1 MKSKHSRLERKY
13 KHYHVPA
20 EGWQLS
26 QDENKELERRQQVL
40 QGLSELNRSDPG
52 GARAIPGIVFHNIS
66 SSRRRQ
72 LAEEYPARNSRGAS
86 VGHLDYAGA
95 IKEGLNDEEFATLE
109 NSFHAYINLPAELQQ
124 KWQGDLWSSKP
135 DSDEYKS
142 RKEYE
147 RAYATWT
154 AEGLCSLN
162 KLAKETQVAG
172 YQRSEPKRQPAVGP
186 KTNPEPK
193 QPDVVP
199 KSEPQPQSEPEPKG
213 EPQPEPIVEPET
225 NPEPKQQGVEPQPQ
239 PQPQSQQW
247 RLLPAQR
254 LTDVVPK
261 SEPQPQ
267 PIVKPEI
274 DPEPKQQG
282 VEPQPQP
289 IVGPET
295 NPVEDA
301 PNPADEKDWD
311 SIENR
316 RAVVERLTM
325 LGDAESAVV
334 REAMAKS
341 VYREYSLASLAFFES
356 DGKASPSL
364 AKRQHELYD
373 DLKLARDKFSDSD
386 TSTISK
392 VISNFSHE
400 QMDELDKLVDEVAIL
415 AEKDPQGMERLRSD
429 VRERSHELADE
440 VHETALSDSLS
451 SKEYYKREADLVG
464 NFYSSI
470 MAQTREAAEA
480 VTGKSKP
487 KQSSATS
494 QPEPAPQPRPEVNPS
509 SGQKPEKEQPE
520 PPTGGEGEGE
530 ERHSAEGEKQ
540 PEDET
545 VAKSIQEEAEDAPNP
560 ADEKDWDNIENRR
573 AVVRRLTMLGDD
585 ESAVVKEAMADSVQ
599 RERYLAYL
607 AALEPDGKDLASLE
621 KRLDEL
627 DDDLQRTLDI
637 RGKFSDSDTSAI
649 SKVISNFSYEQMDDL
664 DKLVDGVV
672 ILAEKDPQGM
682 KRLRSDVRKRGYELD
697 KELRKIRLSDSLSIK
712 EKRKRLADVIGNS
725 HSSIIAQTREAAE
738 AVTGKSNPEQP
749 SATSQPELTPQPRP
763 EVNPSSGQK
772 PEKEQ
777 PESPTKGKSRGEGQ
791 GSAKNEEKAEDAP
804 NPADEKDWDSI
815 ENRRAVVR
823 RMTMLGDAESAV
835 VREAMMES
843 VHREYLLAHLAV
855 LESDGKA
862 RASLKKHWKELD
874 DDLERTEDLER
885 TRNISGKFS
894 DSDTSTI
901 FKVVSN
907 FSNEQMDDL
916 DKLVDEVA
924 ILAEKNPQG
933 MGRLRS
939 DVTYRRNELFEK
951 VREIAAPN
959 DFLSGKEQCKRAA
972 DLVGNFNSS
981 VIAQAREAA
990 EAVKGKSRGEGQGS
1004 EQSSATSQPEPAPQP
1019 RPEVNPSSGQKPE
1032 KEQPEPP
1039 TGGEGEGEERH
1050 SAEGE
1055 KQPEDDRQRLAD
1067 RLVDLGKEGRYS
1079 SADLVRI
1086 AIMTRLSA
1094 GEEDQLYEGKSGF
1107 GYQKVS
1113 IVKDDTDSESG
1124 VRYKVIPGD
1133 EKISDRVFSSE
1144 KGYSDELIN
1153 LGLKITDD
1161 LDKIPQREGESIA
1174 KVMLQY
1180 CPYRKKGQ
1188 SVEDYDKERERW
1200 STWAINDISKR
1211 AKEIESGKR
1220 EEEIS
1225 PEGIASFRE
1234 YVSGYIQEKI
1244 LPKTPNSELLIHGF
1258 FYSLGAKRLEELM
1271 RKHSSVS
1278 GNSFDTMVRA
1288 IKDYD
1293 GLDSRECYKLKD
1305 FVDDL
1310 DTLRGGVDSQE
1321 GNELKQDDEVEQR
1334 RNAEAMKVIQS
1345 DVFAE
1350 GMRKIGELQ
1359 SANASPDEIDRA
1371 MVDFGGEIQGLV
1383 HQRASR
1389 VELLNK
1395 YQRSSEDARRIA
1407 NNLTF
1412 NELVG
1417 HYDEETHRWQP
1428 DIDNALTGKLN
1439 EERIDLLTD
1448 DEVKSYRKNLT
1459 LVNSL
1464 SKFSMGKLVEFDK
1477 KLADLKGGVVPPE
1490 VKETLQRY
1498 RPLLTAPN
1506 KDAAFYREPDTPEE
1520 VQAINQAR
1528 TTIYQMELDKVNEL
1542 AENDK
1547 KMGDRLKLCDT
1558 YRKSTA
1564 AVREAVNC
1572 LVNRDKFDRYD
1583 EDTGMERGEELENKV
1598 DKKPGE
1604 TLYDA
1609 LMRME
1614 NVSLLT
1620 DDEIESYRRHLE
1632 ATKELSK
1639 DSLDR
1644 LIEISNNPES
1654 FDDSLVPPDIKEA
1667 LKDYEDIEPETDEEI
1682 QAYNQAQAKLHQIMM
1697 NQVGELMKVDARVEK
1712 TRGLRGEYY
1721 RYDNHVHGAVDILA
1735 EEGIFDRYDE
1745 LSGRERGG
1753 ELEKDT
1759 GGKERKEYLS
1769 DILMEKDNI
1778 RFLTDDEIDVY
1789 RNNLDLVKNLS
1800 TEHLEELADFY
1811 NSFDDPD
1818 GPVSP
1823 DVKEILKK
1831 DDGVDRPETP
1841 EEIRAYNQAR
1851 EKLYQMLLE
1860 KANSLRATEEEDRAK
1875 GMELARKL
1883 FGRDINPLARQLVV
1897 GELVMKSMSKERYQ
1911 TLVDA
1916 FGQGESE
1923 YGVPQISFV
1932 KFMLRQDKS
1941 NEDKTDGRGMNQ
1953 EEYAYTS
1960 EMLELASKL
1969 SEKQL
1974 KQLVESEDVSKT
1986 AINGN
1991 NSEDESFWELRQQYS
2006 KDLEQKIR
2014 QMVETEE
2021 NDPMLSMVGVDR
2033 SRIVEMKAYIDA
2045 KRKLDEEMTFKP
2057 ENFAAKD
2064 LNAEGKPKLLA
2075 KLRHAVVARF
2085 WKGKV
2090 MRNYYE
2096 YKYRK
2101 ELKEQY
2107 SKDFTHTLGA
2117 ETDGSSMSSA
2127 ETEQALIW
2135 RMTQDSDF
2143 FTKTLGEK
2151 REQLSPD
2158 SEAYKRMYQ
2167 AVKTF
2172 VENGDEAA
2180 FTEESRRINH
2190 DLMGNEGAPVLD
2202 NYLTSAIYIKGL
2214 VDHDRSFEDVM
2225 KGFKMYRGVSAEGV
2239 NSGHHERAIDKLV
2252 AKFERRNADNKL
2264 SKLSWI
2270 PPEWVAGAAGIAS
2283 WLGGAIARN
2292 RAVQAFSFGGSAA
2305 LAGAMASAKESER
2318 FKIDRADLARRLA
2331 EGGKVDE
2338 DNDYETKLAE
2348 TLPEMRTAESYMNAI
2363 DLAIASGDIDQ
2374 IRQALAD
2381 VVVAREVGRNE
2392 GIDLIDYYSGG
2403 SDAEA
2408 TKNELMS
2415 RQFDLEVAYIN
2426 ANSDPDLTLQ
2436 KFKSRLIDGL
2446 NVASHAYSTRSRTVE
2461 GDLFKQSNLSED
2473 VQKQINEVYA
2483 AQEARDKIADRF
2495 RRKRM
2500 GAEFAKTAARTLAVS
2515 IGAQEIAAFFSSD
2528 LQGAL
2533 EHAFGHDD
2541 APGTTRTLLGG
2552 LLPTP
2557 NGNAV
2562 NEVVT
2567 GGSRPEKQFYREDE
2581 INHEQI
2587 KQWQA
2592 EGYKVDKHFDYE
2604 PHGGQGTVSA
2614 EEAVRNNVT
2623 VHRSGW
2629 ADNLTER
2636 IDGNELAGHHT
2647 DIATQYAF
2655 QPSHGATGMGFTIS
2669 RSEIFDAGQDGQVE
2683 LWLSPTRGT
2692 QANPFKIIGHVVDNQ
2707 IVFDAEPGSEA
2718 AEMLANKSYAF
2729 AEVVHAK
2736 SGFVMSTEV
2745 GSGTATSFAHQ
2756 AVEYVRE
2763 QTGWDVIP
2771 PVDQIVSPAPVSTP
2785 DVEIPVPVPPI
2796 FRQAH
2801 DARQGLSTNEELRQV
2816 DATETESGTGHKL
2829 RDLLSREQMKAQA
2842 DRQWLKRRLDYL
2854 QQNDK
2859 YGAGL
2864 LESVMVNSLPG
2875 KLIEQLPGASQKI
2888 SFRPSKTEGNP
2899 AKAIPGEIVV
2909 PTENAILSNEGY
2921 PPETIA
2927 MGLSIARSLHKL
2939 NKSREGKLKQILRDQ
2954 PKKGEWLP
2962 DVEDN
2967 SHESNEDFEK
2977 RRMKWAADTTDEIAN
2992 LASPKSQRKHNFWKK
3007 YYELRHEMQIA
3018 MTGPWYDERVLG
3030 NRLSA
3035 SVLSDV
3041 VNQALLA
3048 YYRDLGEDKEP
3059 DFNNFVDKFNR
3070 GDYTDGEPPRYF
3082 SEVAPFHNA
3091 LIHKR
3096 WENGEEPSWLD
3107 LIFSTPPSPGQL
3119 L

>member
-1 MKSKHSRLERKY
+1 MKSKHSRLEQKA
-13 KHYHVPA
+13 KNYHSPT
-20 EGWQLS
+20 EDWQLD
-26 QDENKELERRQQVL
+26 QDEAKELERRQQVL
-40 QGLSELNRSDPG
+40 LGLSELNQSDPG
-52 GARAIPGIVFHNIS
+52 GARAIPDIVFHNIS
-66 SSRRRQ
+66 SSRQRQ
-72 LAEEYPARNSRGAS
+72 LAEEYPARDGQSAS
-86 VGHLDYAGA
+86 KGHLDYVGA
-95 IKEGLNDEEFATLE
+95 IKEGLNDEEFANLE
-109 NSFHAYINLPAELQQ
+109 NSFHAYISLPAELQQ
-124 KWQGDLWSSKP
+124 KWQSDLRASKP

-147 RAYATWT
+147 RAHTVWT
-154 AEGLCSLN
+154 AEGLCSLK
-162 KLAKETQVAG
+162 KLAEEAQAAG
-172 YQRSEPKRQPAVGP
+172 HQHSKPKRQPTVEP
-186 KTNPEPK
+186 KTNPEFK
-193 QPDVVP
+193 QPDVAP
-199 KSEPQPQSEPEPKG
+199 KSEPQPQ
-213 EPQPEPIVEPET
+213 
-225 NPEPKQQGVEPQPQ
+225 QQE
-239 PQPQSQQW
+239 
-247 RLLPAQR
+247 
-254 LTDVVPK
+254 
-261 SEPQPQ
+261 
-267 PIVKPEI
+267 
-274 DPEPKQQG
+274 
-282 VEPQPQP
+282 
-289 IVGPET
+289 
-295 NPVEDA
+295 
-301 PNPADEKDWD
+301 
-311 SIENR
+311 
-316 RAVVERLTM
+316 
-325 LGDAESAVV
+325 
-334 REAMAKS
+334 
-341 VYREYSLASLAFFES
+341 
-356 DGKASPSL
+356 
-364 AKRQHELYD
+364 
-373 DLKLARDKFSDSD
+373 
-386 TSTISK
+386 
-392 VISNFSHE
+392 
-400 QMDELDKLVDEVAIL
+400 
-415 AEKDPQGMERLRSD
+415 
-429 VRERSHELADE
+429 
-440 VHETALSDSLS
+440 
-451 SKEYYKREADLVG
+451 
-464 NFYSSI
+464 
-470 MAQTREAAEA
+470 
-480 VTGKSKP
+480 
-487 KQSSATS
+487 
-494 QPEPAPQPRPEVNPS
+494 
-509 SGQKPEKEQPE
+509 PEKEQPE
-520 PPTGGEGEGE
+520 SPTGGEGKGE

-540 PEDET
+540 PPTEL
-545 VAKSIQEEAEDAPNP
+545 AGAPNP
-560 ADEKDWDNIENRR
+560 AGEKNWDNIENRR
-573 AVVRRLTMLGDD
+573 AVVRRMTMLGDD
-585 ESAVVKEAMADSVQ
+585 ESDVVQEAMLESVD
-599 RERYLAYL
+599 RERFLAHL
-607 AALEPDGKDLASLE
+607 ALLEPKGKARASLE

-627 DDDLQRTLDI
+627 DDDLERTLNI
-637 RGKFSDSDTSAI
+637 EGKFSDSDTNSI
-649 SKVISNFSYEQMDDL
+649 FKVISNFSYEQMDDL
-664 DKLVDGVV
+664 DKLVDGVA

-682 KRLRSDVRKRGYELD
+682 ERLRSDVTQRRHELS
-697 KELRKIRLSDSLSIK
+697 KKVEEIRLSDFVSNK
-712 EKRKRLADVIGNS
+712 EYCKLTADLVGNS
-725 HSSIIAQTREAAE
+725 HSRIIAQTREAAE
-738 AVTGKSNPEQP
+738 AVTGKSKPKPAVKPEVIPEPKQQG
-749 SATSQPELTPQPRP
+749 AEAQSQPIVGSEANSEFKQPDVVPKSEPQSQPQSEPTSKGEPQPQPQPQPRQQ
-763 EVNPSSGQK
+763 EL
-772 PEKEQ
+772 EQ
-777 PESPTKGKSRGEGQ
+777 
-791 GSAKNEEKAEDAP
+791 
-804 NPADEKDWDSI
+804 
-815 ENRRAVVR
+815 
-823 RMTMLGDAESAV
+823 
-835 VREAMMES
+835 
-843 VHREYLLAHLAV
+843 
-855 LESDGKA
+855 
-862 RASLKKHWKELD
+862 
-874 DDLERTEDLER
+874 
-885 TRNISGKFS
+885 
-894 DSDTSTI
+894 
-901 FKVVSN
+901 
-907 FSNEQMDDL
+907 
-916 DKLVDEVA
+916 
-924 ILAEKNPQG
+924 
-933 MGRLRS
+933 
-939 DVTYRRNELFEK
+939 
-951 VREIAAPN
+951 
-959 DFLSGKEQCKRAA
+959 
-972 DLVGNFNSS
+972 
-981 VIAQAREAA
+981 
-990 EAVKGKSRGEGQGS
+990 
-1004 EQSSATSQPEPAPQP
+1004 
-1019 RPEVNPSSGQKPE
+1019 
-1032 KEQPEPP
+1032 EQPEPP

-1055 KQPEDDRQRLAD
+1055 KQPEDDRQRLAG

-1086 AIMTRLSA
+1086 AIMTRLSVS
-1094 GEEDQLYEGKSGF
+1094 EEDQLYGGKSGF

-1161 LDKIPQREGESIA
+1161 LDKIPQKEGESIA
-1174 KVMLQY
+1174 KAMLQY

-1188 SVEDYDKERERW
+1188 SVEDYDRERERW

-1234 YVSGYIQEKI
+1234 YVSDYIQEKI

-1359 SANASPDEIDRA
+1359 GANASPDEIDRA
-1371 MVDFGGEIQGLV
+1371 MIDFGGEIQGLV

-1506 KDAAFYREPDTPEE
+1506 KDMLFYREPDTPEE

-1558 YRKSTA
+1558 YRKSTV

-1697 NQVGELMKVDARVEK
+1697 NQIGELMKVDARVEK

-1721 RYDNHVHGAVDILA
+1721 RSDGDVQDVVDLLA
-1735 EEGIFDRYDE
+1735 ERKIFDRYNESNGKYRGEE
-1745 LSGRERGG
+1745 LG
-1753 ELEKDT
+1753 ENEQGET
-1759 GGKERKEYLS
+1759 LS
-1769 DILMEKDNI
+1769 DALMRKDNI
-1778 RFLTDDEIDVY
+1778 CFLTDDEVDIY
-1789 RNNLDLVKNLS
+1789 CKHFDLVRNLS
-1800 TEHLEELADFY
+1800 ANHLKELMDLDD
-1811 NSFDDPD
+1811 SLLDDPD
-1818 GPVSP
+1818 NDVVPP
-1823 DVKEILKK
+1823 DVKDVLAKYK
-1831 DDGVDRPETP
+1831 DAAPDTP
-1841 EEIRAYNQAR
+1841 EEIQAYNQAQ
-1851 EKLYQMLLE
+1851 EKLYQILLE
-1860 KANSLRATEEEDRAK
+1860 RADSMRASEEADQAR
-1875 GMELARKL
+1875 GVELKQKL
-1883 FGRDINPLARQLVV
+1883 FNKDVNPQIRRLVI
-1897 GELVMKSMSKERYQ
+1897 GELMMKSMSKERYEEFAE
-1911 TLVDA
+1911 A
-1916 FGQGESE
+1916 FGVGESE
-1923 YGVPQISFV
+1923 YGEPQFNII
-1932 KFMLRQDKS
+1932 KFMLRQSVSKA
-1941 NEDKTDGRGMNQ
+1941 NPDKTDDRGMSL
-1953 EEYAYTS
+1953 EEYNYAS
-1960 EMLELASKL
+1960 EMLELASQL
-1969 SEKQL
+1969 SDSQL
-1974 KQLVESEDVSKT
+1974 KQLVESDEADKT
-1986 AINGN
+1986 RISNGRRD
-1991 NSEDESFWELRQQYS
+1991 SEEFWKSRQQYS

-2075 KLRHAVVARF
+2075 RLRHAVVARF

-2090 MRNYYE
+2090 MRSYYE

-2107 SKDFTHTLGA
+2107 SKDFTHTLGV

-2190 DLMGNEGAPVLD
+2190 DLMGNEGTPVLD

-2239 NSGHHERAIDKLV
+2239 NSGHHEQAIDKLV

-2318 FKIDRADLARRLA
+2318 VKIDRADLARRLA

-2403 SDAEA
+2403 GDAEA

-2446 NVASHAYSTRSRTVE
+2446 NVASHAYGARSRTVE

-2567 GGSRPEKQFYREDE
+2567 GGARPEKQFYREDE

-2614 EEAVRNNVT
+2614 EEAVRDNVT

-2771 PVDQIVSPAPVSTP
+2771 PVDQIVSPAPVGTP
-2785 DVEIPVPVPPI
+2785 DVEIPVPIPPI

-2899 AKAIPGEIVV
+2899 AKVIPGEIVV
-2909 PTENAILSNEGY
+2909 PTEDAILSNEGY

-2939 NKSREGKLKQILRDQ
+2939 NKNREGKLKQILRDQ
-2954 PKKGEWLP
+2954 PRKGEWLP

-2967 SHESNEDFEK
+2967 SHESDEDFEK
-2977 RRMKWAADTTDEIAN
+2977 RRMKWAADTTDEIAS
-2992 LASPKSQRKHNFWKK
+2992 LASPKSQREHNFWKK

-3030 NRLSA
+3030 NRLSV

-3041 VNQALLA
+3041 VSQALLA

-3059 DFNNFVDKFNR
+3059 DFNDFVNKFNK

-3082 SEVAPFHNA
+3082 SEIVPFHNA
-3091 LIHKR
+3091 LIHKL
-3096 WENGEEPSWLD
+3096 WQNGEEPSWLD
-3107 LIFSTPPSPGQL
+3107 LIIPTPPITM
-3119 L
+3119 

>member
-1 MKSKHSRLERKY
+1 MKNKYSGQGQSSDERGS
-13 KHYHVPA
+13 VA
-20 EGWQLS
+20 GSWQLS
-26 QDENKELERRQQVL
+26 QDEAKELERRQQVL
-40 QGLSELNRSDPG
+40 LGLSELNQSDPG
-52 GARAIPGIVFHNIS
+52 GARAIPDIVFHNIS
-66 SSRRRQ
+66 PSRQRQ
-72 LAEEYPARNSRGAS
+72 LAEEYPARDGQSAS
-86 VGHLDYAGA
+86 KGHLDYVGA
-95 IKEGLNDEEFATLE
+95 IKEGLNDEEFANLE
-109 NSFHAYINLPAELQQ
+109 NSFHAYISLPAELQQ
-124 KWQGDLWSSKP
+124 KWQSDLRASKP

-162 KLAKETQVAG
+162 KLAEEAQAQPQSDLDHK
-172 YQRSEPKRQPAVGP
+172 PKKSPEESA
-186 KTNPEPK
+186 PEPVSA
-193 QPDVVP
+193 PVP
-199 KSEPQPQSEPEPKG
+199 KSEPEPEP
-213 EPQPEPIVEPET
+213 
-225 NPEPKQQGVEPQPQ
+225 
-239 PQPQSQQW
+239 SS
-247 RLLPAQR
+247 L
-254 LTDVVPK
+254 
-261 SEPQPQ
+261 
-267 PIVKPEI
+267 
-274 DPEPKQQG
+274 DPEP
-282 VEPQPQP
+282 EPEPSSLQSFS
-289 IVGPET
+289 T
-295 NPVEDA
+295 
-301 PNPADEKDWD
+301 W
-311 SIENR
+311 
-316 RAVVERLTM
+316 LW
-325 LGDAESAVV
+325 
-334 REAMAKS
+334 RE
-341 VYREYSLASLAFFES
+341 V
-356 DGKASPSL
+356 
-364 AKRQHELYD
+364 
-373 DLKLARDKFSDSD
+373 
-386 TSTISK
+386 
-392 VISNFSHE
+392 
-400 QMDELDKLVDEVAIL
+400 
-415 AEKDPQGMERLRSD
+415 
-429 VRERSHELADE
+429 
-440 VHETALSDSLS
+440 
-451 SKEYYKREADLVG
+451 
-464 NFYSSI
+464 
-470 MAQTREAAEA
+470 
-480 VTGKSKP
+480 
-487 KQSSATS
+487 
-494 QPEPAPQPRPEVNPS
+494 PEPAEPDPS
-509 SGQKPEKEQPE
+509 SLDPEPEPEPAEPEPSSLQSFSTWLWREVPEPAEPDPSSLEPEPVSEPKPEPE
-520 PPTGGEGEGE
+520 PGFEPEPSAGGEGEEQSGATGE
-530 ERHSAEGEKQ
+530 E
-540 PEDET
+540 
-545 VAKSIQEEAEDAPNP
+545 
-560 ADEKDWDNIENRR
+560 
-573 AVVRRLTMLGDD
+573 
-585 ESAVVKEAMADSVQ
+585 
-599 RERYLAYL
+599 
-607 AALEPDGKDLASLE
+607 
-621 KRLDEL
+621 
-627 DDDLQRTLDI
+627 
-637 RGKFSDSDTSAI
+637 
-649 SKVISNFSYEQMDDL
+649 
-664 DKLVDGVV
+664 
-672 ILAEKDPQGM
+672 
-682 KRLRSDVRKRGYELD
+682 
-697 KELRKIRLSDSLSIK
+697 
-712 EKRKRLADVIGNS
+712 
-725 HSSIIAQTREAAE
+725 
-738 AVTGKSNPEQP
+738 
-749 SATSQPELTPQPRP
+749 
-763 EVNPSSGQK
+763 
-772 PEKEQ
+772 
-777 PESPTKGKSRGEGQ
+777 
-791 GSAKNEEKAEDAP
+791 
-804 NPADEKDWDSI
+804 
-815 ENRRAVVR
+815 
-823 RMTMLGDAESAV
+823 
-835 VREAMMES
+835 
-843 VHREYLLAHLAV
+843 
-855 LESDGKA
+855 
-862 RASLKKHWKELD
+862 
-874 DDLERTEDLER
+874 
-885 TRNISGKFS
+885 
-894 DSDTSTI
+894 
-901 FKVVSN
+901 
-907 FSNEQMDDL
+907 
-916 DKLVDEVA
+916 
-924 ILAEKNPQG
+924 
-933 MGRLRS
+933 
-939 DVTYRRNELFEK
+939 
-951 VREIAAPN
+951 
-959 DFLSGKEQCKRAA
+959 
-972 DLVGNFNSS
+972 
-981 VIAQAREAA
+981 
-990 EAVKGKSRGEGQGS
+990 
-1004 EQSSATSQPEPAPQP
+1004 
-1019 RPEVNPSSGQKPE
+1019 
-1032 KEQPEPP
+1032 
-1039 TGGEGEGEERH
+1039 
-1050 SAEGE
+1050 
-1055 KQPEDDRQRLAD
+1055 QPEDDRQRLAD

-1086 AIMTRLSA
+1086 AIMTRLSV

-1107 GYQKVS
+1107 GYQKVN
-1113 IVKDDTDSESG
+1113 IVKDDTGSESG

-1133 EKISDRVFSSE
+1133 EKISDRAFSSE
-1144 KGYSDELIN
+1144 KGYSDELID

-1161 LDKIPQREGESIA
+1161 LDKIPQKEGESIA

-1200 STWAINDISKR
+1200 SAWAINDISKR

-1225 PEGIASFRE
+1225 PEGMASFRE

-1310 DTLRGGVDSQE
+1310 DTLRGGVDSQG

-1359 SANASPDEIDRA
+1359 GANASPDEIDRA
-1371 MVDFGGEIQGLV
+1371 MIDFGGEIQGLV

-1439 EERIDLLTD
+1439 EERIDLLAD

-1697 NQVGELMKVDARVEK
+1697 NQIGELMKVDARVEK

-1721 RYDNHVHGAVDILA
+1721 RYDNHVHDAVDILA

-2075 KLRHAVVARF
+2075 RLRHAVVARF

-2180 FTEESRRINH
+2180 FTEESQRINH

-2214 VDHDRSFEDVM
+2214 VDHDRSFDDVM

-2264 SKLSWI
+2264 SWI
-2270 PPEWVAGAAGIAS
+2270 PPEWVAGAAGIAG

-2392 GIDLIDYYSGG
+2392 GIDLIDYYGG
-2403 SDAEA
+2403 GGDAEA

-2446 NVASHAYSTRSRTVE
+2446 NVASHAYSARFRTVE
-2461 GDLFKQSNLSED
+2461 GDLFQQSNLSED
-2473 VQKQINEVYA
+2473 IQEQINEVYA
-2483 AQEARDKIADRF
+2483 AQEARDKIADKF

-2500 GAEFAKTAARTLAVS
+2500 GAEFTKTAARTLAVS
-2515 IGAQEIAAFFSSD
+2515 IGAQEIAAFFRSD

-2562 NEVVT
+2562 NEAVT
-2567 GGSRPEKQFYREDE
+2567 GGARPEKQFYREDE

-2614 EEAVRNNVT
+2614 EEAVRDNVT

-2655 QPSHGATGMGFTIS
+2655 QPSGGATGMGFTIS

-2771 PVDQIVSPAPVSTP
+2771 PVDQIVSPAPVGTP

-2899 AKAIPGEIVV
+2899 AKVIPGEIVV

-2927 MGLSIARSLHKL
+2927 MGLSIARSLRKL
-2939 NKSREGKLKQILRDQ
+2939 NKISDDDRESKLKQILRDQ

-2992 LASPKSQRKHNFWKK
+2992 LASPKSQHKHNFWKK

-3030 NRLSA
+3030 NRLSV

-3082 SEVAPFHNA
+3082 SEIAPFHNA

>member
-1 MKSKHSRLERKY
+1 MKNKYSGQGQSSDER
-13 KHYHVPA
+13 
-20 EGWQLS
+20 GSGTGSWQFD
-26 QDENKELERRQQVL
+26 QDEAKELERRQQVL
-40 QGLSELNRSDPG
+40 LGLSELNQSDPG
-52 GARAIPGIVFHNIS
+52 GARAIPDIVFHNIS
-66 SSRRRQ
+66 SSRQRQ
-72 LAEEYPARNSRGAS
+72 LAEEYPARDSQSAS
-86 VGHLDYAGA
+86 VGHLDYVGA

-109 NSFHAYINLPAELQQ
+109 SSLHAYISLPAELQQ
-124 KWQGDLWSSKP
+124 KWQGDLRASKP
-135 DSDEYKS
+135 DSDKYKS

-147 RAYATWT
+147 RAHTVWT
-154 AEGLCSLN
+154 AEGLCSLK
-162 KLAKETQVAG
+162 KLAEEAQAAG
-172 YQRSEPKRQPAVGP
+172 HQHSESKPKPA
-186 KTNPEPK
+186 
-193 QPDVVP
+193 
-199 KSEPQPQSEPEPKG
+199 
-213 EPQPEPIVEPET
+213 VEPEVIPDELAPWVAAVLPKPT
-225 NPEPKQQGVEPQPQ
+225 VKPEVIPEPKQQSVEAQPQ
-239 PQPQSQQW
+239 P
-247 RLLPAQR
+247 
-254 LTDVVPK
+254 T
-261 SEPQPQ
+261 
-267 PIVKPEI
+267 
-274 DPEPKQQG
+274 
-282 VEPQPQP
+282 
-289 IVGPET
+289 VGPET
-295 NPVEDA
+295 NP
-301 PNPADEKDWD
+301 
-311 SIENR
+311 
-316 RAVVERLTM
+316 
-325 LGDAESAVV
+325 
-334 REAMAKS
+334 
-341 VYREYSLASLAFFES
+341 
-356 DGKASPSL
+356 
-364 AKRQHELYD
+364 
-373 DLKLARDKFSDSD
+373 
-386 TSTISK
+386 
-392 VISNFSHE
+392 
-400 QMDELDKLVDEVAIL
+400 
-415 AEKDPQGMERLRSD
+415 
-429 VRERSHELADE
+429 
-440 VHETALSDSLS
+440 
-451 SKEYYKREADLVG
+451 
-464 NFYSSI
+464 
-470 MAQTREAAEA
+470 
-480 VTGKSKP
+480 
-487 KQSSATS
+487 
-494 QPEPAPQPRPEVNPS
+494 
-509 SGQKPEKEQPE
+509 
-520 PPTGGEGEGE
+520 
-530 ERHSAEGEKQ
+530 
-540 PEDET
+540 
-545 VAKSIQEEAEDAPNP
+545 AEDAPNP

-573 AVVRRLTMLGDD
+573 AVVRRITMLGDK
-585 ESAVVKEAMADSVQ
+585 ESIVVQEAMAESVR
-599 RERYLAYL
+599 REYCLAYL
-607 AALEPDGKDLASLE
+607 ALLESDGKASPSLR
-621 KRLDEL
+621 KRRDEL
-627 DDDLQRTLDI
+627 CDELKWTN
-637 RGKFSDSDTSAI
+637 KFLPNSDTSAI
-649 SKVISNFSYEQMDDL
+649 SKVISNFSYEQMDEL
-664 DKLVDGVV
+664 DKLVDGVA

-682 KRLRSDVRKRGYELD
+682 RRLRSDVTKRREELI
-697 KELRKIRLSDSLSIK
+697 KEVDEIRFSDSLSSK
-712 EKRKRLADVIGNS
+712 EQFKREADLAGNFN
-725 HSSIIAQTREAAE
+725 SSIITQAREAAE
-738 AVTGKSNPEQP
+738 AAEVVARKSNPKQS
-749 SATSQPELTPQPRP
+749 SATSQPELAPQPRP

-777 PESPTKGKSRGEGQ
+777 PESPTGGEKGRDTIEDRREMAERLRTLDGESKKLIGLSMHDFEREAESDKNGAQ
-791 GSAKNEEKAEDAP
+791 RMVMPSAESIVDKLSETVDDLKPEQVSELNHLIDEVATLKAEDP
-804 NPADEKDWDSI
+804 QKLTE
-815 ENRRAVVR
+815 
-823 RMTMLGDAESAV
+823 
-835 VREAMMES
+835 
-843 VHREYLLAHLAV
+843 LAK
-855 LESDGKA
+855 KA
-862 RASLKKHWKELD
+862 QQE
-874 DDLERTEDLER
+874 
-885 TRNISGKFS
+885 F
-894 DSDTSTI
+894 
-901 FKVVSN
+901 
-907 FSNEQMDDL
+907 
-916 DKLVDEVA
+916 DEVA
-924 ILAEKNPQG
+924 HDVDNWSMYHERTHDIYTEDMEEHIKKHF
-933 MGRLRS
+933 RS
-939 DVTYRRNELFEK
+939 DLKAEL
-951 VREIAAPN
+951 
-959 DFLSGKEQCKRAA
+959 
-972 DLVGNFNSS
+972 
-981 VIAQAREAA
+981 
-990 EAVKGKSRGEGQGS
+990 RGEFISASWRLPVHPPNGSSESPSEGGLAGKKEISSETNPDPKQQGVEPKSQPQSQPQSEPKSKGEFQSQQQKS
-1004 EQSSATSQPEPAPQP
+1004 EQ
-1019 RPEVNPSSGQKPE
+1019 
-1032 KEQPEPP
+1032 EQPKPLA
-1039 TGGEGEGEERH
+1039 GSGDEGEEQ
-1050 SAEGE
+1050 SGATGE
-1055 KQPEDDRQRLAD
+1055 EQPEDDRQRLAD

-1086 AIMTRLSA
+1086 AIMTRLSV

-1107 GYQKVS
+1107 GYQKVN
-1113 IVKDDTDSESG
+1113 IVKDDTGSESG

-1133 EKISDRVFSSE
+1133 EKISDRAFSSE
-1144 KGYSDELIN
+1144 KGYSDELID

-1161 LDKIPQREGESIA
+1161 LDKIPQKEGESIA

-1188 SVEDYDKERERW
+1188 SVEDYDRERERW
-1200 STWAINDISKR
+1200 SAWAINDISKR

-1225 PEGIASFRE
+1225 PEGMASFRE

-1310 DTLRGGVDSQE
+1310 DTLRGGVDSQG

-1359 SANASPDEIDRA
+1359 GANASPDEIDRA
-1371 MVDFGGEIQGLV
+1371 MIDFGGEIQGLV

-1439 EERIDLLTD
+1439 EERIDLLAD

-1506 KDAAFYREPDTPEE
+1506 KDMLFYRELDNPEE

-1697 NQVGELMKVDARVEK
+1697 NQIGELMKVDARVEK

-1721 RYDNHVHGAVDILA
+1721 RSDGDVQDVVDLLA
-1735 EEGIFDRYDE
+1735 ERKIFDRYNESNGKYRGEE
-1745 LSGRERGG
+1745 LG
-1753 ELEKDT
+1753 ENEQGET
-1759 GGKERKEYLS
+1759 LS
-1769 DILMEKDNI
+1769 DALMRKDNI
-1778 RFLTDDEIDVY
+1778 CFLTDDEVDIY
-1789 RNNLDLVKNLS
+1789 CKHFDLVRNLS
-1800 TEHLEELADFY
+1800 ANHLRELMDLDD
-1811 NSFDDPD
+1811 SLLDDPD
-1818 GPVSP
+1818 NDVVPP
-1823 DVKEILKK
+1823 DVKDVLAKYK
-1831 DDGVDRPETP
+1831 DAAPDTP
-1841 EEIRAYNQAR
+1841 EEIQAYNQAQ
-1851 EKLYQMLLE
+1851 EKLYQILLE
-1860 KANSLRATEEEDRAK
+1860 RADSMRASEEADQARGVELRQ
-1875 GMELARKL
+1875 KL
-1883 FGRDINPLARQLVV
+1883 FNKDVNPQIRRLVI
-1897 GELVMKSMSKERYQ
+1897 GELMMKSMSKERYEEFAE
-1911 TLVDA
+1911 A
-1916 FGQGESE
+1916 FGVGESE
-1923 YGVPQISFV
+1923 YGEPQFNII
-1932 KFMLRQDKS
+1932 KFMLRQSVSKA
-1941 NEDKTDGRGMNQ
+1941 NPDKTDDRGMSL
-1953 EEYAYTS
+1953 EEYNYAS
-1960 EMLELASKL
+1960 EMLELASQL
-1969 SEKQL
+1969 SDSQL
-1974 KQLVESEDVSKT
+1974 KQLVESDEADKT
-1986 AINGN
+1986 RISNGRRD
-1991 NSEDESFWELRQQYS
+1991 SEEFWKSRQQYS

-2075 KLRHAVVARF
+2075 RLRHAVVARF

-2090 MRNYYE
+2090 MRSYYE

-2117 ETDGSSMSSA
+2117 ETDGSSMSSV

-2239 NSGHHERAIDKLV
+2239 NSGHHEQAIDKLV

-2305 LAGAMASAKESER
+2305 LAGAMAGAKESER
-2318 FKIDRADLARRLA
+2318 VKIDRADLARRLA

-2338 DNDYETKLAE
+2338 DNDYEAKLAE

-2403 SDAEA
+2403 GDAEA

-2446 NVASHAYSTRSRTVE
+2446 NVASHAYSTRFRTVE
-2461 GDLFKQSNLSED
+2461 GDLFQQSNLSED

-2483 AQEARDKIADRF
+2483 AQEARDKIADKF

-2515 IGAQEIAAFFSSD
+2515 IGAQEIAAFFRSD

-2552 LLPTP
+2552 FLPTP
-2557 NGNAV
+2557 NGNAA
-2562 NEVVT
+2562 NEVMAS
-2567 GGSRPEKQFYREDE
+2567 GARPEKQFYREDE

-2592 EGYKVDKHFDYE
+2592 EGYKVEKHFDYE

-2614 EEAVRNNVT
+2614 EEAVRDNVT

-2771 PVDQIVSPAPVSTP
+2771 PVDQIVSPAPVGTP

-2816 DATETESGTGHKL
+2816 DATEAESGTGHKL
-2829 RDLLSREQMKAQA
+2829 RDLLSREQMKARA

-2899 AKAIPGEIVV
+2899 AKVIPGEIVV

-3082 SEVAPFHNA
+3082 SEIAPFHNA

-3107 LIFSTPPSPGQL
+3107 LIFSTPPPPGQL

>member
-1 MKSKHSRLERKY
+1 MKNKYSGQGQSSDER
-13 KHYHVPA
+13 
-20 EGWQLS
+20 GSGTGSWQFD
-26 QDENKELERRQQVL
+26 QDEAKELERRQQVL
-40 QGLSELNRSDPG
+40 LGLSELNQSDPG
-52 GARAIPGIVFHNIS
+52 GARAIPDIVFHNIS
-66 SSRRRQ
+66 SSRQRQ
-72 LAEEYPARNSRGAS
+72 LAEEYPARDSQSAS
-86 VGHLDYAGA
+86 KGHLDYVGA
-95 IKEGLNDEEFATLE
+95 IKEGLNDEEFANLE
-109 NSFHAYINLPAELQQ
+109 SSFHAYINLPAELQQ
-124 KWQGDLWSSKP
+124 KWQSDLRASKP

-147 RAYATWT
+147 RAHTVWT
-154 AEGLCSLN
+154 AEGLCSLK
-162 KLAKETQVAG
+162 KLAEEVQAAG
-172 YQRSEPKRQPAVGP
+172 YQHSKPKRQPTVGP
-186 KTNPEPK
+186 KTT
-193 QPDVVP
+193 PD
-199 KSEPQPQSEPEPKG
+199 
-213 EPQPEPIVEPET
+213 
-225 NPEPKQQGVEPQPQ
+225 PKQQGVEA
-239 PQPQSQQW
+239 QS
-247 RLLPAQR
+247 R
-254 LTDVVPK
+254 
-261 SEPQPQ
+261 S
-267 PIVKPEI
+267 
-274 DPEPKQQG
+274 
-282 VEPQPQP
+282 
-289 IVGPET
+289 IVGSET
-295 NPVEDA
+295 NPAEDTS
-301 PNPADEKDWD
+301 NPTDEKNWD
-311 SIENR
+311 NIENR
-316 RAVVERLTM
+316 RAMVERLTM
-325 LGDAESAVV
+325 LGDAESVV
-334 REAMAKS
+334 KEAMVASVQREA
-341 VYREYSLASLAFFES
+341 SLASLAMLES
-356 DGKASPSL
+356 DGKTRASL
-364 AKRQHELYD
+364 EKHREEIGD
-373 DLKLARDKFSDSD
+373 DLEHLERIVDISGKFSDSD
-386 TSTISK
+386 TSTIFK
-392 VISNFSHE
+392 VVSNFSNE
-400 QMDELDKLVDEVAIL
+400 QMDDLDKLVDEVVIL
-415 AEKDPQGMERLRSD
+415 AEKDPQGMERLRSN

-464 NFYSSI
+464 NFYSSVI
-470 MAQTREAAEA
+470 TQTREAAEAVTGESKPKQSSATSQPELAPQPRPEVNPSSGQESEKAQPESPTGGEGKGEFQPQPQQQKPVIQEKAEDKPNPADEKDWDNIENRRAVVRRITMLGDKESIVVQEAMAESVRREYCLAYLALLESDGKASPSLRKRRDELCDELKWTNKFLPNSDTSAISKVISNFSYEQMDELDKLVDGVAILAEKDPQGMRRLRSDVTKRREELIKEVDEIRFSDSLSSKEQFKREADLAGNFNSSIIAQTREAAEA
-480 VTGKSKP
+480 VTKSRGEG
-487 KQSSATS
+487 QGQGSEQASATS

-509 SGQKPEKEQPE
+509 SGQKPGKEQPE
-520 PPTGGEGEGE
+520 SPTGGEGKGE

-540 PEDET
+540 PPTEL
-545 VAKSIQEEAEDAPNP
+545 AGAPNP
-560 ADEKDWDNIENRR
+560 AGEKNWDNIENRR
-573 AVVRRLTMLGDD
+573 AVVRRMTMLGDD
-585 ESAVVKEAMADSVQ
+585 ESDVVQEAMLESVD
-599 RERYLAYL
+599 RERFLAHL
-607 AALEPDGKDLASLE
+607 ALLEPKGKARASLE

-627 DDDLQRTLDI
+627 DDDLERTLNI
-637 RGKFSDSDTSAI
+637 EGKFSDSDTNSI
-649 SKVISNFSYEQMDDL
+649 FKVISNFSYEQMDDL
-664 DKLVDGVV
+664 DKLVDGVA

-682 KRLRSDVRKRGYELD
+682 ERLRDDVTQRRHELS
-697 KELRKIRLSDSLSIK
+697 KKVEEIRLSDFVSNK
-712 EKRKRLADVIGNS
+712 EYCKLTADLVGNS
-725 HSSIIAQTREAAE
+725 HSRIIAQTREAAE
-738 AVTGKSNPEQP
+738 AVTGKS
-749 SATSQPELTPQPRP
+749 
-763 EVNPSSGQK
+763 K
-772 PEKEQ
+772 PKQ
-777 PESPTKGKSRGEGQ
+777 
-791 GSAKNEEKAEDAP
+791 
-804 NPADEKDWDSI
+804 
-815 ENRRAVVR
+815 
-823 RMTMLGDAESAV
+823 
-835 VREAMMES
+835 
-843 VHREYLLAHLAV
+843 
-855 LESDGKA
+855 
-862 RASLKKHWKELD
+862 
-874 DDLERTEDLER
+874 
-885 TRNISGKFS
+885 
-894 DSDTSTI
+894 
-901 FKVVSN
+901 
-907 FSNEQMDDL
+907 
-916 DKLVDEVA
+916 
-924 ILAEKNPQG
+924 
-933 MGRLRS
+933 
-939 DVTYRRNELFEK
+939 
-951 VREIAAPN
+951 
-959 DFLSGKEQCKRAA
+959 
-972 DLVGNFNSS
+972 SS
-981 VIAQAREAA
+981 V
-990 EAVKGKSRGEGQGS
+990 
-1004 EQSSATSQPEPAPQP
+1004 TSQPEPAPQP
-1019 RPEVNPSSGQKPE
+1019 RPEVNPSSGQESE
-1032 KEQPEPP
+1032 KEQPESP

-1067 RLVDLGKEGRYS
+1067 RLVDLGKEGCYS

-1086 AIMTRLSA
+1086 AIMTRLSVS
-1094 GEEDQLYEGKSGF
+1094 EEDQLYEGKSGF

-1124 VRYKVIPGD
+1124 ARYKVIPGD

-1144 KGYSDELIN
+1144 KGYSDELID

-1161 LDKIPQREGESIA
+1161 LDKIPQKEGESIA

-1225 PEGIASFRE
+1225 PEGIVSFRE

-1321 GNELKQDDEVEQR
+1321 GNELKQDDEIERR

-1506 KDAAFYREPDTPEE
+1506 KDMLFYREPDTPEE

-1564 AVREAVNC
+1564 AVRGAVNC
-1572 LVNRDKFDRYD
+1572 LVNIDKFDRYD

-1682 QAYNQAQAKLHQIMM
+1682 QAYNQAQAKLHQVMM
-1697 NQVGELMKVDARVEK
+1697 NQIGELMKVDARVEK

-1721 RYDNHVHGAVDILA
+1721 RSDGDVQDVVDLLA
-1735 EEGIFDRYDE
+1735 ERKIFGRYNESNGKYRGEE
-1745 LSGRERGG
+1745 LG
-1753 ELEKDT
+1753 ENEQGET
-1759 GGKERKEYLS
+1759 LS
-1769 DILMEKDNI
+1769 DALMRKDNI
-1778 RFLTDDEIDVY
+1778 CFLTDDEVDIY
-1789 RNNLDLVKNLS
+1789 CKHFDLVRNLS
-1800 TEHLEELADFY
+1800 ANHLKELMDLDD
-1811 NSFDDPD
+1811 SLLDDPD
-1818 GPVSP
+1818 NDVVPP
-1823 DVKEILKK
+1823 DVKDVLAKYK
-1831 DDGVDRPETP
+1831 DAAPDTP
-1841 EEIRAYNQAR
+1841 EEIQAYNQAQ
-1851 EKLYQMLLE
+1851 EKLYQILLE
-1860 KANSLRATEEEDRAK
+1860 RADSMRASEEADQARGVELRQ
-1875 GMELARKL
+1875 KL
-1883 FGRDINPLARQLVV
+1883 FNKDVNPQIRRLVI
-1897 GELVMKSMSKERYQ
+1897 GELMMKSMSKERYEEFAE
-1911 TLVDA
+1911 A
-1916 FGQGESE
+1916 FGVGESE
-1923 YGVPQISFV
+1923 YGEPQFNII
-1932 KFMLRQDKS
+1932 KFMLRQSVSKA
-1941 NEDKTDGRGMNQ
+1941 NPDKTDDRGMSL
-1953 EEYAYTS
+1953 EEYNYAS
-1960 EMLELASKL
+1960 EMLELASQL
-1969 SEKQL
+1969 SDSQL
-1974 KQLVESEDVSKT
+1974 KQLVESDEADKT
-1986 AINGN
+1986 RISNGRRD
-1991 NSEDESFWELRQQYS
+1991 SEGFWELRQQYS
-2006 KDLEQKIR
+2006 KDLEKKIR

-2214 VDHDRSFEDVM
+2214 VDHDRSFDDVM

-2270 PPEWVAGAAGIAS
+2270 PPEWVAGAAGIAG

-2292 RAVQAFSFGGSAA
+2292 RVVQAFSFGGSAA
-2305 LAGAMASAKESER
+2305 LAGAMAGAKESER
-2318 FKIDRADLARRLA
+2318 VKIDRADLARRLA

-2403 SDAEA
+2403 GDAEA

-2446 NVASHAYSTRSRTVE
+2446 NVASHAYSARSRTVE
-2461 GDLFKQSNLSED
+2461 DDLFKQSNLSED

-2515 IGAQEIAAFFSSD
+2515 IGAQEIAAFFRSD

-2567 GGSRPEKQFYREDE
+2567 GGARPEKQFYREDE

-2614 EEAVRNNVT
+2614 EEAVRDNVT

-2655 QPSHGATGMGFTIS
+2655 QPSGGATGMGFTIS

-3082 SEVAPFHNA
+3082 SEIAPFHNA

-3096 WENGEEPSWLD
+3096 WQNGEEPSWLD

>member
-1 MKSKHSRLERKY
+1 MKGKHSRLEQKA
-13 KHYHVPA
+13 KNYHSPT
-20 EGWQLS
+20 EDWQLD

-40 QGLSELNRSDPG
+40 QGLNELNQSDPG
-52 GARAIPGIVFHNIS
+52 GARAIPDIVFHNIS
-66 SSRRRQ
+66 SSRQRQ
-72 LAEEYPARNSRGAS
+72 LAEEHPARDSRGAS
-86 VGHLDYAGA
+86 VGHLDYVGA
-95 IKEGLNDEEFATLE
+95 IKEGLNEDEFASLE
-109 NSFHAYINLPAELQQ
+109 DSLHAYISLPAELQQ
-124 KWQGDLWSSKP
+124 KWQGDLWASKP
-135 DSDEYKS
+135 DSDKYKS

-147 RAYATWT
+147 RAHTVWT
-154 AEGLCSLN
+154 TEGLCSLN
-162 KLAKETQVAG
+162 KLAKEARAAG
-172 YQRSEPKRQPAVGP
+172 HQHSESNPKPAAV
-186 KTNPEPK
+186 KPEA
-193 QPDVVP
+193 
-199 KSEPQPQSEPEPKG
+199 
-213 EPQPEPIVEPET
+213 
-225 NPEPKQQGVEPQPQ
+225 NPEPKQQGVEPQP
-239 PQPQSQQW
+239 
-247 RLLPAQR
+247 
-254 LTDVVPK
+254 
-261 SEPQPQ
+261 
-267 PIVKPEI
+267 
-274 DPEPKQQG
+274 
-282 VEPQPQP
+282 

-295 NPVEDA
+295 NPE
-301 PNPADEKDWD
+301 P
-311 SIENR
+311 
-316 RAVVERLTM
+316 
-325 LGDAESAVV
+325 
-334 REAMAKS
+334 
-341 VYREYSLASLAFFES
+341 
-356 DGKASPSL
+356 
-364 AKRQHELYD
+364 
-373 DLKLARDKFSDSD
+373 
-386 TSTISK
+386 
-392 VISNFSHE
+392 
-400 QMDELDKLVDEVAIL
+400 
-415 AEKDPQGMERLRSD
+415 
-429 VRERSHELADE
+429 
-440 VHETALSDSLS
+440 
-451 SKEYYKREADLVG
+451 
-464 NFYSSI
+464 
-470 MAQTREAAEA
+470 
-480 VTGKSKP
+480 KSKGEF
-487 KQSSATS
+487 QS
-494 QPEPAPQPRPEVNPS
+494 QPQQ
-509 SGQKPEKEQPE
+509 QKP
-520 PPTGGEGEGE
+520 
-530 ERHSAEGEKQ
+530 
-540 PEDET
+540 
-545 VAKSIQEEAEDAPNP
+545 VIQEKAEDKPNP
-560 ADEKDWDNIENRR
+560 ADEKDWDNVENRQ

-585 ESAVVKEAMADSVQ
+585 ESVVVKEAMVGSVE
-599 RERYLAYL
+599 REVSLAYL
-607 AALEPDGKDLASLE
+607 AVLESDGKARASRE
-621 KRLDEL
+621 KRRDEL
-627 DDDLQRTLDI
+627 CDDLVRTRNI
-637 RGKFSDSDTSAI
+637 SGKFSDSDTSAM

-664 DKLVDGVV
+664 DKLVDEVA

-682 KRLRSDVRKRGYELD
+682 KRLRSDVRKRSHELTD
-697 KELRKIRLSDSLSIK
+697 EVAKAISSDSLSDK
-712 EKRKRLADVIGNS
+712 EQYKRTADLIGNF

-738 AVTGKSNPEQP
+738 AVTGKSKPKPAVKSEVIPEPKQQGVEP
-749 SATSQPELTPQPRP
+749 KSQPQSQPQPQSEP
-763 EVNPSSGQK
+763 KFKGEFQSQHQSQQQK
-772 PEKEQ
+772 PGQEQ
-777 PESPTKGKSRGEGQ
+777 PES
-791 GSAKNEEKAEDAP
+791 
-804 NPADEKDWDSI
+804 
-815 ENRRAVVR
+815 
-823 RMTMLGDAESAV
+823 
-835 VREAMMES
+835 
-843 VHREYLLAHLAV
+843 
-855 LESDGKA
+855 
-862 RASLKKHWKELD
+862 
-874 DDLERTEDLER
+874 
-885 TRNISGKFS
+885 
-894 DSDTSTI
+894 
-901 FKVVSN
+901 
-907 FSNEQMDDL
+907 
-916 DKLVDEVA
+916 
-924 ILAEKNPQG
+924 
-933 MGRLRS
+933 
-939 DVTYRRNELFEK
+939 
-951 VREIAAPN
+951 
-959 DFLSGKEQCKRAA
+959 
-972 DLVGNFNSS
+972 
-981 VIAQAREAA
+981 
-990 EAVKGKSRGEGQGS
+990 
-1004 EQSSATSQPEPAPQP
+1004 
-1019 RPEVNPSSGQKPE
+1019 
-1032 KEQPEPP
+1032 P

-1055 KQPEDDRQRLAD
+1055 KQPEDDRQRLLREMHELGGRGEMLVAD
-1067 RLVDLGKEGRYS
+1067 TMIDRLPLSSGEELHNLRGYQGVSFVREDADDGSTSHYRAIPGTKYIMNDYAIADEECFSDELVDLG
-1079 SADLVRI
+1079 LRI
-1086 AIMTRLSA
+1086 ADDLHGIPENRRDSA
-1094 GEEDQLYEGKSGF
+1094 IEMALRYRPAQGEDQS
-1107 GYQKVS
+1107 
-1113 IVKDDTDSESG
+1113 T
-1124 VRYKVIPGD
+1124 
-1133 EKISDRVFSSE
+1133 
-1144 KGYSDELIN
+1144 
-1153 LGLKITDD
+1153 
-1161 LDKIPQREGESIA
+1161 
-1174 KVMLQY
+1174 
-1180 CPYRKKGQ
+1180 
-1188 SVEDYDKERERW
+1188 EDYNKERTRW
-1200 STWAINDISKR
+1200 STWVADEMSQR
-1211 AKEIESGKR
+1211 AKEAASDQEVDELSIK
-1220 EEEIS
+1220 EID
-1225 PEGIASFRE
+1225 GFRE
-1234 YVSGYIQEKI
+1234 FASGYIQEHI
-1244 LPKTPNSELLIHGF
+1244 PPKTPNSELLVQGF
-1258 FYSLGAKRLEELM
+1258 FYPLGSERLEGLI
-1271 RKHSSVS
+1271 RRCSDDKSS
-1278 GNSFDTMVRA
+1278 SFDVMVKS
-1288 IKDYD
+1288 IKEYD
-1293 GLDSRECYKLKD
+1293 GLNSRECAKLHEFLTDLDCLRDGVVTEQSASLRQDDGSERNDEAKSIIRSEIFTEGIKQIKDLKD
-1305 FVDDL
+1305 
-1310 DTLRGGVDSQE
+1310 
-1321 GNELKQDDEVEQR
+1321 
-1334 RNAEAMKVIQS
+1334 AH
-1345 DVFAE
+1345 
-1350 GMRKIGELQ
+1350 
-1359 SANASPDEIDRA
+1359 ASPDEIDKA
-1371 MVDFGGEIQGLV
+1371 VASFGNELQGLM
-1383 HQRASR
+1383 HQRAERLRLCNEYLKSDSATQDLMR
-1389 VELLNK
+1389 
-1395 YQRSSEDARRIA
+1395 
-1407 NNLTF
+1407 NLM
-1412 NELVG
+1412 EVSKLDR
-1417 HYDEETHRWQP
+1417 YDEISGLGRGEELESEVERGP
-1428 DIDNALTGKLN
+1428 GGDLCGALMNRLN
-1439 EERIDLLTD
+1439 INLLTD
-1448 DEVKSYRKNLT
+1448 DEVKEWRK
-1459 LVNSL
+1459 
-1464 SKFSMGKLVEFDK
+1464 D
-1477 KLADLKGGVVPPE
+1477 LAMVKG
-1490 VKETLQRY
+1490 
-1498 RPLLTAPN
+1498 
-1506 KDAAFYREPDTPEE
+1506 
-1520 VQAINQAR
+1520 
-1528 TTIYQMELDKVNEL
+1528 
-1542 AENDK
+1542 
-1547 KMGDRLKLCDT
+1547 
-1558 YRKSTA
+1558 
-1564 AVREAVNC
+1564 
-1572 LVNRDKFDRYD
+1572 
-1583 EDTGMERGEELENKV
+1583 
-1598 DKKPGE
+1598 
-1604 TLYDA
+1604 
-1609 LMRME
+1609 
-1614 NVSLLT
+1614 
-1620 DDEIESYRRHLE
+1620 
-1632 ATKELSK
+1632 LSK
-1639 DSLDR
+1639 DSMEYLSGVLNDPENCDDR
-1644 LIEISNNPES
+1644 VI
-1654 FDDSLVPPDIKEA
+1654 PPDIKED
-1667 LKDYEDIEPETDEEI
+1667 LEETGEIDPETPEEI
-1682 QAYNQAQAKLHQIMM
+1682 RAYNQAREKLYQAVM
-1697 NQVGELMKVDARVEK
+1697 NEIGDLMQTDERVEQ
-1712 TRGLRGEYY
+1712 TRDLRREYY
-1721 RYDNHVHGAVDILA
+1721 RYDDHVHDAVERLA

-2075 KLRHAVVARF
+2075 RLRHAVVARF

-2180 FTEESRRINH
+2180 FTEESQRINH

-2214 VDHDRSFEDVM
+2214 VDHDRSFDDVM

-2264 SKLSWI
+2264 SWI
-2270 PPEWVAGAAGIAS
+2270 PPEWVAGAAGIAG

-2392 GIDLIDYYSGG
+2392 GIDLIDYYGG
-2403 SDAEA
+2403 GGDAEA

-2446 NVASHAYSTRSRTVE
+2446 NVASHAYSARFRTVE
-2461 GDLFKQSNLSED
+2461 GDLFQQSNLSED
-2473 VQKQINEVYA
+2473 IQEQINEVYA
-2483 AQEARDKIADRF
+2483 AQEARDKIADKF

-2500 GAEFAKTAARTLAVS
+2500 GAEFTKTAARTLAVS
-2515 IGAQEIAAFFSSD
+2515 IGAQEIAAFFRSD

-2562 NEVVT
+2562 NEAVT
-2567 GGSRPEKQFYREDE
+2567 GGARPEKQFYREDE

-2614 EEAVRNNVT
+2614 EEAVRDNVT

-2655 QPSHGATGMGFTIS
+2655 QPSGGATGMGFTIS

-2771 PVDQIVSPAPVSTP
+2771 PVDQIVSLAPVGTP

-2842 DRQWLKRRLDYL
+2842 DRQWLKRRLDDL
-2854 QQNDK
+2854 RQDDK
-2859 YGAGL
+2859 YGARL
-2864 LESVMVNSLPG
+2864 VESVMANSLPIS
-2875 KLIEQLPGASQKI
+2875 LIDKLPGTSQRI
-2888 SFRPSKTEGNP
+2888 SFSEKEAEDGSSRV
-2899 AKAIPGEIVV
+2899 IPGEPIIS
-2909 PTENAILSNEGY
+2909 TDEAILSDKGY

-2927 MGLSIARSLHKL
+2927 MGLSVARSLRKL
-2939 NKSREGKLKQILRDQ
+2939 NKISDDDRENELKQILREQ
-2954 PKKGEWLP
+2954 PKKGEWLLG
-2962 DVEDN
+2962 VEDN
-2967 SHESNEDFEK
+2967 SHESDEEFEK
-2977 RRMKWAADTTDEIAN
+2977 RHIEWAVDTVDKIDR
-2992 LASPKSQRKHNFWKK
+2992 LASPKRQRKHNFWKRYHK
-3007 YYELRHEMQIA
+3007 LKDEMRDAMIRDHGTGKGFDELNIFTPM
-3018 MTGPWYDERVLG
+3018 
-3030 NRLSA
+3030 
-3035 SVLSDV
+3035 SVLERS
-3041 VNQALLA
+3041 LLA
-3048 YYRDLGEDKEP
+3048 YFRGLDDDDEP
-3059 DFNNFVDKFNR
+3059 DFSDFLERFQE
-3070 GDYTDGEPPRYF
+3070 GEYTDGVEPQYF
-3082 SEVAPFHNA
+3082 SSEFFPHFGS
-3091 LIHKR
+3091 LIAY
-3096 WENGEEPSWLD
+3096 EAINGAE
-3107 LIFSTPPSPGQL
+3107 
-3119 L
+3119 

>member
-1 MKSKHSRLERKY
+1 MKNKYSGQGQSSDER
-13 KHYHVPA
+13 
-20 EGWQLS
+20 GSGTGSWQFD
-26 QDENKELERRQQVL
+26 QDEAKELERRQQVL
-40 QGLSELNRSDPG
+40 LGLSELNQSDPG
-52 GARAIPGIVFHNIS
+52 GARAIPDIVFHNIS
-66 SSRRRQ
+66 SSRQRQ
-72 LAEEYPARNSRGAS
+72 LAEEYPARDGQSAS
-86 VGHLDYAGA
+86 KGHLDYVGA
-95 IKEGLNDEEFATLE
+95 IKEGLNDEEFANLE
-109 NSFHAYINLPAELQQ
+109 NSFHAYISLPAELQQ
-124 KWQGDLWSSKP
+124 KWQGDLRASKP

-147 RAYATWT
+147 RAHTVWT
-154 AEGLCSLN
+154 AEGLCSLK
-162 KLAKETQVAG
+162 KLAEEAQAAG
-172 YQRSEPKRQPAVGP
+172 YQQSESKPKPAV
-186 KTNPEPK
+186 KPE
-193 QPDVVP
+193 V
-199 KSEPQPQSEPEPKG
+199 
-213 EPQPEPIVEPET
+213 I
-225 NPEPKQQGVEPQPQ
+225 PEPKQQDVEA
-239 PQPQSQQW
+239 QPQS
-247 RLLPAQR
+247 
-254 LTDVVPK
+254 
-261 SEPQPQ
+261 
-267 PIVKPEI
+267 
-274 DPEPKQQG
+274 
-282 VEPQPQP
+282 

-295 NPVEDA
+295 NPAEDA
-301 PNPADEKDWD
+301 PNPADEKNWD
-311 SIENR
+311 NIENR
-316 RAVVERLTM
+316 RAVVRRLTM

-386 TSTISK
+386 TSTI
-392 VISNFSHE
+392 
-400 QMDELDKLVDEVAIL
+400 
-415 AEKDPQGMERLRSD
+415 
-429 VRERSHELADE
+429 
-440 VHETALSDSLS
+440 
-451 SKEYYKREADLVG
+451 
-464 NFYSSI
+464 
-470 MAQTREAAEA
+470 
-480 VTGKSKP
+480 
-487 KQSSATS
+487 
-494 QPEPAPQPRPEVNPS
+494 
-509 SGQKPEKEQPE
+509 
-520 PPTGGEGEGE
+520 
-530 ERHSAEGEKQ
+530 
-540 PEDET
+540 
-545 VAKSIQEEAEDAPNP
+545 
-560 ADEKDWDNIENRR
+560 
-573 AVVRRLTMLGDD
+573 
-585 ESAVVKEAMADSVQ
+585 
-599 RERYLAYL
+599 
-607 AALEPDGKDLASLE
+607 
-621 KRLDEL
+621 
-627 DDDLQRTLDI
+627 
-637 RGKFSDSDTSAI
+637 
-649 SKVISNFSYEQMDDL
+649 
-664 DKLVDGVV
+664 
-672 ILAEKDPQGM
+672 
-682 KRLRSDVRKRGYELD
+682 
-697 KELRKIRLSDSLSIK
+697 
-712 EKRKRLADVIGNS
+712 
-725 HSSIIAQTREAAE
+725 
-738 AVTGKSNPEQP
+738 
-749 SATSQPELTPQPRP
+749 
-763 EVNPSSGQK
+763 
-772 PEKEQ
+772 
-777 PESPTKGKSRGEGQ
+777 
-791 GSAKNEEKAEDAP
+791 
-804 NPADEKDWDSI
+804 
-815 ENRRAVVR
+815 
-823 RMTMLGDAESAV
+823 
-835 VREAMMES
+835 
-843 VHREYLLAHLAV
+843 
-855 LESDGKA
+855 
-862 RASLKKHWKELD
+862 
-874 DDLERTEDLER
+874 
-885 TRNISGKFS
+885 
-894 DSDTSTI
+894 

-933 MGRLRS
+933 MERLRS
-939 DVTYRRNELFEK
+939 N
-951 VREIAAPN
+951 VRERSHELADEVHETA
-959 DFLSGKEQCKRAA
+959 LSDSLSSKEYHKREA
-972 DLVGNFNSS
+972 DLVGNFYSS
-981 VIAQAREAA
+981 VITQAREAA
-990 EAVKGKSRGEGQGS
+990 EAVTRKSNPKPAVKPEVIPEPKQQGVEAQPQQQKPEKEQPESPTKGKSRGEGQGS
-1004 EQSSATSQPEPAPQP
+1004 KQSSAISQPELAPQP
-1019 RPEVNPSSGQKPE
+1019 RPEVNPSSGQESE
-1032 KEQPEPP
+1032 KEQPESP
-1039 TGGEGEGEERH
+1039 TGGEGEGEGQ
-1050 SAEGE
+1050 SGATGE
-1055 KQPEDDRQRLAD
+1055 KEPENDRQRLAD

-1086 AIMTRLSA
+1086 AIMTRLSV

-1107 GYQKVS
+1107 GYQKVN
-1113 IVKDDTDSESG
+1113 IVKDDTGGESG

-1153 LGLKITDD
+1153 LGLKITDN

-1321 GNELKQDDEVEQR
+1321 GNELKQDDEIERR

-1359 SANASPDEIDRA
+1359 GANASPDEIDRA

-1654 FDDSLVPPDIKEA
+1654 FDDSLVPPDVKEA

-1697 NQVGELMKVDARVEK
+1697 NQIGELMKVDARVEK

-1721 RYDNHVHGAVDILA
+1721 RSDGDVQDVVDLLA
-1735 EEGIFDRYDE
+1735 ERKIFDRYNESNGKYRGEE
-1745 LSGRERGG
+1745 LG
-1753 ELEKDT
+1753 ENEQGET
-1759 GGKERKEYLS
+1759 LS
-1769 DILMEKDNI
+1769 DALMRKDNI
-1778 RFLTDDEIDVY
+1778 CFLTDDEVDIY
-1789 RNNLDLVKNLS
+1789 CKHLDLVRNLS
-1800 TEHLEELADFY
+1800 ANHLKELMDLDD
-1811 NSFDDPD
+1811 SLLDDPD
-1818 GPVSP
+1818 NDVVPP
-1823 DVKEILKK
+1823 DVKDVLAKYK
-1831 DDGVDRPETP
+1831 DAAPDTP
-1841 EEIRAYNQAR
+1841 EEIQAYNQAQ
-1851 EKLYQMLLE
+1851 EKLYQILLE
-1860 KANSLRATEEEDRAK
+1860 RADSMRASEEADQARGVELRQ
-1875 GMELARKL
+1875 KL
-1883 FGRDINPLARQLVV
+1883 FNKDVNPQIRRLVI
-1897 GELVMKSMSKERYQ
+1897 GELMMKSMSKERYEEFAE
-1911 TLVDA
+1911 A
-1916 FGQGESE
+1916 FGVGESE
-1923 YGVPQISFV
+1923 YGEPQFNII
-1932 KFMLRQDKS
+1932 KFMLRQSVSKA
-1941 NEDKTDGRGMNQ
+1941 NPDKTDDRGMSL
-1953 EEYAYTS
+1953 EEYNYAS
-1960 EMLELASKL
+1960 EMLELASQL
-1969 SEKQL
+1969 SDSQL
-1974 KQLVESEDVSKT
+1974 KQLVESDEADKT
-1986 AINGN
+1986 RISNGRRD
-1991 NSEDESFWELRQQYS
+1991 SEEFWKSRQQYS

-2075 KLRHAVVARF
+2075 RLRHAVVARF
-2085 WKGKV
+2085 LKGKV

-2214 VDHDRSFEDVM
+2214 VDHDRSFDDVM

-2264 SKLSWI
+2264 SWI
-2270 PPEWVAGAAGIAS
+2270 PPEWVAGAAGIAG

-2292 RAVQAFSFGGSAA
+2292 RVVQAFSFGGSAA
-2305 LAGAMASAKESER
+2305 LAGAMAGAKESER
-2318 FKIDRADLARRLA
+2318 VKIDRADLARRLA

-2338 DNDYETKLAE
+2338 DNDYEAKLAE

-2403 SDAEA
+2403 GDAEA

-2446 NVASHAYSTRSRTVE
+2446 NVASHAYSARFRTVE
-2461 GDLFKQSNLSED
+2461 DDLFKQSNLSED

-2515 IGAQEIAAFFSSD
+2515 IGAQEIAAFFRSD

-2567 GGSRPEKQFYREDE
+2567 GGARPEKQFYREDE

-2614 EEAVRNNVT
+2614 EEAVRDNVT

-2655 QPSHGATGMGFTIS
+2655 QPSGGATGMGFTIS

-2692 QANPFKIIGHVVDNQ
+2692 QANPFKIVGHVVDNQ

-2771 PVDQIVSPAPVSTP
+2771 PVDQIVSPVPVSTP

-2816 DATETESGTGHKL
+2816 DAIETESGTGHKL

-2899 AKAIPGEIVV
+2899 AKVIPGEVVV

-2927 MGLSIARSLHKL
+2927 MGLSIARSLHRL

-2977 RRMKWAADTTDEIAN
+2977 RRMKWAADTTDEIAS

-3030 NRLSA
+3030 NRLSV
-3035 SVLSDV
+3035 SVLSDA

-3059 DFNNFVDKFNR
+3059 DFNDFVDKFNK
-3070 GDYTDGEPPRYF
+3070 GDYTDGEPPRHF
-3082 SEVAPFHNA
+3082 SEIAPFKNA
-3091 LIHKR
+3091 HPQDGYYDESSSGGIHR
-3096 WENGEEPSWLD
+3096 P
-3107 LIFSTPPSPGQL
+3107 L
-3119 L
+3119 LVTSG

>member
-1 MKSKHSRLERKY
+1 MKSKHSRLEQKA
-13 KHYHVPA
+13 KNYHFPT
-20 EGWQLS
+20 EDWQLD
-26 QDENKELERRQQVL
+26 QDEAKELERRQQVL
-40 QGLSELNRSDPG
+40 QGLNELNQSDPG
-52 GARAIPGIVFHNIS
+52 GARAIPDIVFHNIS
-66 SSRRRQ
+66 SSRQRQ
-72 LAEEYPARNSRGAS
+72 LAEEHPARDSRGAS
-86 VGHLDYAGA
+86 VGHLDYVGA
-95 IKEGLNDEEFATLE
+95 IKEGLNDEEFANLE
-109 NSFHAYINLPAELQQ
+109 SSFHAYISLPAELQQ
-124 KWQGDLWSSKP
+124 KWQSDLRASKP
-135 DSDEYKS
+135 DSGKYKS

-147 RAYATWT
+147 RAHTVWT
-154 AEGLCSLN
+154 ADGLCSLN
-162 KLAKETQVAG
+162 KLAEEARAVG
-172 YQRSEPKRQPAVGP
+172 HQRSESNPKPAAVKP
-186 KTNPEPK
+186 EANPEPK

-213 EPQPEPIVEPET
+213 EF
-225 NPEPKQQGVEPQPQ
+225 QPQ
-239 PQPQSQQW
+239 H
-247 RLLPAQR
+247 
-254 LTDVVPK
+254 
-261 SEPQPQ
+261 QPQ

-282 VEPQPQP
+282 VEPQPQ
-289 IVGPET
+289 
-295 NPVEDA
+295 
-301 PNPADEKDWD
+301 
-311 SIENR
+311 
-316 RAVVERLTM
+316 
-325 LGDAESAVV
+325 
-334 REAMAKS
+334 
-341 VYREYSLASLAFFES
+341 
-356 DGKASPSL
+356 
-364 AKRQHELYD
+364 Q
-373 DLKLARDKFSDSD
+373 
-386 TSTISK
+386 
-392 VISNFSHE
+392 
-400 QMDELDKLVDEVAIL
+400 
-415 AEKDPQGMERLRSD
+415 
-429 VRERSHELADE
+429 
-440 VHETALSDSLS
+440 
-451 SKEYYKREADLVG
+451 
-464 NFYSSI
+464 
-470 MAQTREAAEA
+470 
-480 VTGKSKP
+480 
-487 KQSSATS
+487 
-494 QPEPAPQPRPEVNPS
+494 
-509 SGQKPEKEQPE
+509 QKPEKEQPE
-520 PPTGGEGEGE
+520 SPTGGKSRGEGQGN
-530 ERHSAEGEKQ
+530 AKLTQEK
-540 PEDET
+540 
-545 VAKSIQEEAEDAPNP
+545 AEDAPNP
-560 ADEKDWDNIENRR
+560 AGEKNWDSIENRR
-573 AVVRRLTMLGDD
+573 AVVRRLTMLGRN
-585 ESAVVKEAMADSVQ
+585 ESTVVQEAMVKSVY
-599 RERYLAYL
+599 REYCLARL
-607 AALEPDGKDLASLE
+607 AVLESDGKAGSSLK
-621 KRLDEL
+621 KRREEL
-627 DDDLQRTLDI
+627 DDDLERARNI
-637 RGKFSDSDTSAI
+637 SGKFSNYDTGAI
-649 SKVISNFSYEQMDDL
+649 LKVIYNFSYEQMDDL
-664 DKLVDGVV
+664 DKLVDGVA
-672 ILAEKDPQGM
+672 ILAEEDPQGM
-682 KRLRSDVRKRGYELD
+682 ERLCSDVAERRYELHKKVD
-697 KELRKIRLSDSLSIK
+697 EIAFSDSLSTK
-712 EKRKRLADVIGNS
+712 EKYKREADLAGNFN
-725 HSSIIAQTREAAE
+725 SSIIAQTREAAE
-738 AVTGKSNPEQP
+738 AVT
-749 SATSQPELTPQPRP
+749 
-763 EVNPSSGQK
+763 
-772 PEKEQ
+772 
-777 PESPTKGKSRGEGQ
+777 KSRGEGQ
-791 GSAKNEEKAEDAP
+791 GNK
-804 NPADEKDWDSI
+804 
-815 ENRRAVVR
+815 
-823 RMTMLGDAESAV
+823 
-835 VREAMMES
+835 
-843 VHREYLLAHLAV
+843 
-855 LESDGKA
+855 
-862 RASLKKHWKELD
+862 
-874 DDLERTEDLER
+874 
-885 TRNISGKFS
+885 
-894 DSDTSTI
+894 
-901 FKVVSN
+901 
-907 FSNEQMDDL
+907 
-916 DKLVDEVA
+916 
-924 ILAEKNPQG
+924 
-933 MGRLRS
+933 
-939 DVTYRRNELFEK
+939 
-951 VREIAAPN
+951 
-959 DFLSGKEQCKRAA
+959 
-972 DLVGNFNSS
+972 
-981 VIAQAREAA
+981 
-990 EAVKGKSRGEGQGS
+990 
-1004 EQSSATSQPEPAPQP
+1004 QSSATSQSELAPQP
-1019 RPEVNPSSGQKPE
+1019 RPEVNPSSGQKLE

-1055 KQPEDDRQRLAD
+1055 KQPEDDRQRLLREMHELGGRGEMLVAD
-1067 RLVDLGKEGRYS
+1067 TMIDRLPLSGGEELHNLRGYQGVSFVREDADYGSTSHYRAIPGTKYIMNDYAIADEECFSDELVDLGLRVVDDLHRIPENRRDSAIEMALRYRP
-1079 SADLVRI
+1079 AQ
-1086 AIMTRLSA
+1086 
-1094 GEEDQLYEGKSGF
+1094 GEDQS
-1107 GYQKVS
+1107 
-1113 IVKDDTDSESG
+1113 T
-1124 VRYKVIPGD
+1124 
-1133 EKISDRVFSSE
+1133 
-1144 KGYSDELIN
+1144 
-1153 LGLKITDD
+1153 
-1161 LDKIPQREGESIA
+1161 
-1174 KVMLQY
+1174 
-1180 CPYRKKGQ
+1180 
-1188 SVEDYDKERERW
+1188 EDYNKERTRW
-1200 STWAINDISKR
+1200 STWVADEMSQR
-1211 AKEIESGKR
+1211 AKEAASDQEVDELSIK
-1220 EEEIS
+1220 EID
-1225 PEGIASFRE
+1225 GFRE
-1234 YVSGYIQEKI
+1234 FASGYIQEHI
-1244 LPKTPNSELLIHGF
+1244 PPKTPNSELLVQGF
-1258 FYSLGAKRLEELM
+1258 FYPLGSERLEGLI
-1271 RKHSSVS
+1271 RRCSDDKSS
-1278 GNSFDTMVRA
+1278 SFDVMVKS
-1288 IKDYD
+1288 IKEYD
-1293 GLDSRECYKLKD
+1293 GLNSRECAKLHEFLTDLDCLRDGVVTEQSASLRQDDGSERNDEAKSIIRSDIFTEGIKQIKDLKD
-1305 FVDDL
+1305 
-1310 DTLRGGVDSQE
+1310 
-1321 GNELKQDDEVEQR
+1321 
-1334 RNAEAMKVIQS
+1334 AH
-1345 DVFAE
+1345 
-1350 GMRKIGELQ
+1350 
-1359 SANASPDEIDRA
+1359 ASPDEIDKA
-1371 MVDFGGEIQGLV
+1371 VASFGNELQGLM
-1383 HQRASR
+1383 HQRAERLRLCNEYLKSDSATQDLMR
-1389 VELLNK
+1389 
-1395 YQRSSEDARRIA
+1395 
-1407 NNLTF
+1407 NLM
-1412 NELVG
+1412 EVSKLDR
-1417 HYDEETHRWQP
+1417 YDEISGLGRGEELESEVERGP
-1428 DIDNALTGKLN
+1428 GGDLCGALMNRLN
-1439 EERIDLLTD
+1439 INLLTD
-1448 DEVKSYRKNLT
+1448 DEVKEWRK
-1459 LVNSL
+1459 
-1464 SKFSMGKLVEFDK
+1464 D
-1477 KLADLKGGVVPPE
+1477 LAMVKG
-1490 VKETLQRY
+1490 
-1498 RPLLTAPN
+1498 
-1506 KDAAFYREPDTPEE
+1506 
-1520 VQAINQAR
+1520 
-1528 TTIYQMELDKVNEL
+1528 
-1542 AENDK
+1542 
-1547 KMGDRLKLCDT
+1547 
-1558 YRKSTA
+1558 
-1564 AVREAVNC
+1564 
-1572 LVNRDKFDRYD
+1572 
-1583 EDTGMERGEELENKV
+1583 
-1598 DKKPGE
+1598 
-1604 TLYDA
+1604 
-1609 LMRME
+1609 
-1614 NVSLLT
+1614 
-1620 DDEIESYRRHLE
+1620 
-1632 ATKELSK
+1632 LSK
-1639 DSLDR
+1639 DSMEYLSGVLNDPENCDDR
-1644 LIEISNNPES
+1644 VI
-1654 FDDSLVPPDIKEA
+1654 PPDIKED
-1667 LKDYEDIEPETDEEI
+1667 LEETGEIDPETPEEI
-1682 QAYNQAQAKLHQIMM
+1682 RAYNQAREKLYQAVMDEI
-1697 NQVGELMKVDARVEK
+1697 GDLMQADERVEQ
-1712 TRGLRGEYY
+1712 TRDLRREYY
-1721 RYDNHVHGAVDILA
+1721 RYDNHVRDAVERLA
-1735 EEGIFDRYDE
+1735 EIGIFRRYDE

-1753 ELEKDT
+1753 ELDEDS
-1759 GGKERKEYLS
+1759 GVRGREERLS

-1778 RFLTDDEIDVY
+1778 RFLTDDEIDAY

-1818 GPVSP
+1818 GPVPP
-1823 DVKEILKK
+1823 DVKEVIEKY
-1831 DDGVDRPETP
+1831 DSTDNPETP
-1841 EEIRAYNQAR
+1841 EEVRAYNQAE

-1875 GMELARKL
+1875 GMELAQKL

-1923 YGVPQISFV
+1923 YGVSQISFV

-1960 EMLELASKL
+1960 EMLELVSKL

-2117 ETDGSSMSSA
+2117 ETDGSPMSSA

-2190 DLMGNEGAPVLD
+2190 DLMGGEGAPVLD

-2214 VDHDRSFEDVM
+2214 VDHDRSFDDVM

-2239 NSGHHERAIDKLV
+2239 NSGHHEQAIDKLV

-2270 PPEWVAGAAGIAS
+2270 PPEWVAGAAGIAG

-2292 RAVQAFSFGGSAA
+2292 RVVQAFSFGGSAA
-2305 LAGAMASAKESER
+2305 LAGAMAGAKESER

-2374 IRQALAD
+2374 IRQVLAD

-2403 SDAEA
+2403 GDAEA

-2446 NVASHAYSTRSRTVE
+2446 NVASHAYSARFRTVE

-2515 IGAQEIAAFFSSD
+2515 IGVQEIAAFFSSD

-2567 GGSRPEKQFYREDE
+2567 GGARPEKQFYREDE

-2614 EEAVRNNVT
+2614 EEAVRDNVT

-2655 QPSHGATGMGFTIS
+2655 QPSGGATGMGFTIS

-2816 DATETESGTGHKL
+2816 DTAETESEARQELG
-2829 RDLLSREQMKAQA
+2829 RVLSQTQMKVVA
-2842 DRQWLKRRLDYL
+2842 DRRWLKRRLDDL
-2854 QQNDK
+2854 RQDDK
-2859 YGAGL
+2859 YGARL
-2864 LESVMVNSLPG
+2864 VESVMANSLPIG
-2875 KLIEQLPGASQKI
+2875 LMDKLPGTSQRI
-2888 SFRPSKTEGNP
+2888 SFSKEETEDGSSRV
-2899 AKAIPGEIVV
+2899 IPGEPIIS
-2909 PTENAILSNEGY
+2909 TDEAILSDKGY
-2921 PPETIA
+2921 PPQTIA
-2927 MGLSIARSLHKL
+2927 MGLSVARSLRKL
-2939 NKSREGKLKQILRDQ
+2939 NKISDGDRESELKQILRGQ
-2954 PKKGEWLP
+2954 PKKGERLSG
-2962 DVEDN
+2962 VEDN
-2967 SHESNEDFEK
+2967 SHESDEEFEK
-2977 RRMKWAADTTDEIAN
+2977 RHIEWAVDTVDKIAS
-2992 LASPKSQRKHNFWKK
+2992 LASPKRQRKNNFWKR
-3007 YYELRHEMQIA
+3007 YHELEYEMRNA
-3018 MTGPWYDERVLG
+3018 MVEDHDTGKGFDKLDIFTPM
-3030 NRLSA
+3030 
-3035 SVLSDV
+3035 SVLEGS
-3041 VNQALLA
+3041 LLA
-3048 YYRDLGEDKEP
+3048 YFRGLDDDDEP
-3059 DFNNFVDKFNR
+3059 DFSDFLKRFQE
-3070 GDYTDGEPPRYF
+3070 GEYTDGVEPQYF
-3082 SEVAPFHNA
+3082 SSEFFPHFGS
-3091 LIHKR
+3091 LIAY
-3096 WENGEEPSWLD
+3096 EAINGAE
-3107 LIFSTPPSPGQL
+3107 
-3119 L
+3119 

>member
-1 MKSKHSRLERKY
+1 MKNKYSGQGQSSDERGS
-13 KHYHVPA
+13 VA
-20 EGWQLS
+20 GSWQLD
-26 QDENKELERRQQVL
+26 QDEAKELERRQQVL
-40 QGLSELNRSDPG
+40 LGLSELNQSDPG
-52 GARAIPGIVFHNIS
+52 GARAIPDIVFHNIS
-66 SSRRRQ
+66 PSRQRQ
-72 LAEEYPARNSRGAS
+72 LAEEYPARNSQSAS
-86 VGHLDYAGA
+86 KGHLDYAGA

-124 KWQGDLWSSKP
+124 KWQSDLRASKP
-135 DSDEYKS
+135 DSDGYKS

-147 RAYATWT
+147 RVYATWT

-162 KLAKETQVAG
+162 KLAEEAQAAG
-172 YQRSEPKRQPAVGP
+172 YQRSKPKRQPTV
-186 KTNPEPK
+186 EPK
-193 QPDVVP
+193 INPD
-199 KSEPQPQSEPEPKG
+199 
-213 EPQPEPIVEPET
+213 
-225 NPEPKQQGVEPQPQ
+225 PKQQGVEPKSQS
-239 PQPQSQQW
+239 QPQSE
-247 RLLPAQR
+247 
-254 LTDVVPK
+254 PK
-261 SEPQPQ
+261 SKGEFQSQQQKSEQEQP
-267 PIVKPEI
+267 
-274 DPEPKQQG
+274 
-282 VEPQPQP
+282 
-289 IVGPET
+289 
-295 NPVEDA
+295 
-301 PNPADEKDWD
+301 
-311 SIENR
+311 
-316 RAVVERLTM
+316 
-325 LGDAESAVV
+325 
-334 REAMAKS
+334 
-341 VYREYSLASLAFFES
+341 
-356 DGKASPSL
+356 
-364 AKRQHELYD
+364 
-373 DLKLARDKFSDSD
+373 
-386 TSTISK
+386 
-392 VISNFSHE
+392 
-400 QMDELDKLVDEVAIL
+400 
-415 AEKDPQGMERLRSD
+415 
-429 VRERSHELADE
+429 
-440 VHETALSDSLS
+440 
-451 SKEYYKREADLVG
+451 
-464 NFYSSI
+464 
-470 MAQTREAAEA
+470 
-480 VTGKSKP
+480 KP
-487 KQSSATS
+487 KQE
-494 QPEPAPQPRPEVNPS
+494 QP
-509 SGQKPEKEQPE
+509 KPEQEQPE
-520 PPTGGEGEGE
+520 PPAGSGSKDEGQSGTT
-530 ERHSAEGEKQ
+530 GEKQ
-540 PEDET
+540 PEDDRQRLLRELHELGKQSDVDKNWLINATLSDNLSVDRQEQLYERHGRQRIAIEEQEDSSGVKLHHEIIPGQRSVNHGRAIMDSKSGYSDEEVRHALRIVDDFNKLSDQEKKSLIELASESAPVQGGEQSGASYAKDRQEWAST
-545 VAKSIQEEAEDAPNP
+545 VAELIREKAEDMPNS
-560 ADEKDWDNIENRR
+560 ADEKKNWDNIENRQ

-585 ESAVVKEAMADSVQ
+585 ESVVVKEAMVGSVE
-599 RERYLAYL
+599 REVSLAYL
-607 AALEPDGKDLASLE
+607 AVLESDGKARASRE
-621 KRLDEL
+621 KRRDEL
-627 DDDLQRTLDI
+627 CDDLVRTRNI
-637 RGKFSDSDTSAI
+637 SGKFSDSDTSAM

-664 DKLVDGVV
+664 DKLVDEVA

-682 KRLRSDVRKRGYELD
+682 KRLRSDVRKRSHELTD
-697 KELRKIRLSDSLSIK
+697 EVAKAISSDSLSDK
-712 EKRKRLADVIGNS
+712 EQYKRTADLIGNF

-738 AVTGKSNPEQP
+738 AVARESKPKQPGVKSQPE
-749 SATSQPELTPQPRP
+749 STSQPSSEANPQ
-763 EVNPSSGQK
+763 SKQK
-772 PEKEQ
+772 SRQESKQEQ
-777 PESPTKGKSRGEGQ
+777 P
-791 GSAKNEEKAEDAP
+791 GS
-804 NPADEKDWDSI
+804 
-815 ENRRAVVR
+815 
-823 RMTMLGDAESAV
+823 
-835 VREAMMES
+835 
-843 VHREYLLAHLAV
+843 
-855 LESDGKA
+855 
-862 RASLKKHWKELD
+862 
-874 DDLERTEDLER
+874 
-885 TRNISGKFS
+885 
-894 DSDTSTI
+894 
-901 FKVVSN
+901 
-907 FSNEQMDDL
+907 
-916 DKLVDEVA
+916 
-924 ILAEKNPQG
+924 
-933 MGRLRS
+933 
-939 DVTYRRNELFEK
+939 
-951 VREIAAPN
+951 
-959 DFLSGKEQCKRAA
+959 
-972 DLVGNFNSS
+972 
-981 VIAQAREAA
+981 
-990 EAVKGKSRGEGQGS
+990 
-1004 EQSSATSQPEPAPQP
+1004 
-1019 RPEVNPSSGQKPE
+1019 
-1032 KEQPEPP
+1032 P
-1039 TGGEGEGEERH
+1039 TGGEKGRDTIKDRREMAERLRTLDSESKKLIGLSMHDFERKAEPGKNGAQRMVMPSAESIVDKLSETVDDLKPEQVSELNHLIDEVATLKAEDPQKLTELAKKAQQEFDEVAHDVDNWSMYHERTHDIYTEDMEEHIKKRFRNYLKAGLRGEFISASWRLPVHPPSGSSESPSEGGLAGKKEISPETNPDPKQQGVEPKSQPQSQPQSEPKSKGEFQSQQQKSEQEQPKPPAGSGDEGEEQ
-1050 SAEGE
+1050 SGTTGE
-1055 KQPEDDRQRLAD
+1055 KEPGDDRQRLAG

-1086 AIMTRLSA
+1086 AIMTRLSVS
-1094 GEEDQLYEGKSGF
+1094 EEDQLYGGKSGF
-1107 GYQKVS
+1107 GYQKVN
-1113 IVKDDTDSESG
+1113 IVKDDTGSESG

-1144 KGYSDELIN
+1144 KGYSDELID

-1161 LDKIPQREGESIA
+1161 LDKIPQKEGESIA

-1244 LPKTPNSELLIHGF
+1244 LPRTPNSELLIHGF

-1321 GNELKQDDEVEQR
+1321 GNELKQDDEIERR

-1439 EERIDLLTD
+1439 EERIDLLAD

-1697 NQVGELMKVDARVEK
+1697 NQIGELMKVDARVEK

-1721 RYDNHVHGAVDILA
+1721 RSDGDVQDVVDLLA
-1735 EEGIFDRYDE
+1735 ERKIFDRYNESNGKYRGEE
-1745 LSGRERGG
+1745 LG
-1753 ELEKDT
+1753 ENEQGET
-1759 GGKERKEYLS
+1759 LS
-1769 DILMEKDNI
+1769 DALMRKDNI
-1778 RFLTDDEIDVY
+1778 CFLTDDEVDIY
-1789 RNNLDLVKNLS
+1789 CKHLDLVRNLS
-1800 TEHLEELADFY
+1800 TNHLKELMDLDD
-1811 NSFDDPD
+1811 SLLDDPD
-1818 GPVSP
+1818 NDVVPP
-1823 DVKEILKK
+1823 DVKDVLAKYK
-1831 DDGVDRPETP
+1831 DAAPDTP
-1841 EEIRAYNQAR
+1841 EEIQAYNQAQ
-1851 EKLYQMLLE
+1851 EKLYQILLE
-1860 KANSLRATEEEDRAK
+1860 RADSMRASEEADQAR
-1875 GMELARKL
+1875 GVELKQKL
-1883 FGRDINPLARQLVV
+1883 FNKDVNPQIRRLVI
-1897 GELVMKSMSKERYQ
+1897 GELMMKSMSKERYEEFAE
-1911 TLVDA
+1911 A
-1916 FGQGESE
+1916 FGVGESE
-1923 YGVPQISFV
+1923 YGEPQFNII
-1932 KFMLRQDKS
+1932 KFMLRQSVSKA
-1941 NEDKTDGRGMNQ
+1941 NPDKTDDRGMSL
-1953 EEYAYTS
+1953 EEYNYAS
-1960 EMLELASKL
+1960 EMLGLASQL
-1969 SEKQL
+1969 SDSQL
-1974 KQLVESEDVSKT
+1974 KQLVESDEADKT
-1986 AINGN
+1986 RISNGRRD
-1991 NSEDESFWELRQQYS
+1991 SEEFWELRQQYS

-2117 ETDGSSMSSA
+2117 ETGGSSMSSA

-2214 VDHDRSFEDVM
+2214 VDHDRSFDDVM

-2264 SKLSWI
+2264 SWI
-2270 PPEWVAGAAGIAS
+2270 PPEWVAGAAGIAG

-2292 RAVQAFSFGGSAA
+2292 RVVQAFSFGGSAA
-2305 LAGAMASAKESER
+2305 LAGAMAGAKESER
-2318 FKIDRADLARRLA
+2318 VKIDRADLARRLA

-2403 SDAEA
+2403 GDAEA

-2446 NVASHAYSTRSRTVE
+2446 NVASHAYSARSRTVE
-2461 GDLFKQSNLSED
+2461 DDLFKQSNLSED

-2515 IGAQEIAAFFSSD
+2515 IGAQEIAAFFRSD

-2567 GGSRPEKQFYREDE
+2567 GGARPEKQFYREDE

-2614 EEAVRNNVT
+2614 EEAVRDNVT

-2692 QANPFKIIGHVVDNQ
+2692 QANPFKIVGHVVDNQ

-2771 PVDQIVSPAPVSTP
+2771 PVDQIVSPAPVGTP

-2816 DATETESGTGHKL
+2816 DATEAESGTGHKL

-3082 SEVAPFHNA
+3082 SEIAPFHNA

-3107 LIFSTPPSPGQL
+3107 LIFSTPPPPGQL

>member
-1 MKSKHSRLERKY
+1 MKNKYSGQGQSSDERGS
-13 KHYHVPA
+13 VA
-20 EGWQLS
+20 GSWQLS
-26 QDENKELERRQQVL
+26 QDEAKELERRQQVL
-40 QGLSELNRSDPG
+40 LGLSELNQSDPG
-52 GARAIPGIVFHNIS
+52 GARAIPDIVFHNIS
-66 SSRRRQ
+66 PSRQRQ
-72 LAEEYPARNSRGAS
+72 LAEEYPARDGQSAS
-86 VGHLDYAGA
+86 KGHLDYVGA
-95 IKEGLNDEEFATLE
+95 IKEGLNDEEFANLE
-109 NSFHAYINLPAELQQ
+109 NSFHAYISLPAELQQ
-124 KWQGDLWSSKP
+124 KWQSDLRASKP

-162 KLAKETQVAG
+162 KLAEEAQAQPQSDLDHK
-172 YQRSEPKRQPAVGP
+172 PKKSPEESA
-186 KTNPEPK
+186 PEPVSA
-193 QPDVVP
+193 PVP
-199 KSEPQPQSEPEPKG
+199 KSEPEPEP
-213 EPQPEPIVEPET
+213 
-225 NPEPKQQGVEPQPQ
+225 
-239 PQPQSQQW
+239 SS
-247 RLLPAQR
+247 L
-254 LTDVVPK
+254 
-261 SEPQPQ
+261 
-267 PIVKPEI
+267 
-274 DPEPKQQG
+274 DPEP
-282 VEPQPQP
+282 EPEPSSLQSFS
-289 IVGPET
+289 T
-295 NPVEDA
+295 
-301 PNPADEKDWD
+301 W
-311 SIENR
+311 
-316 RAVVERLTM
+316 LW
-325 LGDAESAVV
+325 
-334 REAMAKS
+334 RE
-341 VYREYSLASLAFFES
+341 V
-356 DGKASPSL
+356 
-364 AKRQHELYD
+364 
-373 DLKLARDKFSDSD
+373 
-386 TSTISK
+386 
-392 VISNFSHE
+392 
-400 QMDELDKLVDEVAIL
+400 
-415 AEKDPQGMERLRSD
+415 
-429 VRERSHELADE
+429 
-440 VHETALSDSLS
+440 
-451 SKEYYKREADLVG
+451 
-464 NFYSSI
+464 
-470 MAQTREAAEA
+470 
-480 VTGKSKP
+480 
-487 KQSSATS
+487 
-494 QPEPAPQPRPEVNPS
+494 PEPAEPDPS
-509 SGQKPEKEQPE
+509 SLEPEPVSEPKPEPE
-520 PPTGGEGEGE
+520 PGFEPEPSAGGEGEEQSGATGE
-530 ERHSAEGEKQ
+530 E
-540 PEDET
+540 
-545 VAKSIQEEAEDAPNP
+545 
-560 ADEKDWDNIENRR
+560 
-573 AVVRRLTMLGDD
+573 
-585 ESAVVKEAMADSVQ
+585 
-599 RERYLAYL
+599 
-607 AALEPDGKDLASLE
+607 
-621 KRLDEL
+621 
-627 DDDLQRTLDI
+627 
-637 RGKFSDSDTSAI
+637 
-649 SKVISNFSYEQMDDL
+649 
-664 DKLVDGVV
+664 
-672 ILAEKDPQGM
+672 
-682 KRLRSDVRKRGYELD
+682 
-697 KELRKIRLSDSLSIK
+697 
-712 EKRKRLADVIGNS
+712 
-725 HSSIIAQTREAAE
+725 
-738 AVTGKSNPEQP
+738 
-749 SATSQPELTPQPRP
+749 
-763 EVNPSSGQK
+763 
-772 PEKEQ
+772 
-777 PESPTKGKSRGEGQ
+777 
-791 GSAKNEEKAEDAP
+791 
-804 NPADEKDWDSI
+804 
-815 ENRRAVVR
+815 
-823 RMTMLGDAESAV
+823 
-835 VREAMMES
+835 
-843 VHREYLLAHLAV
+843 
-855 LESDGKA
+855 
-862 RASLKKHWKELD
+862 
-874 DDLERTEDLER
+874 
-885 TRNISGKFS
+885 
-894 DSDTSTI
+894 
-901 FKVVSN
+901 
-907 FSNEQMDDL
+907 
-916 DKLVDEVA
+916 
-924 ILAEKNPQG
+924 
-933 MGRLRS
+933 
-939 DVTYRRNELFEK
+939 
-951 VREIAAPN
+951 
-959 DFLSGKEQCKRAA
+959 
-972 DLVGNFNSS
+972 
-981 VIAQAREAA
+981 
-990 EAVKGKSRGEGQGS
+990 
-1004 EQSSATSQPEPAPQP
+1004 
-1019 RPEVNPSSGQKPE
+1019 
-1032 KEQPEPP
+1032 
-1039 TGGEGEGEERH
+1039 
-1050 SAEGE
+1050 
-1055 KQPEDDRQRLAD
+1055 QPEDDRQRLAD

-1086 AIMTRLSA
+1086 AIMTRLSV

-1107 GYQKVS
+1107 GYQKVN
-1113 IVKDDTDSESG
+1113 IVKDDTGSESG

-1133 EKISDRVFSSE
+1133 EKISDRAFSSE
-1144 KGYSDELIN
+1144 KGYSDELID

-1161 LDKIPQREGESIA
+1161 LDKIPQKEGESIA

-1200 STWAINDISKR
+1200 SAWAINDISKR

-1225 PEGIASFRE
+1225 PEGMASFRE

-1310 DTLRGGVDSQE
+1310 DTLRGGVDSQG

-1359 SANASPDEIDRA
+1359 GANASPDEIDRA
-1371 MVDFGGEIQGLV
+1371 MIDFGGEIQGLV

-1439 EERIDLLTD
+1439 EERIDLLAD

-1697 NQVGELMKVDARVEK
+1697 NQIGELMKVDARVEK

-1721 RYDNHVHGAVDILA
+1721 RYDNHVHDAVDILA

-2075 KLRHAVVARF
+2075 RLRHAVVARF

-2180 FTEESRRINH
+2180 FTEESQRINH

-2214 VDHDRSFEDVM
+2214 VDHDRSFDDVM

-2264 SKLSWI
+2264 SWI
-2270 PPEWVAGAAGIAS
+2270 PPEWVAGAAGIAG

-2392 GIDLIDYYSGG
+2392 GIDLIDYYGG
-2403 SDAEA
+2403 GGDAEA

-2446 NVASHAYSTRSRTVE
+2446 NVASHAYSARFRTVE
-2461 GDLFKQSNLSED
+2461 GDLFQQSNLSED
-2473 VQKQINEVYA
+2473 IQEQINEVYA
-2483 AQEARDKIADRF
+2483 AQEARDKIADKF

-2500 GAEFAKTAARTLAVS
+2500 GAEFTKTAARTLAVS
-2515 IGAQEIAAFFSSD
+2515 IGAQEIAAFFRSD

-2562 NEVVT
+2562 NEAVT
-2567 GGSRPEKQFYREDE
+2567 GGARPEKQFYREDE

-2614 EEAVRNNVT
+2614 EEAVRDNVT

-2655 QPSHGATGMGFTIS
+2655 QPSGGATGMGFTIS

-2771 PVDQIVSPAPVSTP
+2771 PVDQIVSPAPVGTP

-2899 AKAIPGEIVV
+2899 AKVIPGEIVV

-2927 MGLSIARSLHKL
+2927 MGLSIARSLRKL
-2939 NKSREGKLKQILRDQ
+2939 NKISDDDRESKLKQILRDQ

-2992 LASPKSQRKHNFWKK
+2992 LASPKSQHKHNFWKK

-3030 NRLSA
+3030 NRLSV

-3082 SEVAPFHNA
+3082 SEIAPFHNA

>member
-1 MKSKHSRLERKY
+1 MKSKHSRLEQKA
-13 KHYHVPA
+13 KNYHSPT
-20 EGWQLS
+20 EDWQLD
-26 QDENKELERRQQVL
+26 QDEAKELERRQQVL

-72 LAEEYPARNSRGAS
+72 LAEEYPARNSQGAS
-86 VGHLDYAGA
+86 VGHLDYVGA

-147 RAYATWT
+147 RVYATWT

-162 KLAKETQVAG
+162 KLAEEARAAG
-172 YQRSEPKRQPAVGP
+172 HQRSESKRQPAV
-186 KTNPEPK
+186 
-193 QPDVVP
+193 
-199 KSEPQPQSEPEPKG
+199 
-213 EPQPEPIVEPET
+213 
-225 NPEPKQQGVEPQPQ
+225 
-239 PQPQSQQW
+239 
-247 RLLPAQR
+247 
-254 LTDVVPK
+254 
-261 SEPQPQ
+261 
-267 PIVKPEI
+267 KPEVI
-274 DPEPKQQG
+274 PEPKQQG

-289 IVGPET
+289 IVGSET
-295 NPVEDA
+295 NPAEDT
-301 PNPADEKDWD
+301 NPAGEKNWD
-311 SIENR
+311 NIENR
-316 RAVVERLTM
+316 QAVVRRLAM
-325 LGDAESAVV
+325 LGDEERSVV
-334 REAMAKS
+334 QEAMVQS
-341 VYREYSLASLAFFES
+341 IGREISLARLAMLES
-356 DGKASPSL
+356 DGKARASL
-364 AKRQHELYD
+364 EKRRKELCGD
-373 DLKLARDKFSDSD
+373 QARTQYEFSDSD

-400 QMDELDKLVDEVAIL
+400 QMDDLDELVDEVA
-415 AEKDPQGMERLRSD
+415 
-429 VRERSHELADE
+429 
-440 VHETALSDSLS
+440 
-451 SKEYYKREADLVG
+451 
-464 NFYSSI
+464 
-470 MAQTREAAEA
+470 
-480 VTGKSKP
+480 
-487 KQSSATS
+487 
-494 QPEPAPQPRPEVNPS
+494 
-509 SGQKPEKEQPE
+509 
-520 PPTGGEGEGE
+520 
-530 ERHSAEGEKQ
+530 
-540 PEDET
+540 
-545 VAKSIQEEAEDAPNP
+545 
-560 ADEKDWDNIENRR
+560 
-573 AVVRRLTMLGDD
+573 
-585 ESAVVKEAMADSVQ
+585 
-599 RERYLAYL
+599 
-607 AALEPDGKDLASLE
+607 
-621 KRLDEL
+621 
-627 DDDLQRTLDI
+627 
-637 RGKFSDSDTSAI
+637 
-649 SKVISNFSYEQMDDL
+649 
-664 DKLVDGVV
+664 

-682 KRLRSDVRKRGYELD
+682 KRLRSDVKKRSYKLLDEAVGTRVSDFSSD
-697 KELRKIRLSDSLSIK
+697 KEYY
-712 EKRKRLADVIGNS
+712 KREADLAGNFY
-725 HSSIIAQTREAAE
+725 SSIIAQTREAAE
-738 AVTGKSNPEQP
+738 AVTGKSKPKPAVKPEVIPEPKQQG
-749 SATSQPELTPQPRP
+749 AEAQSQPIVGSEANSEFKQPDVVPKSEPQPQPQSEPTSKGEPQPQPQPQPRQQ
-763 EVNPSSGQK
+763 EL
-772 PEKEQ
+772 EQ
-777 PESPTKGKSRGEGQ
+777 
-791 GSAKNEEKAEDAP
+791 
-804 NPADEKDWDSI
+804 
-815 ENRRAVVR
+815 
-823 RMTMLGDAESAV
+823 
-835 VREAMMES
+835 
-843 VHREYLLAHLAV
+843 
-855 LESDGKA
+855 
-862 RASLKKHWKELD
+862 
-874 DDLERTEDLER
+874 
-885 TRNISGKFS
+885 
-894 DSDTSTI
+894 
-901 FKVVSN
+901 
-907 FSNEQMDDL
+907 
-916 DKLVDEVA
+916 
-924 ILAEKNPQG
+924 
-933 MGRLRS
+933 
-939 DVTYRRNELFEK
+939 
-951 VREIAAPN
+951 
-959 DFLSGKEQCKRAA
+959 
-972 DLVGNFNSS
+972 
-981 VIAQAREAA
+981 
-990 EAVKGKSRGEGQGS
+990 
-1004 EQSSATSQPEPAPQP
+1004 
-1019 RPEVNPSSGQKPE
+1019 
-1032 KEQPEPP
+1032 EQPEPP

-1050 SAEGE
+1050 DTEGE
-1055 KQPEDDRQRLAD
+1055 KQPEDDRQRLLRELYELGRDDPDNITRIPNLVLGSMDTHRWAQMFVKYPAQDSQGVMGLYCDLDGIVKEGLNDEEFATLESSLHAYTSLSAELQQKWQEKLQVSQPHKYDYKSIEEYNRAHSTWTAEGLYSLKKLAEEAQSQSDPDHEPKKSPEPAPEPVSAPEPAD
-1067 RLVDLGKEGRYS
+1067 PEPVPEPAEPEPVSAPEPVEPASEPEPSSIEPEPVPGPKPEPEPGFEPEPSAGGEGEEQSGTTGEKEPEDDRQRLAGRLVDLGKEGRYS

-1086 AIMTRLSA
+1086 AIMTRLSVS
-1094 GEEDQLYEGKSGF
+1094 EEDQLYGGKSGF

-1161 LDKIPQREGESIA
+1161 LDKIPQKEGESIA
-1174 KVMLQY
+1174 KAMLQY

-1188 SVEDYDKERERW
+1188 SVEDYDRERERW
-1200 STWAINDISKR
+1200 STWAINDINKR

-1225 PEGIASFRE
+1225 PEGMASFRE

-1359 SANASPDEIDRA
+1359 GANASPDEIDRA

-1644 LIEISNNPES
+1644 LIEISNSPES

-1697 NQVGELMKVDARVEK
+1697 NQIDELMKVDARVEK

-2075 KLRHAVVARF
+2075 RLRHAVVARF

-2180 FTEESRRINH
+2180 FTEESQRINH

-2214 VDHDRSFEDVM
+2214 VDHDRSFDDVM

-2264 SKLSWI
+2264 SWI
-2270 PPEWVAGAAGIAS
+2270 PPEWVAGAAGIAG

-2403 SDAEA
+2403 GDAEA

-2446 NVASHAYSTRSRTVE
+2446 NVASHAYSARFRTVE
-2461 GDLFKQSNLSED
+2461 GDLFQQSNLSED
-2473 VQKQINEVYA
+2473 IQEQINEVYA
-2483 AQEARDKIADRF
+2483 AQEARDKIADKF

-2500 GAEFAKTAARTLAVS
+2500 GAEFTKTAARTLAVS
-2515 IGAQEIAAFFSSD
+2515 IGAQEIAAFFRSD

-2562 NEVVT
+2562 NEAVT
-2567 GGSRPEKQFYREDE
+2567 GGARPEKQFYREDE

-2614 EEAVRNNVT
+2614 EEAVRDNVA

-2655 QPSHGATGMGFTIS
+2655 QPSGGATGMGFTIS

-2771 PVDQIVSPAPVSTP
+2771 PVDQIVSPAPVGTP

-3070 GDYTDGEPPRYF
+3070 GDYTDGESPRYF
-3082 SEVAPFHNA
+3082 SEIAPFHNA

-3107 LIFSTPPSPGQL
+3107 LIFSTPPPPGQL

>member
-1 MKSKHSRLERKY
+1 MKNKYSGQGQSSDER
-13 KHYHVPA
+13 
-20 EGWQLS
+20 GSGTGSWQFD
-26 QDENKELERRQQVL
+26 QDEAKELERRQQVL
-40 QGLSELNRSDPG
+40 LGLSELNQSDPG
-52 GARAIPGIVFHNIS
+52 GARAIPDIVFHNIS
-66 SSRRRQ
+66 SSRQHQ
-72 LAEEYPARNSRGAS
+72 LAEEYPARDGQSAS
-86 VGHLDYAGA
+86 KGHLDYVGA
-95 IKEGLNDEEFATLE
+95 IKEGLNDEEFANLE

-124 KWQGDLWSSKP
+124 KWQSDLRASKP
-135 DSDEYKS
+135 DSDKCKTRGEYK
-142 RKEYE
+142 
-147 RAYATWT
+147 RAYTVWT
-154 AEGLCSLN
+154 AEGLCSLK
-162 KLAKETQVAG
+162 KLAKEAQAAG
-172 YQRSEPKRQPAVGP
+172 YQRSEPKRQPTVEP
-186 KTNPEPK
+186 KTNP
-193 QPDVVP
+193 D
-199 KSEPQPQSEPEPKG
+199 
-213 EPQPEPIVEPET
+213 
-225 NPEPKQQGVEPQPQ
+225 PKQQGVEP
-239 PQPQSQQW
+239 
-247 RLLPAQR
+247 
-254 LTDVVPK
+254 K
-261 SEPQPQ
+261 S
-267 PIVKPEI
+267 
-274 DPEPKQQG
+274 
-282 VEPQPQP
+282 QP

-295 NPVEDA
+295 NPEPKSKGEFQSQPQQQKPVIQEKAEDK
-301 PNPADEKDWD
+301 PNP
-311 SIENR
+311 
-316 RAVVERLTM
+316 T
-325 LGDAESAVV
+325 
-334 REAMAKS
+334 
-341 VYREYSLASLAFFES
+341 
-356 DGKASPSL
+356 
-364 AKRQHELYD
+364 
-373 DLKLARDKFSDSD
+373 
-386 TSTISK
+386 
-392 VISNFSHE
+392 
-400 QMDELDKLVDEVAIL
+400 
-415 AEKDPQGMERLRSD
+415 
-429 VRERSHELADE
+429 
-440 VHETALSDSLS
+440 
-451 SKEYYKREADLVG
+451 
-464 NFYSSI
+464 
-470 MAQTREAAEA
+470 
-480 VTGKSKP
+480 
-487 KQSSATS
+487 
-494 QPEPAPQPRPEVNPS
+494 
-509 SGQKPEKEQPE
+509 
-520 PPTGGEGEGE
+520 
-530 ERHSAEGEKQ
+530 
-540 PEDET
+540 
-545 VAKSIQEEAEDAPNP
+545 
-560 ADEKDWDNIENRR
+560 DEKDWDNVENRQ

-585 ESAVVKEAMADSVQ
+585 ESVVVKEAMVGSVE
-599 RERYLAYL
+599 REVSLAYL
-607 AALEPDGKDLASLE
+607 AVLESDGKARASRE
-621 KRLDEL
+621 KRRDEL
-627 DDDLQRTLDI
+627 CDDLVRTRNI
-637 RGKFSDSDTSAI
+637 SGKFSDSDTSAM

-664 DKLVDGVV
+664 DKLVDEVA

-682 KRLRSDVRKRGYELD
+682 KRLRSDVRKRSHELTD
-697 KELRKIRLSDSLSIK
+697 EVAKAISSDSLSDK
-712 EKRKRLADVIGNS
+712 EQYKRTADLIGNF

-738 AVTGKSNPEQP
+738 AVARESKPKQPGVKSQPE
-749 SATSQPELTPQPRP
+749 STSQPSSEANPQSKQKSRQESKQEQPGSPTGGEKGRDTIKDRREMAERLRTLDSESKKLIGLSMHDFERKAEPGKNGAQRMVMPSAESIVDKLSETVDDLKPEQVSELNHLIDEVATLKAEDPQKLTELAKKAQQEFDEVAHDVDNWSMYHERTHDIYTEDMEEHIKKRFRNYLKAGLRGEFISASWRLPVHPPSGSSESPSEGGLAGKKEISPETNPEPKSKGGSEPQPQQ
-763 EVNPSSGQK
+763 QK

-777 PESPTKGKSRGEGQ
+777 PESPT
-791 GSAKNEEKAEDAP
+791 
-804 NPADEKDWDSI
+804 
-815 ENRRAVVR
+815 
-823 RMTMLGDAESAV
+823 
-835 VREAMMES
+835 
-843 VHREYLLAHLAV
+843 
-855 LESDGKA
+855 
-862 RASLKKHWKELD
+862 
-874 DDLERTEDLER
+874 
-885 TRNISGKFS
+885 
-894 DSDTSTI
+894 
-901 FKVVSN
+901 
-907 FSNEQMDDL
+907 
-916 DKLVDEVA
+916 
-924 ILAEKNPQG
+924 
-933 MGRLRS
+933 
-939 DVTYRRNELFEK
+939 
-951 VREIAAPN
+951 
-959 DFLSGKEQCKRAA
+959 
-972 DLVGNFNSS
+972 
-981 VIAQAREAA
+981 
-990 EAVKGKSRGEGQGS
+990 
-1004 EQSSATSQPEPAPQP
+1004 
-1019 RPEVNPSSGQKPE
+1019 
-1032 KEQPEPP
+1032 
-1039 TGGEGEGEERH
+1039 GGEGKGEERH
-1050 SAEGE
+1050 DTEGE
-1055 KQPEDDRQRLAD
+1055 KQPEDDRQRLAG

-1086 AIMTRLSA
+1086 AIMTRLSVS
-1094 GEEDQLYEGKSGF
+1094 EEDQLYGGKSGF
-1107 GYQKVS
+1107 GYQKVN
-1113 IVKDDTDSESG
+1113 IVKDDTGGESG

-1144 KGYSDELIN
+1144 KGYSDELID

-1161 LDKIPQREGESIA
+1161 LDKIPQKEGESIA
-1174 KVMLQY
+1174 KAMLQY

-1188 SVEDYDKERERW
+1188 SVEDYDRERERW

-1211 AKEIESGKR
+1211 AKEIGSGKR

-1234 YVSGYIQEKI
+1234 YVSDYIQEKI

-1310 DTLRGGVDSQE
+1310 DTLRGGVDSQG

-1359 SANASPDEIDRA
+1359 GANASPDEIDRA
-1371 MVDFGGEIQGLV
+1371 MIDFGGEIQGLV
-1383 HQRASR
+1383 HRRASR

-1697 NQVGELMKVDARVEK
+1697 NQIGELMKVDARVEK

-1974 KQLVESEDVSKT
+1974 KQSVESEDVSKT

-2075 KLRHAVVARF
+2075 RLRHAVVARF

-2180 FTEESRRINH
+2180 FTEESQRINH

-2214 VDHDRSFEDVM
+2214 VDHDRSFDDVM

-2264 SKLSWI
+2264 SWI
-2270 PPEWVAGAAGIAS
+2270 PPEWVAGAAGIAG

-2392 GIDLIDYYSGG
+2392 GIDLIDYYGG
-2403 SDAEA
+2403 GGDAEA

-2446 NVASHAYSTRSRTVE
+2446 NVASHAYSARFRTVE
-2461 GDLFKQSNLSED
+2461 GDLFQQSNLSED
-2473 VQKQINEVYA
+2473 IQEQINEVYA
-2483 AQEARDKIADRF
+2483 AQEARDKIADKF

-2500 GAEFAKTAARTLAVS
+2500 GAEFTKTAARTLAVS
-2515 IGAQEIAAFFSSD
+2515 IGAQEIAAFFRSD

-2562 NEVVT
+2562 NEAVT
-2567 GGSRPEKQFYREDE
+2567 GGARPEKQFYREDE

-2614 EEAVRNNVT
+2614 EEAVRDNVT

-2655 QPSHGATGMGFTIS
+2655 QPSGGATGMGFTIS

-2771 PVDQIVSPAPVSTP
+2771 PVDQIVSLAPVGTP

-2899 AKAIPGEIVV
+2899 AKVIPGEIVV
-2909 PTENAILSNEGY
+2909 PTEDAILSNEGY

-2939 NKSREGKLKQILRDQ
+2939 NRNGEGKLKQILRDQ
-2954 PKKGEWLP
+2954 PRKGEWLS

-2977 RRMKWAADTTDEIAN
+2977 RRMKWAADTTDEIAS
-2992 LASPKSQRKHNFWKK
+2992 LASPKSQREHNFWKK

-3035 SVLSDV
+3035 SVLSDA

-3070 GDYTDGEPPRYF
+3070 GDYTDGESPRYF
-3082 SEVAPFHNA
+3082 SEIAPFHNA

-3107 LIFSTPPSPGQL
+3107 LIFSTPPPPGQL

>member
-1 MKSKHSRLERKY
+1 MKSKHSRLEQKA
-13 KHYHVPA
+13 KNYHSPT
-20 EGWQLS
+20 EDWQLD
-26 QDENKELERRQQVL
+26 QDEAKELERRQQVL

-66 SSRRRQ
+66 SNRRRQ
-72 LAEEYPARNSRGAS
+72 LAEEYPARNSQGAS
-86 VGHLDYAGA
+86 VGHLDYVGA

-124 KWQGDLWSSKP
+124 KWQSDLRASKP

-147 RAYATWT
+147 RAHTVWT
-154 AEGLCSLN
+154 AEGLCSLK
-162 KLAKETQVAG
+162 KLAEEAQAAG
-172 YQRSEPKRQPAVGP
+172 HQHSESKPKPA
-186 KTNPEPK
+186 
-193 QPDVVP
+193 
-199 KSEPQPQSEPEPKG
+199 
-213 EPQPEPIVEPET
+213 
-225 NPEPKQQGVEPQPQ
+225 
-239 PQPQSQQW
+239 
-247 RLLPAQR
+247 A
-254 LTDVVPK
+254 
-261 SEPQPQ
+261 
-267 PIVKPEI
+267 KPEVI
-274 DPEPKQQG
+274 
-282 VEPQPQP
+282 
-289 IVGPET
+289 
-295 NPVEDA
+295 
-301 PNPADEKDWD
+301 DEKNWD
-311 SIENR
+311 NIENR
-316 RAVVERLTM
+316 RAMVERLTM
-325 LGDAESAVV
+325 LGDAESVV
-334 REAMAKS
+334 KEAMVASVQREA
-341 VYREYSLASLAFFES
+341 YLARLAVLES

-364 AKRQHELYD
+364 EKRRDEIGD
-373 DLKLARDKFSDSD
+373 DLEHLERIVDISGKFSDSD
-386 TSTISK
+386 TNSIFK
-392 VISNFSHE
+392 VISNFSYE
-400 QMDELDKLVDEVAIL
+400 QMDDLDKLVDEVAIL
-415 AEKDPQGMERLRSD
+415 AEKDPQGM
-429 VRERSHELADE
+429 
-440 VHETALSDSLS
+440 
-451 SKEYYKREADLVG
+451 
-464 NFYSSI
+464 
-470 MAQTREAAEA
+470 
-480 VTGKSKP
+480 
-487 KQSSATS
+487 
-494 QPEPAPQPRPEVNPS
+494 
-509 SGQKPEKEQPE
+509 
-520 PPTGGEGEGE
+520 
-530 ERHSAEGEKQ
+530 
-540 PEDET
+540 
-545 VAKSIQEEAEDAPNP
+545 
-560 ADEKDWDNIENRR
+560 
-573 AVVRRLTMLGDD
+573 
-585 ESAVVKEAMADSVQ
+585 
-599 RERYLAYL
+599 
-607 AALEPDGKDLASLE
+607 
-621 KRLDEL
+621 
-627 DDDLQRTLDI
+627 
-637 RGKFSDSDTSAI
+637 
-649 SKVISNFSYEQMDDL
+649 
-664 DKLVDGVV
+664 
-672 ILAEKDPQGM
+672 
-682 KRLRSDVRKRGYELD
+682 KRLRSDVKKRSYKLLDEAVGIRVSDYLSD
-697 KELRKIRLSDSLSIK
+697 KEQC
-712 EKRKRLADVIGNS
+712 KRAADLTGS
-725 HSSIIAQTREAAE
+725 FYSSIIAQAREAAEAAE
-738 AVTGKSNPEQP
+738 AVTGKSNPKQA
-749 SATSQPELTPQPRP
+749 SATSQPELAPQPKP

-772 PEKEQ
+772 SEKEQ
-777 PESPTKGKSRGEGQ
+777 PESPTG
-791 GSAKNEEKAEDAP
+791 
-804 NPADEKDWDSI
+804 DE
-815 ENRRAVVR
+815 
-823 RMTMLGDAESAV
+823 
-835 VREAMMES
+835 
-843 VHREYLLAHLAV
+843 
-855 LESDGKA
+855 
-862 RASLKKHWKELD
+862 
-874 DDLERTEDLER
+874 
-885 TRNISGKFS
+885 
-894 DSDTSTI
+894 
-901 FKVVSN
+901 
-907 FSNEQMDDL
+907 
-916 DKLVDEVA
+916 
-924 ILAEKNPQG
+924 
-933 MGRLRS
+933 
-939 DVTYRRNELFEK
+939 
-951 VREIAAPN
+951 
-959 DFLSGKEQCKRAA
+959 
-972 DLVGNFNSS
+972 
-981 VIAQAREAA
+981 
-990 EAVKGKSRGEGQGS
+990 SRGEGQGS
-1004 EQSSATSQPEPAPQP
+1004 EQSSATSQPELAPQP
-1019 RPEVNPSSGQKPE
+1019 KPEVNPSSGQKPG
-1032 KEQPEPP
+1032 KEQPESP
-1039 TGGEGEGEERH
+1039 TGGEKGRDTIEDRREMAERLRTLDGESKKLIGLSMHDFEREAESDKNGAQRMVMPSAESIVDKLSETVDDLKPEQVSELNHLIDEVATLKAEDPQKLTELAKKAQQEFDEVAHDVDNWSMYHERTHDIYTEDMEEHIKKRFRNYLKDGLRGEFISASWRLPVHLPKDSSESPSEGGLAGEKEISPETNPEPKQLDVAPKSEPQPQPQQQKSEQEQPEPSAGGEGEEQ
-1050 SAEGE
+1050 SGATGE
-1055 KQPEDDRQRLAD
+1055 EQPEDDRQRLAD

-1086 AIMTRLSA
+1086 AIMTRLSVS
-1094 GEEDQLYEGKSGF
+1094 EEDQLYGGKSGF

-1161 LDKIPQREGESIA
+1161 LDKIPQKEGESIA
-1174 KVMLQY
+1174 KAMLQY

-1188 SVEDYDKERERW
+1188 SVEDYDRERERW

-1225 PEGIASFRE
+1225 PEGMASFRE

-1359 SANASPDEIDRA
+1359 GANASPDEIDRA

-1697 NQVGELMKVDARVEK
+1697 NQIGELMKVDARVEK

-1721 RYDNHVHGAVDILA
+1721 RSDGDVQDVVDLLA
-1735 EEGIFDRYDE
+1735 ERKIFDRYNESNGKYRGEE
-1745 LSGRERGG
+1745 LG
-1753 ELEKDT
+1753 ENEQGET
-1759 GGKERKEYLS
+1759 LS
-1769 DILMEKDNI
+1769 DALMRKDNI
-1778 RFLTDDEIDVY
+1778 CFLTDDEVDIY
-1789 RNNLDLVKNLS
+1789 CKHLDLVRNLS
-1800 TEHLEELADFY
+1800 ANHLRELMDLDD
-1811 NSFDDPD
+1811 SLLDDPD
-1818 GPVSP
+1818 NDVVPP
-1823 DVKEILKK
+1823 DVKDVLAK
-1831 DDGVDRPETP
+1831 DKDAAPDTP
-1841 EEIRAYNQAR
+1841 EEIQAYNQAQ
-1851 EKLYQMLLE
+1851 EKLYQILLE
-1860 KANSLRATEEEDRAK
+1860 RADSMRASEEADQARGVELRQ
-1875 GMELARKL
+1875 KL
-1883 FGRDINPLARQLVV
+1883 FNKDVNPQIRRLVI
-1897 GELVMKSMSKERYQ
+1897 GELMMKSMSKERYEEFAE
-1911 TLVDA
+1911 A
-1916 FGQGESE
+1916 FGVGESE
-1923 YGVPQISFV
+1923 YGEPQFNII
-1932 KFMLRQDKS
+1932 KFMLRQSVSKA
-1941 NEDKTDGRGMNQ
+1941 NPDKTDDRGMSL
-1953 EEYAYTS
+1953 EEYNYAS
-1960 EMLELASKL
+1960 EMLELASQL
-1969 SEKQL
+1969 SDSQL
-1974 KQLVESEDVSKT
+1974 KQLVESDEADKT
-1986 AINGN
+1986 RISNGRRD
-1991 NSEDESFWELRQQYS
+1991 SEEFWKSRQQYS

-2214 VDHDRSFEDVM
+2214 VDHDRSFDDVM

-2270 PPEWVAGAAGIAS
+2270 PPEWVAGAAGIAG

-2305 LAGAMASAKESER
+2305 LAGAMAGAKESER
-2318 FKIDRADLARRLA
+2318 VKIDRADLARRLA

-2403 SDAEA
+2403 GDAEA

-2446 NVASHAYSTRSRTVE
+2446 NVASHAYSARSRTVE

-2500 GAEFAKTAARTLAVS
+2500 GVEFAKTAARTLAVS
-2515 IGAQEIAAFFSSD
+2515 IGAQEIAAFFRSD

-2567 GGSRPEKQFYREDE
+2567 GGARPEKQFYREDE

-2614 EEAVRNNVT
+2614 EEAVRDNVT

-2899 AKAIPGEIVV
+2899 AKVIPGEIVV

-2967 SHESNEDFEK
+2967 SHESNEDFKK

-3035 SVLSDV
+3035 SVVSDV

-3082 SEVAPFHNA
+3082 SEIAPFHNA

-3107 LIFSTPPSPGQL
+3107 LIFSTPPPPGQL

>member
-1 MKSKHSRLERKY
+1 MKSKHSRLEQKA
-13 KHYHVPA
+13 KNYHSPT
-20 EGWQLS
+20 EDWQLD
-26 QDENKELERRQQVL
+26 QDEAKELERRQQVL
-40 QGLSELNRSDPG
+40 QGLNELNQSDPG
-52 GARAIPGIVFHNIS
+52 GARAIPDIVFHNIS
-66 SSRRRQ
+66 SSRQRQ
-72 LAEEYPARNSRGAS
+72 LAEEHPARDSQSAS
-86 VGHLDYAGA
+86 KGHLDYVGA

-124 KWQGDLWSSKP
+124 KWQSDLRASKP
-135 DSDEYKS
+135 DSGKYKS

-147 RAYATWT
+147 RAHTVWT
-154 AEGLCSLN
+154 ADGLCSLN
-162 KLAKETQVAG
+162 KLAEEAQAAG
-172 YQRSEPKRQPAVGP
+172 HQHSESKPKPAV
-186 KTNPEPK
+186 KPE
-193 QPDVVP
+193 V
-199 KSEPQPQSEPEPKG
+199 
-213 EPQPEPIVEPET
+213 I
-225 NPEPKQQGVEPQPQ
+225 PEPKQQSVEA
-239 PQPQSQQW
+239 QS
-247 RLLPAQR
+247 R
-254 LTDVVPK
+254 
-261 SEPQPQ
+261 S
-267 PIVKPEI
+267 
-274 DPEPKQQG
+274 
-282 VEPQPQP
+282 
-289 IVGPET
+289 IVGSET
-295 NPVEDA
+295 NPAEDTS
-301 PNPADEKDWD
+301 NPADEKDWD

-325 LGDAESAVV
+325 LGHDESAVV

-356 DGKASPSL
+356 DGKASPNL

-386 TSTISK
+386 TSTIFK
-392 VISNFSHE
+392 VVSNFSNE
-400 QMDELDKLVDEVAIL
+400 QMDDLDKLVDEVVIL
-415 AEKDPQGMERLRSD
+415 AEKDPQGMERLRSN

-464 NFYSSI
+464 NFYSSVI
-470 MAQTREAAEA
+470 TQTREAAEA
-480 VTGKSKP
+480 VTGESKP

-520 PPTGGEGEGE
+520 SPTKGKSRGEGQGN
-530 ERHSAEGEKQ
+530 AKLTQEK
-540 PEDET
+540 
-545 VAKSIQEEAEDAPNP
+545 AEDAPNP
-560 ADEKDWDNIENRR
+560 ADEKDWGNIENRR
-573 AVVRRLTMLGDD
+573 AVVRRLAMLGDE
-585 ESAVVKEAMADSVQ
+585 ESDVVREAMVASVQ
-599 RERYLAYL
+599 REASLASL
-607 AALEPDGKDLASLE
+607 AMLESDGKTRASLE
-621 KRLDEL
+621 KHREEIG
-627 DDDLQRTLDI
+627 DDLEHLERIVDI
-637 RGKFSDSDTSAI
+637 SGKFSDSDTSTI
-649 SKVISNFSYEQMDDL
+649 FKVISNFSYEQMDDL
-664 DKLVDGVV
+664 DKLVDGVA

-682 KRLRSDVRKRGYELD
+682 KRLRSDVRQCGYEMA
-697 KELRKIRLSDSLSIK
+697 KKVGEIRVSGSFSSIK
-712 EKRKRLADVIGNS
+712 ERYKQAADVAGNF
-725 HSSIIAQTREAAE
+725 HSRIIAQTREAAE
-738 AVTGKSNPEQP
+738 AVT
-749 SATSQPELTPQPRP
+749 
-763 EVNPSSGQK
+763 
-772 PEKEQ
+772 
-777 PESPTKGKSRGEGQ
+777 KSRGEGQ
-791 GSAKNEEKAEDAP
+791 GNK
-804 NPADEKDWDSI
+804 
-815 ENRRAVVR
+815 
-823 RMTMLGDAESAV
+823 
-835 VREAMMES
+835 
-843 VHREYLLAHLAV
+843 
-855 LESDGKA
+855 
-862 RASLKKHWKELD
+862 
-874 DDLERTEDLER
+874 
-885 TRNISGKFS
+885 
-894 DSDTSTI
+894 
-901 FKVVSN
+901 
-907 FSNEQMDDL
+907 
-916 DKLVDEVA
+916 
-924 ILAEKNPQG
+924 
-933 MGRLRS
+933 
-939 DVTYRRNELFEK
+939 
-951 VREIAAPN
+951 
-959 DFLSGKEQCKRAA
+959 
-972 DLVGNFNSS
+972 
-981 VIAQAREAA
+981 
-990 EAVKGKSRGEGQGS
+990 
-1004 EQSSATSQPEPAPQP
+1004 QSSATSQSELAPQP
-1019 RPEVNPSSGQKPE
+1019 RPEVNPSSGQKLE

-1086 AIMTRLSA
+1086 AIMTRLSV

-1321 GNELKQDDEVEQR
+1321 GNELKQDDEIERR

-1359 SANASPDEIDRA
+1359 GDNASPDEIDRA

-1506 KDAAFYREPDTPEE
+1506 KDMLFYREPDTPEE

-1644 LIEISNNPES
+1644 LTEISNNPES

-1682 QAYNQAQAKLHQIMM
+1682 QAYNQAQAKLHQVMM
-1697 NQVGELMKVDARVEK
+1697 NQIGELMKVDARVEK

-1721 RYDNHVHGAVDILA
+1721 RSDGDVQDVVDLLA
-1735 EEGIFDRYDE
+1735 ERKIFDRYNESNGKYRGEE
-1745 LSGRERGG
+1745 LG
-1753 ELEKDT
+1753 ENEQGET
-1759 GGKERKEYLS
+1759 LS
-1769 DILMEKDNI
+1769 DALMRKDNI
-1778 RFLTDDEIDVY
+1778 CFLTDDEVDIY
-1789 RNNLDLVKNLS
+1789 CKHLDLVRNLS
-1800 TEHLEELADFY
+1800 TNHLKELMDLDD
-1811 NSFDDPD
+1811 SLLDDPD
-1818 GPVSP
+1818 NDVVPP
-1823 DVKEILKK
+1823 DVKDVLAKYK
-1831 DDGVDRPETP
+1831 DAAPDTP
-1841 EEIRAYNQAR
+1841 EEIRAYNQAQ
-1851 EKLYQMLLE
+1851 EKLYQILLE
-1860 KANSLRATEEEDRAK
+1860 RADSMRASEEADQARGVELRQ
-1875 GMELARKL
+1875 KL
-1883 FGRDINPLARQLVV
+1883 FNKDVNPQIRRLVI
-1897 GELVMKSMSKERYQ
+1897 GELMMKSMSKERYEEFAE
-1911 TLVDA
+1911 A
-1916 FGQGESE
+1916 FGVGESE
-1923 YGVPQISFV
+1923 YGEPQFNII
-1932 KFMLRQDKS
+1932 KFMLRQSVSKA
-1941 NEDKTDGRGMNQ
+1941 NPDKTDDRGMSL
-1953 EEYAYTS
+1953 EEYNYAS
-1960 EMLELASKL
+1960 EMLELASQL
-1969 SEKQL
+1969 SDSQL
-1974 KQLVESEDVSKT
+1974 KQLVESDEADKT
-1986 AINGN
+1986 RISNGRRD
-1991 NSEDESFWELRQQYS
+1991 SEEFWKSRQQYS

-2075 KLRHAVVARF
+2075 RLRHAVVARF

-2214 VDHDRSFEDVM
+2214 VDHDRSFDDVM

-2264 SKLSWI
+2264 SWI
-2270 PPEWVAGAAGIAS
+2270 PPEWVAGAAGIAG

-2403 SDAEA
+2403 GDDAEA

-2446 NVASHAYSTRSRTVE
+2446 NVASNAYGARFRTVE

-2515 IGAQEIAAFFSSD
+2515 IGAQEIAAFFRSD

-2567 GGSRPEKQFYREDE
+2567 GGARPEKQFYREDE

-2614 EEAVRNNVT
+2614 EEAVRDNVT

-2692 QANPFKIIGHVVDNQ
+2692 QANPFKIIGHVVDDQ

-2771 PVDQIVSPAPVSTP
+2771 PVDQIVSPAPVGTP

-2899 AKAIPGEIVV
+2899 AKVIPGEIVV

-2927 MGLSIARSLHKL
+2927 MGLSIARSLRKL
-2939 NKSREGKLKQILRDQ
+2939 NKISDDDREGKLKQILRDQ
-2954 PKKGEWLP
+2954 PRKGEWLP

-2967 SHESNEDFEK
+2967 SHESDEDFEK
-2977 RRMKWAADTTDEIAN
+2977 RRMKWAADATDKIAS
-2992 LASPKSQRKHNFWKK
+2992 LASPKRQHKHNFWKK
-3007 YYELRHEMQIA
+3007 YYELKHEMQIA

-3030 NRLSA
+3030 NRLSVYA
-3035 SVLSDV
+3035 FNSMVS
-3041 VNQALLA
+3041 QALLA
-3048 YYRDLGEDKEP
+3048 YYRDLGEDEEP
-3059 DFNNFVDKFNR
+3059 DFNDFVDKFND
-3070 GDYTDGEPPRYF
+3070 GDYTDGELPEYF
-3082 SEVAPFHNA
+3082 DEVRPFYNA

-3096 WENGEEPSWLD
+3096 WQNGEEPTLFD
-3107 LIFSTPPSPGQL
+3107 LIIPAPPSPGGL
-3119 L
+3119 

>member
-52 GARAIPGIVFHNIS
+52 GARAIPDIVFHNIS
-66 SSRRRQ
+66 PSRQRQ
-72 LAEEYPARNSRGAS
+72 LAEEYPARNSQGAS
-86 VGHLDYAGA
+86 VGHLNYAGA

-124 KWQGDLWSSKP
+124 KWQSDLRSSKP

-147 RAYATWT
+147 RVYATWT
-154 AEGLCSLN
+154 AEGLCSLK
-162 KLAKETQVAG
+162 KLAEEAQAAGHQHSESKPKSATKPEVIPDELAPWVAAVLP
-172 YQRSEPKRQPAVGP
+172 EPAV
-186 KTNPEPK
+186 KPE
-193 QPDVVP
+193 V
-199 KSEPQPQSEPEPKG
+199 
-213 EPQPEPIVEPET
+213 I
-225 NPEPKQQGVEPQPQ
+225 PEPKQQGVE
-239 PQPQSQQW
+239 
-247 RLLPAQR
+247 A
-254 LTDVVPK
+254 
-261 SEPQPQ
+261 
-267 PIVKPEI
+267 
-274 DPEPKQQG
+274 
-282 VEPQPQP
+282 QPQP

-295 NPVEDA
+295 NPEPKSKGEFQSQPQQQKPVIQEKAEDK
-301 PNPADEKDWD
+301 PNPTDEKNWD
-311 SIENR
+311 NIENR
-316 RAVVERLTM
+316 RAVVRRLTM

-334 REAMAKS
+334 EEAMAKS

-386 TSTISK
+386 TSTI
-392 VISNFSHE
+392 
-400 QMDELDKLVDEVAIL
+400 
-415 AEKDPQGMERLRSD
+415 
-429 VRERSHELADE
+429 
-440 VHETALSDSLS
+440 
-451 SKEYYKREADLVG
+451 
-464 NFYSSI
+464 
-470 MAQTREAAEA
+470 
-480 VTGKSKP
+480 
-487 KQSSATS
+487 
-494 QPEPAPQPRPEVNPS
+494 
-509 SGQKPEKEQPE
+509 
-520 PPTGGEGEGE
+520 
-530 ERHSAEGEKQ
+530 
-540 PEDET
+540 
-545 VAKSIQEEAEDAPNP
+545 
-560 ADEKDWDNIENRR
+560 
-573 AVVRRLTMLGDD
+573 
-585 ESAVVKEAMADSVQ
+585 
-599 RERYLAYL
+599 
-607 AALEPDGKDLASLE
+607 
-621 KRLDEL
+621 
-627 DDDLQRTLDI
+627 
-637 RGKFSDSDTSAI
+637 
-649 SKVISNFSYEQMDDL
+649 
-664 DKLVDGVV
+664 
-672 ILAEKDPQGM
+672 
-682 KRLRSDVRKRGYELD
+682 
-697 KELRKIRLSDSLSIK
+697 
-712 EKRKRLADVIGNS
+712 
-725 HSSIIAQTREAAE
+725 
-738 AVTGKSNPEQP
+738 
-749 SATSQPELTPQPRP
+749 
-763 EVNPSSGQK
+763 
-772 PEKEQ
+772 
-777 PESPTKGKSRGEGQ
+777 
-791 GSAKNEEKAEDAP
+791 
-804 NPADEKDWDSI
+804 
-815 ENRRAVVR
+815 
-823 RMTMLGDAESAV
+823 
-835 VREAMMES
+835 
-843 VHREYLLAHLAV
+843 
-855 LESDGKA
+855 
-862 RASLKKHWKELD
+862 
-874 DDLERTEDLER
+874 
-885 TRNISGKFS
+885 
-894 DSDTSTI
+894 

-924 ILAEKNPQG
+924 ILAEKDPQG
-933 MGRLRS
+933 MERLRS
-939 DVTYRRNELFEK
+939 N
-951 VREIAAPN
+951 VRERSHELADEVHETA
-959 DFLSGKEQCKRAA
+959 LSDSLSSKEYHKREA
-972 DLVGNFNSS
+972 DLVGNFYSS
-981 VIAQAREAA
+981 IIAQTREAA
-990 EAVKGKSRGEGQGS
+990 EAVTGKSKPKPAVKPEVIPEPKQQGAEAQSQPIVGS
-1004 EQSSATSQPEPAPQP
+1004 EANSEFKQPDVVPKSEPQPQPQSEPTSKGEPQPQPQPQP
-1019 RPEVNPSSGQKPE
+1019 RQQELEQ
-1032 KEQPEPP
+1032 EQPEPP

-1050 SAEGE
+1050 DTEGE
-1055 KQPEDDRQRLAD
+1055 KQPEDDRQRLLRELYELGRDDPDNITRIPNLVLGSMDTHRWAQMFVKYPAQDSQGVMGLYCDLDGIVKEGLNDEEFATLESSLHAYTSLSAELQQKWQEKLQVSQPHKYDYKSIEEYNRAHSTWTAEGLYSLKKLAEEAQSQSDPDHEPKKSPEPAPEPVSAPEPAD
-1067 RLVDLGKEGRYS
+1067 PEPVPEPAEPEPVSAPEPVEPASEPEPSSIEPEPVPGPKPEPEPGFEPEPSAGGEGEEQSGTTGEKEPEDDRQRLAGRLVDLGKEGRYS

-1086 AIMTRLSA
+1086 AIMTRLSVS
-1094 GEEDQLYEGKSGF
+1094 EEDQLYEGKSGF

-1124 VRYKVIPGD
+1124 ARYKVIPGD

-1161 LDKIPQREGESIA
+1161 LDKIPQKEGESIA

-1321 GNELKQDDEVEQR
+1321 GNELKQDGEVERR

-1350 GMRKIGELQ
+1350 GMRKIDELQ
-1359 SANASPDEIDRA
+1359 GANASPDEIDRA

-1697 NQVGELMKVDARVEK
+1697 NQIGELMKVDARVEK

-1721 RYDNHVHGAVDILA
+1721 RSDGDVQDVVDLLA
-1735 EEGIFDRYDE
+1735 ERKIFDRYNESNGKYRGEE
-1745 LSGRERGG
+1745 LG
-1753 ELEKDT
+1753 ENEQGET
-1759 GGKERKEYLS
+1759 LS
-1769 DILMEKDNI
+1769 DALMRKDNI
-1778 RFLTDDEIDVY
+1778 CFLTDDEVDIY
-1789 RNNLDLVKNLS
+1789 CKHLDLVRNLS
-1800 TEHLEELADFY
+1800 TNHLKELMDLDD
-1811 NSFDDPD
+1811 SLLDDPD
-1818 GPVSP
+1818 NDVVPP
-1823 DVKEILKK
+1823 DVKDVLAKYK
-1831 DDGVDRPETP
+1831 DAAPDTP
-1841 EEIRAYNQAR
+1841 EEIQAYNQAQ
-1851 EKLYQMLLE
+1851 EELYQILLE
-1860 KANSLRATEEEDRAK
+1860 RADSMRASEEADQARGVELRQ
-1875 GMELARKL
+1875 KL
-1883 FGRDINPLARQLVV
+1883 FNKDVNPQIRRLVI
-1897 GELVMKSMSKERYQ
+1897 GELMMKSMSKERYEEFAE
-1911 TLVDA
+1911 A
-1916 FGQGESE
+1916 FGVGESE
-1923 YGVPQISFV
+1923 YGEPQFNII
-1932 KFMLRQDKS
+1932 KFMLRQSVSKA
-1941 NEDKTDGRGMNQ
+1941 NPDKTDDRGMSL
-1953 EEYAYTS
+1953 EEYNYAS
-1960 EMLELASKL
+1960 EMLELASQL
-1969 SEKQL
+1969 SDSQL
-1974 KQLVESEDVSKT
+1974 KQLVESDEADKT
-1986 AINGN
+1986 RISNGRRD
-1991 NSEDESFWELRQQYS
+1991 SEEFWKSRQQYS

-2075 KLRHAVVARF
+2075 RLRHAVVARF

-2101 ELKEQY
+2101 ELKKQY

-2239 NSGHHERAIDKLV
+2239 NSGHHEQAIDKLV

-2318 FKIDRADLARRLA
+2318 VKIDRADLARRLA

-2338 DNDYETKLAE
+2338 DNDYEMKLAE

-2403 SDAEA
+2403 GDAEA

-2446 NVASHAYSTRSRTVE
+2446 NVASHAYSARFRTVE
-2461 GDLFKQSNLSED
+2461 GDLFNQSNLSED

-2515 IGAQEIAAFFSSD
+2515 IGAQEIAAFFRSD

-2567 GGSRPEKQFYREDE
+2567 GGARPERQFYREDE

-2614 EEAVRNNVT
+2614 EEAVRDNVT

-2899 AKAIPGEIVV
+2899 AKVIPGEVVV
-2909 PTENAILSNEGY
+2909 PTEDAILSNEGY

-2977 RRMKWAADTTDEIAN
+2977 RRMKWAADTTDEIAS

-3030 NRLSA
+3030 NRLSV
-3035 SVLSDV
+3035 SILSDA

-3059 DFNNFVDKFNR
+3059 DFNDFVDKFNR
-3070 GDYTDGEPPRYF
+3070 GDYTDGESPRYF
-3082 SEVAPFHNA
+3082 SEIAPFQNA

-3107 LIFSTPPSPGQL
+3107 LIIPTPPITM
-3119 L
+3119 

>member
-1 MKSKHSRLERKY
+1 MKNKYSGQGQSSDER
-13 KHYHVPA
+13 
-20 EGWQLS
+20 GSGTGSWQFD
-26 QDENKELERRQQVL
+26 QDEAEELERRQQVL
-40 QGLSELNRSDPG
+40 LGLSELNQSDPG
-52 GARAIPGIVFHNIS
+52 GARAIPDIVFHNIS
-66 SSRRRQ
+66 SSRQRQ
-72 LAEEYPARNSRGAS
+72 LAEEYPARDGQSAS
-86 VGHLDYAGA
+86 KGHLDYVGA
-95 IKEGLNDEEFATLE
+95 IKEGLNDEEFANLE

-124 KWQGDLWSSKP
+124 KWQSDLRASKP
-135 DSDEYKS
+135 DSDKYKS

-147 RAYATWT
+147 RAHTVWT
-154 AEGLCSLN
+154 TEGLCSLN
-162 KLAKETQVAG
+162 KLAKEARAAG
-172 YQRSEPKRQPAVGP
+172 HQHSESKRQPAV
-186 KTNPEPK
+186 KPE
-193 QPDVVP
+193 V
-199 KSEPQPQSEPEPKG
+199 
-213 EPQPEPIVEPET
+213 I
-225 NPEPKQQGVEPQPQ
+225 PEPKQQGV
-239 PQPQSQQW
+239 
-247 RLLPAQR
+247 
-254 LTDVVPK
+254 
-261 SEPQPQ
+261 EPQPQ

-316 RAVVERLTM
+316 RAVVERIAM
-325 LGDAESAVV
+325 LGDAESDVV
-334 REAMAKS
+334 REAMAES
-341 VYREYSLASLAFFES
+341 VDRERSLVHLALLES

-364 AKRQHELYD
+364 EKRRYELDD
-373 DLKLARDKFSDSD
+373 DLERTLSIRGKFSDSD
-386 TSTISK
+386 TSAISK

-400 QMDELDKLVDEVAIL
+400 QMDDLDKLVDEVAIL

-429 VRERSHELADE
+429 VIERRNELDKK
-440 VHETALSDSLS
+440 VNETAPSGFYSN
-451 SKEYYKREADLVG
+451 KEQCKRLADLVG
-464 NFYSSI
+464 NSHSRI
-470 MAQTREAAEA
+470 IAQTREAAEA

-509 SGQKPEKEQPE
+509 SGQESEKEQ
-520 PPTGGEGEGE
+520 
-530 ERHSAEGEKQ
+530 S
-540 PEDET
+540 
-545 VAKSIQEEAEDAPNP
+545 
-560 ADEKDWDNIENRR
+560 
-573 AVVRRLTMLGDD
+573 
-585 ESAVVKEAMADSVQ
+585 ES
-599 RERYLAYL
+599 
-607 AALEPDGKDLASLE
+607 
-621 KRLDEL
+621 
-627 DDDLQRTLDI
+627 
-637 RGKFSDSDTSAI
+637 
-649 SKVISNFSYEQMDDL
+649 
-664 DKLVDGVV
+664 
-672 ILAEKDPQGM
+672 
-682 KRLRSDVRKRGYELD
+682 
-697 KELRKIRLSDSLSIK
+697 
-712 EKRKRLADVIGNS
+712 
-725 HSSIIAQTREAAE
+725 
-738 AVTGKSNPEQP
+738 
-749 SATSQPELTPQPRP
+749 
-763 EVNPSSGQK
+763 
-772 PEKEQ
+772 
-777 PESPTKGKSRGEGQ
+777 
-791 GSAKNEEKAEDAP
+791 
-804 NPADEKDWDSI
+804 
-815 ENRRAVVR
+815 
-823 RMTMLGDAESAV
+823 
-835 VREAMMES
+835 
-843 VHREYLLAHLAV
+843 
-855 LESDGKA
+855 
-862 RASLKKHWKELD
+862 
-874 DDLERTEDLER
+874 
-885 TRNISGKFS
+885 
-894 DSDTSTI
+894 
-901 FKVVSN
+901 
-907 FSNEQMDDL
+907 
-916 DKLVDEVA
+916 
-924 ILAEKNPQG
+924 
-933 MGRLRS
+933 
-939 DVTYRRNELFEK
+939 
-951 VREIAAPN
+951 
-959 DFLSGKEQCKRAA
+959 
-972 DLVGNFNSS
+972 
-981 VIAQAREAA
+981 
-990 EAVKGKSRGEGQGS
+990 
-1004 EQSSATSQPEPAPQP
+1004 
-1019 RPEVNPSSGQKPE
+1019 
-1032 KEQPEPP
+1032 P

-1055 KQPEDDRQRLAD
+1055 KQPEDDRQRLAG

-1086 AIMTRLSA
+1086 AIMTRLSVS
-1094 GEEDQLYEGKSGF
+1094 EEDQLYGGKSGF

-1161 LDKIPQREGESIA
+1161 LDKIPQKEGESIA
-1174 KVMLQY
+1174 KAMLQY

-1188 SVEDYDKERERW
+1188 SVEDYDRERERW
-1200 STWAINDISKR
+1200 STWAINDINKR

-1225 PEGIASFRE
+1225 PEGMASFRE

-1359 SANASPDEIDRA
+1359 GANASPDEIDRA

-1697 NQVGELMKVDARVEK
+1697 NQIGELMKVDARVEK

-1721 RYDNHVHGAVDILA
+1721 RSDGDVQDVVDLLA
-1735 EEGIFDRYDE
+1735 ERKIFDRYNESNGKYRGEE
-1745 LSGRERGG
+1745 LG
-1753 ELEKDT
+1753 ENEQGET
-1759 GGKERKEYLS
+1759 LS
-1769 DILMEKDNI
+1769 DALMRKDNI
-1778 RFLTDDEIDVY
+1778 CFLTDDEVDIY
-1789 RNNLDLVKNLS
+1789 CKHLDLVRNLS
-1800 TEHLEELADFY
+1800 TNHLKELMDLDD
-1811 NSFDDPD
+1811 SLLDDPD
-1818 GPVSP
+1818 NDVVPP
-1823 DVKEILKK
+1823 DVKDVLAKYK
-1831 DDGVDRPETP
+1831 DAAPDTP
-1841 EEIRAYNQAR
+1841 EEIQAYNQAQ
-1851 EKLYQMLLE
+1851 EKLYQILLE
-1860 KANSLRATEEEDRAK
+1860 RADSMRASEEADQARGVELRQ
-1875 GMELARKL
+1875 KL
-1883 FGRDINPLARQLVV
+1883 FNKDVNPQIRRLVI
-1897 GELVMKSMSKERYQ
+1897 GELMMKSMSKERYEEFAE
-1911 TLVDA
+1911 A
-1916 FGQGESE
+1916 FGVGESE
-1923 YGVPQISFV
+1923 YGEPQFNII
-1932 KFMLRQDKS
+1932 KFMLRQSVSKA
-1941 NEDKTDGRGMNQ
+1941 NPDKTDDRGMSL
-1953 EEYAYTS
+1953 EEYNYAS
-1960 EMLELASKL
+1960 EMLELASQL
-1969 SEKQL
+1969 SDSQL
-1974 KQLVESEDVSKT
+1974 KQLVESDEADKT
-1986 AINGN
+1986 RISNGRRD
-1991 NSEDESFWELRQQYS
+1991 SEEFWESRQQYS
-2006 KDLEQKIR
+2006 KNLEQKIR

-2117 ETDGSSMSSA
+2117 ETDGSPMSSA

-2239 NSGHHERAIDKLV
+2239 NSGHHEQAIDKLV

-2305 LAGAMASAKESER
+2305 LAGAMAGAKESER
-2318 FKIDRADLARRLA
+2318 VKIDRADLARRLA

-2403 SDAEA
+2403 GDAEA

-2446 NVASHAYSTRSRTVE
+2446 NVASHAYSARFRTVE

-2763 QTGWDVIP
+2763 QTGWDVVP
-2771 PVDQIVSPAPVSTP
+2771 PVDQIVSPAPVGTP

-2816 DATETESGTGHKL
+2816 DATEAESGTGHKL

-2899 AKAIPGEIVV
+2899 AKVIPGEIVV

-2927 MGLSIARSLHKL
+2927 MGLSIARSLRKL
-2939 NKSREGKLKQILRDQ
+2939 NKISDDDRESKLKQILRDQ
-2954 PKKGEWLP
+2954 PRRGEWLP
-2962 DVEDN
+2962 GVEDN

-2977 RRMKWAADTTDEIAN
+2977 RRMKWAADATDKIAS
-2992 LASPKSQRKHNFWKK
+2992 LASPKRQHKHNFWKK
-3007 YYELRHEMQIA
+3007 YYELKHEMQIA
-3018 MTGPWYDERVLG
+3018 MTGPWGDERVLG
-3030 NRLSA
+3030 NRLSVYA
-3035 SVLSDV
+3035 FSSMVS
-3041 VNQALLA
+3041 QALLA
-3048 YYRDLGEDKEP
+3048 YYRDLGEDEEP
-3059 DFNNFVDKFNR
+3059 DLNDFVDKFND
-3070 GDYTDGEPPRYF
+3070 GDYTDGELPEYYD
-3082 SEVAPFHNA
+3082 EVRPFYNA

-3096 WENGEEPSWLD
+3096 WQNGEEPTLFD
-3107 LIFSTPPSPGQL
+3107 LFVSTPPPAGWL
-3119 L
+3119 

>member
-13 KHYHVPA
+13 KHYHIPA
-20 EGWQLS
+20 GDWQLS

-40 QGLSELNRSDPG
+40 LGLSELNQSDPG
-52 GARAIPGIVFHNIS
+52 GARAIPDIVFHNIS
-66 SSRRRQ
+66 SSRQRQ
-72 LAEEYPARNSRGAS
+72 LAEEHPARDSQGAS
-86 VGHLDYAGA
+86 VGHLDYVGA

-109 NSFHAYINLPAELQQ
+109 NSFHAYISLPAELQQ
-124 KWQGDLWSSKP
+124 KWQSDLRASKP

-147 RAYATWT
+147 RAHTVWT
-154 AEGLCSLN
+154 AEGLCSLK
-162 KLAKETQVAG
+162 KLAEEAQAAG
-172 YQRSEPKRQPAVGP
+172 HQHSKPKRQPRQQ
-186 KTNPEPK
+186 ELE
-193 QPDVVP
+193 Q
-199 KSEPQPQSEPEPKG
+199 E
-213 EPQPEPIVEPET
+213 QPEPPTGGEGEG
-225 NPEPKQQGVEPQPQ
+225 EERHSAEGEKQ
-239 PQPQSQQW
+239 S
-247 RLLPAQR
+247 
-254 LTDVVPK
+254 
-261 SEPQPQ
+261 
-267 PIVKPEI
+267 PIELA
-274 DPEPKQQG
+274 G
-282 VEPQPQP
+282 
-289 IVGPET
+289 T
-295 NPVEDA
+295 
-301 PNPADEKDWD
+301 PNSADEKKNWD

-316 RAVVERLTM
+316 RAVVRRLTM

-334 REAMAKS
+334 EEAMAKS

-386 TSTISK
+386 TSTI
-392 VISNFSHE
+392 
-400 QMDELDKLVDEVAIL
+400 
-415 AEKDPQGMERLRSD
+415 
-429 VRERSHELADE
+429 
-440 VHETALSDSLS
+440 
-451 SKEYYKREADLVG
+451 
-464 NFYSSI
+464 
-470 MAQTREAAEA
+470 
-480 VTGKSKP
+480 
-487 KQSSATS
+487 
-494 QPEPAPQPRPEVNPS
+494 
-509 SGQKPEKEQPE
+509 
-520 PPTGGEGEGE
+520 
-530 ERHSAEGEKQ
+530 
-540 PEDET
+540 
-545 VAKSIQEEAEDAPNP
+545 
-560 ADEKDWDNIENRR
+560 
-573 AVVRRLTMLGDD
+573 
-585 ESAVVKEAMADSVQ
+585 
-599 RERYLAYL
+599 
-607 AALEPDGKDLASLE
+607 
-621 KRLDEL
+621 
-627 DDDLQRTLDI
+627 
-637 RGKFSDSDTSAI
+637 
-649 SKVISNFSYEQMDDL
+649 
-664 DKLVDGVV
+664 
-672 ILAEKDPQGM
+672 
-682 KRLRSDVRKRGYELD
+682 
-697 KELRKIRLSDSLSIK
+697 
-712 EKRKRLADVIGNS
+712 
-725 HSSIIAQTREAAE
+725 
-738 AVTGKSNPEQP
+738 
-749 SATSQPELTPQPRP
+749 
-763 EVNPSSGQK
+763 
-772 PEKEQ
+772 
-777 PESPTKGKSRGEGQ
+777 
-791 GSAKNEEKAEDAP
+791 
-804 NPADEKDWDSI
+804 
-815 ENRRAVVR
+815 
-823 RMTMLGDAESAV
+823 
-835 VREAMMES
+835 
-843 VHREYLLAHLAV
+843 
-855 LESDGKA
+855 
-862 RASLKKHWKELD
+862 
-874 DDLERTEDLER
+874 
-885 TRNISGKFS
+885 
-894 DSDTSTI
+894 

-924 ILAEKNPQG
+924 ILAEKDPQG
-933 MGRLRS
+933 MERLRS
-939 DVTYRRNELFEK
+939 N
-951 VREIAAPN
+951 VRERSHELADEVHETA
-959 DFLSGKEQCKRAA
+959 LSDSLSSKEYHKREA
-972 DLVGNFNSS
+972 DLVGNFYSS
-981 VIAQAREAA
+981 IIAQTREAA
-990 EAVKGKSRGEGQGS
+990 EAVTKSRGEGQGNK
-1004 EQSSATSQPEPAPQP
+1004 QSSATSQPGSTSQPSSEANPQSKQKPKQEQPGSPTGGEKGRDTIKDRRAVAERLRTLDGESKKLIGLSMHDFEREAESDKNGAQRMVMPSAESIVDKLSETVGNLKPEQVSELNHLIDEVATLKVEDPQKLTELAKKAQQEFDGVAHDVDNWSMSYERTHDTYTKEMKEHIKKIFRNYLKAGLRGEFISASWRLPVILPNDSSGSPSEGGLAGKKEISPETNPEPKSKGEFQPQP
-1019 RPEVNPSSGQKPE
+1019 QPQQQKPE
-1032 KEQPEPP
+1032 QEQPESP
-1039 TGGEGEGEERH
+1039 TGGEGEGEGQ
-1050 SAEGE
+1050 SGATGE
-1055 KQPEDDRQRLAD
+1055 KEPEDDRQRLAD

-1086 AIMTRLSA
+1086 AIMTRLSV

-1321 GNELKQDDEVEQR
+1321 GNELKQDDEIERR

-1359 SANASPDEIDRA
+1359 GDNASPDEIDRA

-1572 LVNRDKFDRYD
+1572 LVNIDKFDRYD

-1654 FDDSLVPPDIKEA
+1654 FDDSLVPPDVKES

-1721 RYDNHVHGAVDILA
+1721 RSDGDVQDVVDLLA
-1735 EEGIFDRYDE
+1735 ERKIFDRYNESNGKYRGEE
-1745 LSGRERGG
+1745 LG
-1753 ELEKDT
+1753 ENEQGET
-1759 GGKERKEYLS
+1759 LS
-1769 DILMEKDNI
+1769 DALMRKDNI
-1778 RFLTDDEIDVY
+1778 CFLTDDEVDIY
-1789 RNNLDLVKNLS
+1789 CKHFDLVRNLS
-1800 TEHLEELADFY
+1800 ANHLKELMDLDD
-1811 NSFDDPD
+1811 SLLDDPD
-1818 GPVSP
+1818 NDVVPP
-1823 DVKEILKK
+1823 DVKDVLAKYK
-1831 DDGVDRPETP
+1831 DAAPDTP
-1841 EEIRAYNQAR
+1841 EEIQAYNQAQ
-1851 EKLYQMLLE
+1851 EKLYQILLE
-1860 KANSLRATEEEDRAK
+1860 RADSMRASEEADQARGVELRQ
-1875 GMELARKL
+1875 KL
-1883 FGRDINPLARQLVV
+1883 FNKDVNPQIRRLVI
-1897 GELVMKSMSKERYQ
+1897 GELMMKSMSKERYEEFAE
-1911 TLVDA
+1911 A
-1916 FGQGESE
+1916 FGVGESE
-1923 YGVPQISFV
+1923 YGEPQFNII
-1932 KFMLRQDKS
+1932 KFMLRQSVSKA
-1941 NEDKTDGRGMNQ
+1941 NPDKTDDRGMSL
-1953 EEYAYTS
+1953 EEYNYAS
-1960 EMLELASKL
+1960 EMLELASQL
-1969 SEKQL
+1969 SDSQL
-1974 KQLVESEDVSKT
+1974 KQLVESDEADKT
-1986 AINGN
+1986 RISNGRRD
-1991 NSEDESFWELRQQYS
+1991 SEEFWKSRQQYS

-2075 KLRHAVVARF
+2075 RLRHAVVARF

-2214 VDHDRSFEDVM
+2214 VDHDRSFDDVM

-2264 SKLSWI
+2264 SWI
-2270 PPEWVAGAAGIAS
+2270 PPEWVAGAAGIAG

-2305 LAGAMASAKESER
+2305 LAGAMAGAKESER

-2403 SDAEA
+2403 GDDAEA

-2446 NVASHAYSTRSRTVE
+2446 NVASNAYGARFRTVE

-2515 IGAQEIAAFFSSD
+2515 IGAQEIAAFFRSD

-2567 GGSRPEKQFYREDE
+2567 GGARPEKQFYREDE

-2614 EEAVRNNVT
+2614 EEAVRDNVT

-2692 QANPFKIIGHVVDNQ
+2692 QANPFKIIGHVVDDQ

-2771 PVDQIVSPAPVSTP
+2771 PVDQIVSPAPVGTP

-2899 AKAIPGEIVV
+2899 AKVIPGEIVV

-2927 MGLSIARSLHKL
+2927 MGLSIARSLRKL
-2939 NKSREGKLKQILRDQ
+2939 NKISDDDREGKLKQILRDQ
-2954 PKKGEWLP
+2954 PRKGEWLP

-2967 SHESNEDFEK
+2967 SHESDEDFEK
-2977 RRMKWAADTTDEIAN
+2977 RRMKWAADATDKIAS
-2992 LASPKSQRKHNFWKK
+2992 LASPKRQHKHNFWKK
-3007 YYELRHEMQIA
+3007 YYELKHEMQIA

-3030 NRLSA
+3030 NRLSVYA
-3035 SVLSDV
+3035 FNSMVS
-3041 VNQALLA
+3041 QALLA
-3048 YYRDLGEDKEP
+3048 YYRDLGEDEEP
-3059 DFNNFVDKFNR
+3059 DFNDFVDKFND
-3070 GDYTDGEPPRYF
+3070 GDYTDGELPEYF
-3082 SEVAPFHNA
+3082 DEVRPFYNA

-3096 WENGEEPSWLD
+3096 WKNGEEPSWLD
-3107 LIFSTPPSPGQL
+3107 LIFSTPPPAGWVL
-3119 L
+3119 

>member
-1 MKSKHSRLERKY
+1 MKNKNSRLEQKY
-13 KHYHVPA
+13 KHYRIPA
-20 EGWQLS
+20 EDWQLS
-26 QDENKELERRQQVL
+26 QSETEELERRQQVL
-40 QGLSELNRSDPG
+40 QGLNELNQSDPG
-52 GARAIPGIVFHNIS
+52 GARAIPDIVFHNIS
-66 SSRRRQ
+66 SSRQRQ
-72 LAEEYPARNSRGAS
+72 LAEEYPARDSQSAS
-86 VGHLDYAGA
+86 AGHLDYVGA

-109 NSFHAYINLPAELQQ
+109 SSFHAYVSLPAELQQ
-124 KWQGDLWSSKP
+124 KWQGDLWASKP

-142 RKEYE
+142 REEYE
-147 RAYATWT
+147 RASTAWP
-154 AEGLCSLN
+154 AEGLCSLK
-162 KLAKETQVAG
+162 KLAEEAQAAGHQHSESKPKPEVIPDELAPWVAAVL
-172 YQRSEPKRQPAVGP
+172 PKPAV
-186 KTNPEPK
+186 KPE
-193 QPDVVP
+193 V
-199 KSEPQPQSEPEPKG
+199 
-213 EPQPEPIVEPET
+213 I
-225 NPEPKQQGVEPQPQ
+225 PEPKQQGVEAQPQ
-239 PQPQSQQW
+239 QQ
-247 RLLPAQR
+247 
-254 LTDVVPK
+254 
-261 SEPQPQ
+261 
-267 PIVKPEI
+267 KPVIQEKAE
-274 DPEPKQQG
+274 DKP
-282 VEPQPQP
+282 
-289 IVGPET
+289 
-295 NPVEDA
+295 NPV
-301 PNPADEKDWD
+301 DEKNWD
-311 SIENR
+311 NIENR
-316 RAVVERLTM
+316 RAVVRRITM
-325 LGDAESAVV
+325 LGDKESIVV
-334 REAMAKS
+334 QEAMAES
-341 VYREYSLASLAFFES
+341 VRREYCLAYLALLES

-364 AKRQHELYD
+364 RKRRDELCD
-373 DLKLARDKFSDSD
+373 ELKWTNKFLPNSD
-386 TSTISK
+386 TSAISK
-392 VISNFSHE
+392 VISNFSYE
-400 QMDELDKLVDEVAIL
+400 QMDELDKLVDGVAILAEKDPQGMRRLRSDVTKRREELIKEVDEIRFSDSLSSKEQFKREADLAGNFNSSIITQAREAAEAVTKSRGEGQGQGSEQASATSQPEPAPQPRPEVNPSSGQKPGKEQPESPTGGEGKGEERHSAEGEKQPPTELAGAPNPAGEKNWDNIENRRAVVRRMTMLGDDESDVVQEAMLESVDRERFLAHLALLEPKGKARASLEKRLDELDDDLERTLNIEGKFSDSDTNSIFKVISNFSYEQMDDLDKLVDGVAIL

-429 VRERSHELADE
+429 VTQRRHELSKKVE
-440 VHETALSDSLS
+440 EIRLSDFVSN
-451 SKEYYKREADLVG
+451 KEYCKLTADLVG
-464 NFYSSI
+464 NSHSRI
-470 MAQTREAAEA
+470 IAQTREAAEA

-509 SGQKPEKEQPE
+509 SGQK
-520 PPTGGEGEGE
+520 
-530 ERHSAEGEKQ
+530 
-540 PEDET
+540 
-545 VAKSIQEEAEDAPNP
+545 
-560 ADEKDWDNIENRR
+560 
-573 AVVRRLTMLGDD
+573 L
-585 ESAVVKEAMADSVQ
+585 
-599 RERYLAYL
+599 
-607 AALEPDGKDLASLE
+607 
-621 KRLDEL
+621 
-627 DDDLQRTLDI
+627 
-637 RGKFSDSDTSAI
+637 
-649 SKVISNFSYEQMDDL
+649 
-664 DKLVDGVV
+664 
-672 ILAEKDPQGM
+672 
-682 KRLRSDVRKRGYELD
+682 
-697 KELRKIRLSDSLSIK
+697 
-712 EKRKRLADVIGNS
+712 
-725 HSSIIAQTREAAE
+725 
-738 AVTGKSNPEQP
+738 
-749 SATSQPELTPQPRP
+749 
-763 EVNPSSGQK
+763 
-772 PEKEQ
+772 
-777 PESPTKGKSRGEGQ
+777 
-791 GSAKNEEKAEDAP
+791 
-804 NPADEKDWDSI
+804 
-815 ENRRAVVR
+815 
-823 RMTMLGDAESAV
+823 
-835 VREAMMES
+835 
-843 VHREYLLAHLAV
+843 
-855 LESDGKA
+855 
-862 RASLKKHWKELD
+862 
-874 DDLERTEDLER
+874 
-885 TRNISGKFS
+885 
-894 DSDTSTI
+894 
-901 FKVVSN
+901 
-907 FSNEQMDDL
+907 
-916 DKLVDEVA
+916 
-924 ILAEKNPQG
+924 
-933 MGRLRS
+933 
-939 DVTYRRNELFEK
+939 
-951 VREIAAPN
+951 
-959 DFLSGKEQCKRAA
+959 
-972 DLVGNFNSS
+972 
-981 VIAQAREAA
+981 
-990 EAVKGKSRGEGQGS
+990 
-1004 EQSSATSQPEPAPQP
+1004 
-1019 RPEVNPSSGQKPE
+1019 E

-1086 AIMTRLSA
+1086 AIMTRLSV

-1359 SANASPDEIDRA
+1359 GANASPDEIDRA

-1490 VKETLQRY
+1490 VEETLQRY

-1697 NQVGELMKVDARVEK
+1697 NQIGELMKVDARVEK

-1721 RYDNHVHGAVDILA
+1721 RSDGDVQDVVDLLA
-1735 EEGIFDRYDE
+1735 ERKIFDRYNESNGKYRGEE
-1745 LSGRERGG
+1745 LG
-1753 ELEKDT
+1753 ENEQGET
-1759 GGKERKEYLS
+1759 LS
-1769 DILMEKDNI
+1769 DALMRKDNI
-1778 RFLTDDEIDVY
+1778 CFLTDDEVDIY
-1789 RNNLDLVKNLS
+1789 CKHLDLVRNLS
-1800 TEHLEELADFY
+1800 TNHLKELMDLDD
-1811 NSFDDPD
+1811 SLLDDPD
-1818 GPVSP
+1818 NDVVPP
-1823 DVKEILKK
+1823 DVKDVLAKYK
-1831 DDGVDRPETP
+1831 DAAPDTP
-1841 EEIRAYNQAR
+1841 EEIQAYNQAQ
-1851 EKLYQMLLE
+1851 EKLYQILLE
-1860 KANSLRATEEEDRAK
+1860 RADSMRASEEADQAR
-1875 GMELARKL
+1875 GVELKQKL
-1883 FGRDINPLARQLVV
+1883 FNKDVNPQIRRLVI
-1897 GELVMKSMSKERYQ
+1897 GELMMKSMSKERYEEFAE
-1911 TLVDA
+1911 A
-1916 FGQGESE
+1916 FGVGESE
-1923 YGVPQISFV
+1923 YGEPQFNII
-1932 KFMLRQDKS
+1932 KFMLRQSVSKA
-1941 NEDKTDGRGMNQ
+1941 NPDKTDDRGMSL
-1953 EEYAYTS
+1953 EEYNYAS
-1960 EMLELASKL
+1960 EMLELASQL
-1969 SEKQL
+1969 SDSQL
-1974 KQLVESEDVSKT
+1974 KQLVESDEADKT
-1986 AINGN
+1986 RISNGRRD
-1991 NSEDESFWELRQQYS
+1991 SEEFWKSRQQYS
-2006 KDLEQKIR
+2006 KNLEQKIR
-2014 QMVETEE
+2014 QMAETEE

-2075 KLRHAVVARF
+2075 RLRHAVVARF

-2214 VDHDRSFEDVM
+2214 VDHDRSFDDVM

-2264 SKLSWI
+2264 SWI
-2270 PPEWVAGAAGIAS
+2270 PPEWVAGAAGIAG

-2403 SDAEA
+2403 GDAEA

-2426 ANSDPDLTLQ
+2426 ANPDPDLTLQ

-2446 NVASHAYSTRSRTVE
+2446 NVASHAYSARFRTVE
-2461 GDLFKQSNLSED
+2461 GDLFQQSNLSED
-2473 VQKQINEVYA
+2473 VQEQINEVYA
-2483 AQEARDKIADRF
+2483 AQEARDKIADKF

-2515 IGAQEIAAFFSSD
+2515 IGAQEIAAFFRSD

-2533 EHAFGHDD
+2533 EHAFGRDD

-2552 LLPTP
+2552 FLPTP
-2557 NGNAV
+2557 NGNAA
-2562 NEVVT
+2562 NEVMAS
-2567 GGSRPEKQFYREDE
+2567 GARPEKQFYRENE
-2581 INHEQI
+2581 IDHEQI

-2655 QPSHGATGMGFTIS
+2655 QPSGGVTGMGFTIS

-2771 PVDQIVSPAPVSTP
+2771 PVDQIVSPAPVGTP

-2899 AKAIPGEIVV
+2899 AKVIPGEIAV

-2939 NKSREGKLKQILRDQ
+2939 NKSWEGKLKQILRDQ

-2977 RRMKWAADTTDEIAN
+2977 RRMKWAADTTDEIAS

-3030 NRLSA
+3030 NRSSV
-3035 SVLSDV
+3035 SVLSDA

-3059 DFNNFVDKFNR
+3059 DFNDFVDKFNR
-3070 GDYTDGEPPRYF
+3070 GDYTDGESPRYF
-3082 SEVAPFHNA
+3082 SEIAPFKNA

-3107 LIFSTPPSPGQL
+3107 LIFSTPPSPGQVL
-3119 L
+3119 

>member
-1 MKSKHSRLERKY
+1 MKSKHSRLEQKA
-13 KHYHVPA
+13 KNYHSPT
-20 EGWQLS
+20 EDWQLD
-26 QDENKELERRQQVL
+26 QDEAKELERRQQVL

-66 SSRRRQ
+66 SNRRRQ
-72 LAEEYPARNSRGAS
+72 LAEEYPARNSQGAS
-86 VGHLDYAGA
+86 VGHLDYVGA

-147 RAYATWT
+147 RVYATWT

-162 KLAKETQVAG
+162 KLAEEARAAG
-172 YQRSEPKRQPAVGP
+172 HQHSESK
-186 KTNPEPK
+186 
-193 QPDVVP
+193 P
-199 KSEPQPQSEPEPKG
+199 KSATKPEV
-213 EPQPEPIVEPET
+213 I
-225 NPEPKQQGVEPQPQ
+225 PEPKQQSVEA
-239 PQPQSQQW
+239 QS
-247 RLLPAQR
+247 R
-254 LTDVVPK
+254 
-261 SEPQPQ
+261 S
-267 PIVKPEI
+267 
-274 DPEPKQQG
+274 
-282 VEPQPQP
+282 
-289 IVGPET
+289 IVGSET
-295 NPVEDA
+295 NPAEDTS
-301 PNPADEKDWD
+301 NPADEKDWD

-316 RAVVERLTM
+316 RAVARRITM
-325 LGDAESAVV
+325 LGDDESDVV
-334 REAMAKS
+334 QEAMLES
-341 VYREYSLASLAFFES
+341 VDRERFLAHLALLEPKGKARASLE
-356 DGKASPSL
+356 
-364 AKRQHELYD
+364 KRLDELDD
-373 DLKLARDKFSDSD
+373 DLERTLNIEGKFSDSD
-386 TSTISK
+386 TNSIFK
-392 VISNFSHE
+392 VISNFSYE
-400 QMDELDKLVDEVAIL
+400 QMDDLDKLVDGVAIL

-429 VRERSHELADE
+429 VTQRRHELSKKVE
-440 VHETALSDSLS
+440 EIRLSDFVSN
-451 SKEYYKREADLVG
+451 KEYCKLTADLVG
-464 NFYSSI
+464 NSHSRI
-470 MAQTREAAEA
+470 IAQTREAAEA

-509 SGQKPEKEQPE
+509 SGQ
-520 PPTGGEGEGE
+520 
-530 ERHSAEGEKQ
+530 
-540 PEDET
+540 
-545 VAKSIQEEAEDAPNP
+545 
-560 ADEKDWDNIENRR
+560 
-573 AVVRRLTMLGDD
+573 
-585 ESAVVKEAMADSVQ
+585 ES
-599 RERYLAYL
+599 
-607 AALEPDGKDLASLE
+607 
-621 KRLDEL
+621 
-627 DDDLQRTLDI
+627 
-637 RGKFSDSDTSAI
+637 
-649 SKVISNFSYEQMDDL
+649 
-664 DKLVDGVV
+664 
-672 ILAEKDPQGM
+672 
-682 KRLRSDVRKRGYELD
+682 
-697 KELRKIRLSDSLSIK
+697 
-712 EKRKRLADVIGNS
+712 
-725 HSSIIAQTREAAE
+725 
-738 AVTGKSNPEQP
+738 
-749 SATSQPELTPQPRP
+749 
-763 EVNPSSGQK
+763 
-772 PEKEQ
+772 EKEQ
-777 PESPTKGKSRGEGQ
+777 PESPTGGEKGRDTIEDRREMAERLRTLDGESKKLIGLSMHDFEREAESGKNGAQ
-791 GSAKNEEKAEDAP
+791 RMVMPSAESVVDKLSETVDDLKPEQVSELNDLIDEVATLKAEDP
-804 NPADEKDWDSI
+804 QKLTE
-815 ENRRAVVR
+815 
-823 RMTMLGDAESAV
+823 
-835 VREAMMES
+835 
-843 VHREYLLAHLAV
+843 LAK
-855 LESDGKA
+855 KA
-862 RASLKKHWKELD
+862 QQE
-874 DDLERTEDLER
+874 
-885 TRNISGKFS
+885 F
-894 DSDTSTI
+894 
-901 FKVVSN
+901 
-907 FSNEQMDDL
+907 
-916 DKLVDEVA
+916 DEVA
-924 ILAEKNPQG
+924 H
-933 MGRLRS
+933 
-939 DVTYRRNELFEK
+939 DVDNWSMYHERTHDIYTEDMEEHIKKRFRNYLK
-951 VREIAAPN
+951 AG
-959 DFLSGKEQCKRAA
+959 L
-972 DLVGNFNSS
+972 
-981 VIAQAREAA
+981 
-990 EAVKGKSRGEGQGS
+990 RGEFISASWRLPVHPPSGSSESPSEGGLAGEKEISSETNPDPKQQGVEPKSQPQSQPQSEPKSKGEFQSQQQKS
-1004 EQSSATSQPEPAPQP
+1004 EQ
-1019 RPEVNPSSGQKPE
+1019 
-1032 KEQPEPP
+1032 EQPKPP
-1039 TGGEGEGEERH
+1039 AGSGDEGEEQ
-1050 SAEGE
+1050 SGTTGE
-1055 KQPEDDRQRLAD
+1055 KEPGDDRQRLAG

-1086 AIMTRLSA
+1086 AIMTRLSVS
-1094 GEEDQLYEGKSGF
+1094 EEDQLYGGKSGF

-1124 VRYKVIPGD
+1124 ARYKVIPGD
-1133 EKISDRVFSSE
+1133 EKISDRAFSSE
-1144 KGYSDELIN
+1144 KGYSDELID

-1161 LDKIPQREGESIA
+1161 LDKIPQKEGESIA
-1174 KVMLQY
+1174 KAMLQY

-1188 SVEDYDKERERW
+1188 SVEDYDRERERW

-1225 PEGIASFRE
+1225 PEGMASFRE

-1359 SANASPDEIDRA
+1359 GANASPDEIDRA

-1439 EERIDLLTD
+1439 EERIDLLAD

-1490 VKETLQRY
+1490 VKEALQRY

-1682 QAYNQAQAKLHQIMM
+1682 QAYNQTQAKLHQIMM
-1697 NQVGELMKVDARVEK
+1697 NQIGELMKVDARVEK

-1721 RYDNHVHGAVDILA
+1721 RSDGDVQDVVDLLA
-1735 EEGIFDRYDE
+1735 ERKIFDRYNESNGKYRGEE
-1745 LSGRERGG
+1745 LG
-1753 ELEKDT
+1753 ENEQGET
-1759 GGKERKEYLS
+1759 LS
-1769 DILMEKDNI
+1769 DALMRKDNI
-1778 RFLTDDEIDVY
+1778 CFLTDDEVDIY
-1789 RNNLDLVKNLS
+1789 CKHLDLVRNLS
-1800 TEHLEELADFY
+1800 TNHLKELMDLDD
-1811 NSFDDPD
+1811 SLLDDPD
-1818 GPVSP
+1818 NDVVPP
-1823 DVKEILKK
+1823 DVKDVLAKYK
-1831 DDGVDRPETP
+1831 DAAPDTP
-1841 EEIRAYNQAR
+1841 EEIQAYNQAQ
-1851 EKLYQMLLE
+1851 EKLYQILLE
-1860 KANSLRATEEEDRAK
+1860 RADSMRASEEADQARGVELRQ
-1875 GMELARKL
+1875 KL
-1883 FGRDINPLARQLVV
+1883 FNKDVNPQIRRLVI
-1897 GELVMKSMSKERYQ
+1897 GELMMKSMSKERYEEFAE
-1911 TLVDA
+1911 A
-1916 FGQGESE
+1916 FGVGESE
-1923 YGVPQISFV
+1923 YGEPQFNII
-1932 KFMLRQDKS
+1932 KFMLRQSVSKA
-1941 NEDKTDGRGMNQ
+1941 NPDKTDDRGMSL
-1953 EEYAYTS
+1953 EEYNYAS
-1960 EMLELASKL
+1960 EMLELASQL
-1969 SEKQL
+1969 SDSQL
-1974 KQLVESEDVSKT
+1974 KQLVESDEADKT
-1986 AINGN
+1986 RISNGRRD
-1991 NSEDESFWELRQQYS
+1991 SEEFWKSRQQYS
-2006 KDLEQKIR
+2006 KNLEQKIR

-2033 SRIVEMKAYIDA
+2033 SRIVEMKAYINA

-2075 KLRHAVVARF
+2075 RLRHAVVARF

-2180 FTEESRRINH
+2180 FTEESQRINH

-2214 VDHDRSFEDVM
+2214 VDHDRSFDDVM

-2264 SKLSWI
+2264 SWI
-2270 PPEWVAGAAGIAS
+2270 PPEWVAGAAGIAG

-2403 SDAEA
+2403 GDAEA

-2446 NVASHAYSTRSRTVE
+2446 NVASHAYSARFRTVE

-2500 GAEFAKTAARTLAVS
+2500 GAEFAKTAARTLTVS
-2515 IGAQEIAAFFSSD
+2515 IGAQEIAAFFRSD

-2567 GGSRPEKQFYREDE
+2567 GGARPEKQFYREDE

-2614 EEAVRNNVT
+2614 EEAVRDNVT

-2756 AVEYVRE
+2756 TVEYVRE

-2771 PVDQIVSPAPVSTP
+2771 PVDQIVSPAPVGTP

-2899 AKAIPGEIVV
+2899 AKVIPGEIVV
-2909 PTENAILSNEGY
+2909 PTEDAILSNEGY

-2939 NKSREGKLKQILRDQ
+2939 NKNREGKLKQILRDQ
-2954 PKKGEWLP
+2954 PRKGEWLP
-2962 DVEDN
+2962 GVEDN

-2977 RRMKWAADTTDEIAN
+2977 RRMKWAADTTDEIAS
-2992 LASPKSQRKHNFWKK
+2992 LASPKSQREHNFWKK

-3030 NRLSA
+3030 NRLSV

-3041 VNQALLA
+3041 VSQALLA

-3059 DFNNFVDKFNR
+3059 DFNDFVNKFNK

-3082 SEVAPFHNA
+3082 SEIVPFHNA
-3091 LIHKR
+3091 LIHKL
-3096 WENGEEPSWLD
+3096 WQNGEEPSWLD
-3107 LIFSTPPSPGQL
+3107 LIIPTPPITM
-3119 L
+3119 

>member
-1 MKSKHSRLERKY
+1 MKNKYSGQGQSSDER
-13 KHYHVPA
+13 
-20 EGWQLS
+20 GSGTGSWQFD
-26 QDENKELERRQQVL
+26 QDEAKELERRQQVL
-40 QGLSELNRSDPG
+40 LGLSELNQSDPG
-52 GARAIPGIVFHNIS
+52 GARAIPDIVFHNIS
-66 SSRRRQ
+66 SSRQRQ
-72 LAEEYPARNSRGAS
+72 LAEEYPARDGQSAS
-86 VGHLDYAGA
+86 KGHLDYVGA
-95 IKEGLNDEEFATLE
+95 IKEGLNDEEFANLE
-109 NSFHAYINLPAELQQ
+109 NSFHAYISLPAELQQ
-124 KWQGDLWSSKP
+124 KWQSDLRASKP

-147 RAYATWT
+147 RAHTVWT
-154 AEGLCSLN
+154 AEGLCSLK
-162 KLAKETQVAG
+162 KLAKEAQAAG
-172 YQRSEPKRQPAVGP
+172 YQHSESKPKPA
-186 KTNPEPK
+186 
-193 QPDVVP
+193 
-199 KSEPQPQSEPEPKG
+199 
-213 EPQPEPIVEPET
+213 
-225 NPEPKQQGVEPQPQ
+225 
-239 PQPQSQQW
+239 
-247 RLLPAQR
+247 A
-254 LTDVVPK
+254 
-261 SEPQPQ
+261 
-267 PIVKPEI
+267 KPEVI
-274 DPEPKQQG
+274 PEPKQQG

-295 NPVEDA
+295 NPEPKSKGEFQSQPQQQKPVIQEKAEDA
-301 PNPADEKDWD
+301 SNPADEKNWD
-311 SIENR
+311 NIENR
-316 RAVVERLTM
+316 RAVVRRLTM

-334 REAMAKS
+334 EEAMAKS

-386 TSTISK
+386 TSTI
-392 VISNFSHE
+392 
-400 QMDELDKLVDEVAIL
+400 
-415 AEKDPQGMERLRSD
+415 
-429 VRERSHELADE
+429 
-440 VHETALSDSLS
+440 
-451 SKEYYKREADLVG
+451 
-464 NFYSSI
+464 
-470 MAQTREAAEA
+470 
-480 VTGKSKP
+480 
-487 KQSSATS
+487 
-494 QPEPAPQPRPEVNPS
+494 
-509 SGQKPEKEQPE
+509 
-520 PPTGGEGEGE
+520 
-530 ERHSAEGEKQ
+530 
-540 PEDET
+540 
-545 VAKSIQEEAEDAPNP
+545 
-560 ADEKDWDNIENRR
+560 
-573 AVVRRLTMLGDD
+573 
-585 ESAVVKEAMADSVQ
+585 
-599 RERYLAYL
+599 
-607 AALEPDGKDLASLE
+607 
-621 KRLDEL
+621 
-627 DDDLQRTLDI
+627 
-637 RGKFSDSDTSAI
+637 
-649 SKVISNFSYEQMDDL
+649 
-664 DKLVDGVV
+664 
-672 ILAEKDPQGM
+672 
-682 KRLRSDVRKRGYELD
+682 
-697 KELRKIRLSDSLSIK
+697 
-712 EKRKRLADVIGNS
+712 
-725 HSSIIAQTREAAE
+725 
-738 AVTGKSNPEQP
+738 
-749 SATSQPELTPQPRP
+749 
-763 EVNPSSGQK
+763 
-772 PEKEQ
+772 
-777 PESPTKGKSRGEGQ
+777 
-791 GSAKNEEKAEDAP
+791 
-804 NPADEKDWDSI
+804 
-815 ENRRAVVR
+815 
-823 RMTMLGDAESAV
+823 
-835 VREAMMES
+835 
-843 VHREYLLAHLAV
+843 
-855 LESDGKA
+855 
-862 RASLKKHWKELD
+862 
-874 DDLERTEDLER
+874 
-885 TRNISGKFS
+885 
-894 DSDTSTI
+894 

-924 ILAEKNPQG
+924 ILAEKDPQG
-933 MGRLRS
+933 MERLRS
-939 DVTYRRNELFEK
+939 N
-951 VREIAAPN
+951 VRERSHELADEVHETA
-959 DFLSGKEQCKRAA
+959 LSDSLSSKEYHKREA
-972 DLVGNFNSS
+972 DLVGNFYSS
-981 VIAQAREAA
+981 IIAQTREAA
-990 EAVKGKSRGEGQGS
+990 EAVTGKSKPKPAVKPEVI
-1004 EQSSATSQPEPAPQP
+1004 PEPKQQGAETQPQP
-1019 RPEVNPSSGQKPE
+1019 IVGPETNPEPKSKGEFQPQPQQQKSE

-1055 KQPEDDRQRLAD
+1055 KQPEDDRQRLLREMHELGGRGEMLVAD
-1067 RLVDLGKEGRYS
+1067 TMIDRLPLSGGEELHNLRGYQGVSFVREDADDGSTSHYRAIPGTKYIMNDYAIADEECFSDELVDLGLRVADDLHRIPENRRDSAIEMALRYRP
-1079 SADLVRI
+1079 AQ
-1086 AIMTRLSA
+1086 
-1094 GEEDQLYEGKSGF
+1094 GEDQS
-1107 GYQKVS
+1107 
-1113 IVKDDTDSESG
+1113 T
-1124 VRYKVIPGD
+1124 
-1133 EKISDRVFSSE
+1133 
-1144 KGYSDELIN
+1144 
-1153 LGLKITDD
+1153 
-1161 LDKIPQREGESIA
+1161 
-1174 KVMLQY
+1174 
-1180 CPYRKKGQ
+1180 
-1188 SVEDYDKERERW
+1188 EDYNKERTRW
-1200 STWAINDISKR
+1200 STWVADEMSQR
-1211 AKEIESGKR
+1211 AKEAASDQEVDELSIK
-1220 EEEIS
+1220 EID
-1225 PEGIASFRE
+1225 GFRE
-1234 YVSGYIQEKI
+1234 FASGYIQEHI
-1244 LPKTPNSELLIHGF
+1244 PPKTPNSELLVQGF
-1258 FYSLGAKRLEELM
+1258 FYPLGSERLEGLI
-1271 RKHSSVS
+1271 RRCSDDKSS
-1278 GNSFDTMVRA
+1278 SFDVMVKS
-1288 IKDYD
+1288 IKEYD
-1293 GLDSRECYKLKD
+1293 GLNSRECAKLHEFLTDLDCLRDGVVTEQSASLRQDDGSERNDEAKSIIRSDIFTEGIKQIKDLKD
-1305 FVDDL
+1305 
-1310 DTLRGGVDSQE
+1310 
-1321 GNELKQDDEVEQR
+1321 
-1334 RNAEAMKVIQS
+1334 AH
-1345 DVFAE
+1345 
-1350 GMRKIGELQ
+1350 
-1359 SANASPDEIDRA
+1359 ASPDEIDKA
-1371 MVDFGGEIQGLV
+1371 VASFGNELQGLM
-1383 HQRASR
+1383 HQRAERLRLCNEYLKSDPATQD
-1389 VELLNK
+1389 LM
-1395 YQRSSEDARRIA
+1395 RSLMEVSKLDR
-1407 NNLTF
+1407 
-1412 NELVG
+1412 
-1417 HYDEETHRWQP
+1417 YDEISGLGRGEELESEVERGP
-1428 DIDNALTGKLN
+1428 GGDLCDALMNRLN
-1439 EERIDLLTD
+1439 IDLLTD
-1448 DEVKSYRKNLT
+1448 DEVKEWRKD
-1459 LVNSL
+1459 LV
-1464 SKFSMGKLVEFDK
+1464 MV
-1477 KLADLKGGVVPPE
+1477 KG
-1490 VKETLQRY
+1490 
-1498 RPLLTAPN
+1498 
-1506 KDAAFYREPDTPEE
+1506 
-1520 VQAINQAR
+1520 
-1528 TTIYQMELDKVNEL
+1528 
-1542 AENDK
+1542 
-1547 KMGDRLKLCDT
+1547 
-1558 YRKSTA
+1558 
-1564 AVREAVNC
+1564 
-1572 LVNRDKFDRYD
+1572 
-1583 EDTGMERGEELENKV
+1583 
-1598 DKKPGE
+1598 
-1604 TLYDA
+1604 
-1609 LMRME
+1609 
-1614 NVSLLT
+1614 
-1620 DDEIESYRRHLE
+1620 
-1632 ATKELSK
+1632 LSK
-1639 DSLDR
+1639 DSMEYLSGVLNDPENCDDR
-1644 LIEISNNPES
+1644 VI
-1654 FDDSLVPPDIKEA
+1654 PPDVKED
-1667 LKDYEDIEPETDEEI
+1667 LEDTSEIDPETPEEI
-1682 QAYNQAQAKLHQIMM
+1682 RAYNQAREKLY
-1697 NQVGELMKVDARVEK
+1697 QVVMDEVGDLTQTDKRVEQ
-1712 TRGLRGEYY
+1712 TRDLRREYY
-1721 RYDNHVHGAVDILA
+1721 RYDNHVHDAFDILA
-1735 EEGIFDRYDE
+1735 EEGIFNRYDE

-1759 GGKERKEYLS
+1759 GGKERKEHLS

-1778 RFLTDDEIDVY
+1778 RFLTDDEIDAY

-1883 FGRDINPLARQLVV
+1883 FSRDINPLARQLIV

-1923 YGVPQISFV
+1923 YGVSQISFV

-1960 EMLELASKL
+1960 EMLELVSKL

-1986 AINGN
+1986 AISGN

-2075 KLRHAVVARF
+2075 RLRHAVVARF

-2214 VDHDRSFEDVM
+2214 VDHDRSFDDVM

-2264 SKLSWI
+2264 SWI
-2270 PPEWVAGAAGIAS
+2270 PPEWVAGAAGIAG

-2403 SDAEA
+2403 GDAEA

-2426 ANSDPDLTLQ
+2426 ANPDPDLTLQ

-2446 NVASHAYSTRSRTVE
+2446 NVASHAYSARFRTVE
-2461 GDLFKQSNLSED
+2461 GDLFQQSNLSED
-2473 VQKQINEVYA
+2473 VQEQINEVYA

-2515 IGAQEIAAFFSSD
+2515 IGAQEIAAFFRSD

-2552 LLPTP
+2552 FLPTP
-2557 NGNAV
+2557 NGNAA
-2562 NEVVT
+2562 NEVMAS
-2567 GGSRPEKQFYREDE
+2567 GARPEKQFYREDE
-2581 INHEQI
+2581 IDHEQI

-2655 QPSHGATGMGFTIS
+2655 QPSGGATGMGFTIS

-2692 QANPFKIIGHVVDNQ
+2692 QANPFKIIGHVVDDQ

-2801 DARQGLSTNEELRQV
+2801 DARQGLSNDEELRQV
-2816 DATETESGTGHKL
+2816 DTVEAESEARQEL
-2829 RDLLSREQMKAQA
+2829 AEVLSRSQMKVAA
-2842 DRQWLKRRLDYL
+2842 DRQWLKRRLDDL
-2854 QQNDK
+2854 RQDDK
-2859 YGAGL
+2859 YGARL
-2864 LESVMVNSLPG
+2864 VESVMANSLPAN
-2875 KLIEQLPGASQKI
+2875 LIEKLPGTSQRI
-2888 SFRPSKTEGNP
+2888 SFSQEEQEDGSSRV
-2899 AKAIPGEIVV
+2899 IPGEPIIS
-2909 PTENAILSNEGY
+2909 TDEAILSDKGY
-2921 PPETIA
+2921 PPRTIA
-2927 MGLSIARSLHKL
+2927 MGLSVARSLRKL
-2939 NKSREGKLKQILRDQ
+2939 NKISGDDRENELKQILREQ

-2967 SHESNEDFEK
+2967 SHESDEEFEK
-2977 RRMKWAADTTDEIAN
+2977 RHMDWAVDTVDKIDRLAN
-2992 LASPKSQRKHNFWKK
+2992 PEKQQKHNFWKRYRK
-3007 YYELRHEMQIA
+3007 LEDEMRNAIA
-3018 MTGPWYDERVLG
+3018 RDHGTEKGFDKLNTFTFM
-3030 NRLSA
+3030 
-3035 SVLSDV
+3035 SVLEG
-3041 VNQALLA
+3041 ALLA
-3048 YYRDLGEDKEP
+3048 YYRGLGEDDEP
-3059 DFNNFVDKFNR
+3059 DL
-3070 GDYTDGEPPRYF
+3070 GDFLRRFRKGEYTDGMEPQFFSSEFLSPYF
-3082 SEVAPFHNA
+3082 GNLAAYEVINDA
-3091 LIHKR
+3091 
-3096 WENGEEPSWLD
+3096 E
-3107 LIFSTPPSPGQL
+3107 
-3119 L
+3119 

>member
-13 KHYHVPA
+13 KHYHIPA
-20 EGWQLS
+20 GDWQLS
-26 QDENKELERRQQVL
+26 QDEAKELERRQQVL
-40 QGLSELNRSDPG
+40 LGLSELNQSDPG
-52 GARAIPGIVFHNIS
+52 GARAIPDIVFHNIS
-66 SSRRRQ
+66 SSRQRQ
-72 LAEEYPARNSRGAS
+72 LAEEHPARDSQGAS
-86 VGHLDYAGA
+86 VGHLDYVGA

-109 NSFHAYINLPAELQQ
+109 NSFHAYISLPAELQQ
-124 KWQGDLWSSKP
+124 KWQSDLRASKP

-147 RAYATWT
+147 RASTAWP
-154 AEGLCSLN
+154 AEGLCSLK
-162 KLAKETQVAG
+162 KLAEEAQATGHQH
-172 YQRSEPKRQPAVGP
+172 SESK
-186 KTNPEPK
+186 
-193 QPDVVP
+193 P
-199 KSEPQPQSEPEPKG
+199 KSEV
-213 EPQPEPIVEPET
+213 I
-225 NPEPKQQGVEPQPQ
+225 PEPKQQGVE
-239 PQPQSQQW
+239 
-247 RLLPAQR
+247 A
-254 LTDVVPK
+254 
-261 SEPQPQ
+261 
-267 PIVKPEI
+267 
-274 DPEPKQQG
+274 
-282 VEPQPQP
+282 QPQP

-295 NPVEDA
+295 NPEPKSKGEFQSQPQQQKPVIQEKAEDK
-301 PNPADEKDWD
+301 PNPTDEKNWD
-311 SIENR
+311 NIENR
-316 RAVVERLTM
+316 RAVVRRLTM

-334 REAMAKS
+334 EEAMAKS

-386 TSTISK
+386 TSTI
-392 VISNFSHE
+392 
-400 QMDELDKLVDEVAIL
+400 
-415 AEKDPQGMERLRSD
+415 
-429 VRERSHELADE
+429 
-440 VHETALSDSLS
+440 
-451 SKEYYKREADLVG
+451 
-464 NFYSSI
+464 
-470 MAQTREAAEA
+470 
-480 VTGKSKP
+480 
-487 KQSSATS
+487 
-494 QPEPAPQPRPEVNPS
+494 
-509 SGQKPEKEQPE
+509 
-520 PPTGGEGEGE
+520 
-530 ERHSAEGEKQ
+530 
-540 PEDET
+540 
-545 VAKSIQEEAEDAPNP
+545 
-560 ADEKDWDNIENRR
+560 
-573 AVVRRLTMLGDD
+573 
-585 ESAVVKEAMADSVQ
+585 
-599 RERYLAYL
+599 
-607 AALEPDGKDLASLE
+607 
-621 KRLDEL
+621 
-627 DDDLQRTLDI
+627 
-637 RGKFSDSDTSAI
+637 
-649 SKVISNFSYEQMDDL
+649 
-664 DKLVDGVV
+664 
-672 ILAEKDPQGM
+672 
-682 KRLRSDVRKRGYELD
+682 
-697 KELRKIRLSDSLSIK
+697 
-712 EKRKRLADVIGNS
+712 
-725 HSSIIAQTREAAE
+725 
-738 AVTGKSNPEQP
+738 
-749 SATSQPELTPQPRP
+749 
-763 EVNPSSGQK
+763 
-772 PEKEQ
+772 
-777 PESPTKGKSRGEGQ
+777 
-791 GSAKNEEKAEDAP
+791 
-804 NPADEKDWDSI
+804 
-815 ENRRAVVR
+815 
-823 RMTMLGDAESAV
+823 
-835 VREAMMES
+835 
-843 VHREYLLAHLAV
+843 
-855 LESDGKA
+855 
-862 RASLKKHWKELD
+862 
-874 DDLERTEDLER
+874 
-885 TRNISGKFS
+885 
-894 DSDTSTI
+894 

-924 ILAEKNPQG
+924 ILAEKDPQG
-933 MGRLRS
+933 MERLRS
-939 DVTYRRNELFEK
+939 N
-951 VREIAAPN
+951 VRERSHELADEVHETA
-959 DFLSGKEQCKRAA
+959 LSDSLSSKEYHKREA
-972 DLVGNFNSS
+972 DLVGNFYSRI
-981 VIAQAREAA
+981 IAQTREAA
-990 EAVKGKSRGEGQGS
+990 EAVTKSRGEGQGQGS
-1004 EQSSATSQPEPAPQP
+1004 EQASATSQPEPAPQP
-1019 RPEVNPSSGQKPE
+1019 RPEVNPSSGQEPE
-1032 KEQPEPP
+1032 KEQPESP
-1039 TGGEGEGEERH
+1039 TGGEGKGEERH

-1055 KQPEDDRQRLAD
+1055 KQPPTELAGAPNPAGEKNWDNIENRRAVVRRMTMLGDDESDVVQEAMLESVDRERFLAHLALLEPKGKARASLEKRLYELDDDLERTLNIEGKFSDSDTNSIFKVISNFSYEQMDDLDKLVDGVAILAEKDPQGMERLRSDVTQRRHELSKKVEEIRLSDFVSNKEYCKLTADLVGNSHSRIIAQTREAAEAVTGKSKPKQSSATSQPGSTSQPSSEANPQSKQKPKQEQPKPPAGSGGEGKGQSGITGEKEPEDDRQRLAG

-1086 AIMTRLSA
+1086 AIMTRLSVS
-1094 GEEDQLYEGKSGF
+1094 EEDQLYGGKSGF

-1161 LDKIPQREGESIA
+1161 LDKIPQKEGESIA
-1174 KVMLQY
+1174 KAMLQY

-1188 SVEDYDKERERW
+1188 SVEDYDRERERW
-1200 STWAINDISKR
+1200 STWAINDINKR

-1225 PEGIASFRE
+1225 PEGMASFRE

-1359 SANASPDEIDRA
+1359 GANASPDEIDRA

-1654 FDDSLVPPDIKEA
+1654 FDDSLVPPDVKEA

-1697 NQVGELMKVDARVEK
+1697 NQIGELMKVDARVEK

-1721 RYDNHVHGAVDILA
+1721 RSDGDVQDVVDLLA
-1735 EEGIFDRYDE
+1735 ERKIFDRYNESNGKYRGEE
-1745 LSGRERGG
+1745 LG
-1753 ELEKDT
+1753 ENEQGET
-1759 GGKERKEYLS
+1759 LS
-1769 DILMEKDNI
+1769 DALMRKDNI
-1778 RFLTDDEIDVY
+1778 CFLTDDEVDIY
-1789 RNNLDLVKNLS
+1789 CKHFDLVRNLS
-1800 TEHLEELADFY
+1800 ANHLKELMDLDD
-1811 NSFDDPD
+1811 SLLDDPD
-1818 GPVSP
+1818 NDVVPP
-1823 DVKEILKK
+1823 DVKDVLAKYK
-1831 DDGVDRPETP
+1831 DAAPDTP
-1841 EEIRAYNQAR
+1841 EEIQAYNQAQ
-1851 EKLYQMLLE
+1851 EKLYQILLE
-1860 KANSLRATEEEDRAK
+1860 RADSMRASEEADQAR
-1875 GMELARKL
+1875 GVELKQKL
-1883 FGRDINPLARQLVV
+1883 FNKDVNPQIRRLVI
-1897 GELVMKSMSKERYQ
+1897 GELMMKSMSKERYEEFAE
-1911 TLVDA
+1911 A
-1916 FGQGESE
+1916 FGVGESE
-1923 YGVPQISFV
+1923 YGEPQFNII
-1932 KFMLRQDKS
+1932 KFMLRQSVSKA
-1941 NEDKTDGRGMNQ
+1941 NPDKTDDRGMSL
-1953 EEYAYTS
+1953 EEYNYAS
-1960 EMLELASKL
+1960 EMLELASQL
-1969 SEKQL
+1969 SDSQL
-1974 KQLVESEDVSKT
+1974 KQLVESDEADKTRISNGRRDSK
-1986 AINGN
+1986 
-1991 NSEDESFWELRQQYS
+1991 EFWESRQQYS

-2075 KLRHAVVARF
+2075 RLRHAVVARF

-2190 DLMGNEGAPVLD
+2190 DLMGGEGAPVLD

-2214 VDHDRSFEDVM
+2214 VDHDRSFDDVM

-2264 SKLSWI
+2264 SWI
-2270 PPEWVAGAAGIAS
+2270 PPEWVAGAAGIAG

-2292 RAVQAFSFGGSAA
+2292 RVVQAFSFGGSAA
-2305 LAGAMASAKESER
+2305 LAGAMAGAKESER
-2318 FKIDRADLARRLA
+2318 VKIDRADLARRLA

-2403 SDAEA
+2403 GDAEA

-2446 NVASHAYSTRSRTVE
+2446 NVASHAYSARFRTVE
-2461 GDLFKQSNLSED
+2461 GDLFNQSNLSED

-2515 IGAQEIAAFFSSD
+2515 IGAQEIAAFFRSD

-2567 GGSRPEKQFYREDE
+2567 GGARPERQFYREDE

-2614 EEAVRNNVT
+2614 EEAVRDNVT

-2771 PVDQIVSPAPVSTP
+2771 PVDQIVSPAPVGTP

-2829 RDLLSREQMKAQA
+2829 RDLLSREQMKARA
-2842 DRQWLKRRLDYL
+2842 DRQWLKQRLDYL

-2875 KLIEQLPGASQKI
+2875 ELIEQLPGASQKI

-2899 AKAIPGEIVV
+2899 AKVIPGEIVV
-2909 PTENAILSNEGY
+2909 PTEDAILSNEGY

-2927 MGLSIARSLHKL
+2927 MGLSIARSLRKL
-2939 NKSREGKLKQILRDQ
+2939 NKFSDDDREGKLKQILRDQ
-2954 PKKGEWLP
+2954 PRKGEWLP
-2962 DVEDN
+2962 GVEDN

-2977 RRMKWAADTTDEIAN
+2977 RRMKWAADATDKIAS
-2992 LASPKSQRKHNFWKK
+2992 LASPKGQHKHNFWKK
-3007 YYELRHEMQIA
+3007 YHELKHEMQIA
-3018 MTGPWYDERVLG
+3018 MTGPGYDERVLG
-3030 NRLSA
+3030 NRLSVYA
-3035 SVLSDV
+3035 FNSMVS
-3041 VNQALLA
+3041 QALLA
-3048 YYRDLGEDKEP
+3048 YYRDLGEDEEP
-3059 DFNNFVDKFNR
+3059 DLNDFVDKFND
-3070 GDYTDGEPPRYF
+3070 GDYTDGELPEYF
-3082 SEVAPFHNA
+3082 DEVRPFYNA

-3096 WENGEEPSWLD
+3096 WQNGEEPTLFD
-3107 LIFSTPPSPGQL
+3107 LFISTPPPSGWL
-3119 L
+3119 

>member
-1 MKSKHSRLERKY
+1 MKGKHSRLEQKA
-13 KHYHVPA
+13 KNYHSPT
-20 EGWQLS
+20 EDWQLD

-40 QGLSELNRSDPG
+40 QGLNELNQSDPG
-52 GARAIPGIVFHNIS
+52 GARAIPDIVFHNIS
-66 SSRRRQ
+66 SSRQRQ
-72 LAEEYPARNSRGAS
+72 LAEEHPARDSRGAS
-86 VGHLDYAGA
+86 VGHLDYVGA
-95 IKEGLNDEEFATLE
+95 IKEGLNEDEFASLE
-109 NSFHAYINLPAELQQ
+109 DSLHAYISLPAELQQ
-124 KWQGDLWSSKP
+124 KWQGDLWASKP
-135 DSDEYKS
+135 DSDKYKS

-147 RAYATWT
+147 RAHTVWT
-154 AEGLCSLN
+154 TEGLCSLN
-162 KLAKETQVAG
+162 KLAKEARAAG
-172 YQRSEPKRQPAVGP
+172 HQHSESNPKPAAV
-186 KTNPEPK
+186 KPEA
-193 QPDVVP
+193 
-199 KSEPQPQSEPEPKG
+199 
-213 EPQPEPIVEPET
+213 
-225 NPEPKQQGVEPQPQ
+225 NPEPKQQGVEPQP
-239 PQPQSQQW
+239 
-247 RLLPAQR
+247 
-254 LTDVVPK
+254 
-261 SEPQPQ
+261 
-267 PIVKPEI
+267 
-274 DPEPKQQG
+274 
-282 VEPQPQP
+282 

-295 NPVEDA
+295 NPEPKSKGEFQSQSQQQKPVIQEKAEDK
-301 PNPADEKDWD
+301 PNPADKKDWD

-316 RAVVERLTM
+316 RAVVRRLTM

-334 REAMAKS
+334 EEAMAKS

-373 DLKLARDKFSDSD
+373 DLELARD
-386 TSTISK
+386 
-392 VISNFSHE
+392 
-400 QMDELDKLVDEVAIL
+400 
-415 AEKDPQGMERLRSD
+415 
-429 VRERSHELADE
+429 
-440 VHETALSDSLS
+440 
-451 SKEYYKREADLVG
+451 
-464 NFYSSI
+464 
-470 MAQTREAAEA
+470 
-480 VTGKSKP
+480 
-487 KQSSATS
+487 
-494 QPEPAPQPRPEVNPS
+494 
-509 SGQKPEKEQPE
+509 
-520 PPTGGEGEGE
+520 
-530 ERHSAEGEKQ
+530 
-540 PEDET
+540 
-545 VAKSIQEEAEDAPNP
+545 
-560 ADEKDWDNIENRR
+560 
-573 AVVRRLTMLGDD
+573 
-585 ESAVVKEAMADSVQ
+585 
-599 RERYLAYL
+599 
-607 AALEPDGKDLASLE
+607 
-621 KRLDEL
+621 
-627 DDDLQRTLDI
+627 
-637 RGKFSDSDTSAI
+637 
-649 SKVISNFSYEQMDDL
+649 
-664 DKLVDGVV
+664 
-672 ILAEKDPQGM
+672 
-682 KRLRSDVRKRGYELD
+682 
-697 KELRKIRLSDSLSIK
+697 
-712 EKRKRLADVIGNS
+712 
-725 HSSIIAQTREAAE
+725 
-738 AVTGKSNPEQP
+738 
-749 SATSQPELTPQPRP
+749 
-763 EVNPSSGQK
+763 
-772 PEKEQ
+772 
-777 PESPTKGKSRGEGQ
+777 
-791 GSAKNEEKAEDAP
+791 
-804 NPADEKDWDSI
+804 
-815 ENRRAVVR
+815 
-823 RMTMLGDAESAV
+823 
-835 VREAMMES
+835 
-843 VHREYLLAHLAV
+843 
-855 LESDGKA
+855 
-862 RASLKKHWKELD
+862 
-874 DDLERTEDLER
+874 
-885 TRNISGKFS
+885 KFS

-924 ILAEKNPQG
+924 ILAEKDPQG
-933 MGRLRS
+933 MERLRS
-939 DVTYRRNELFEK
+939 N
-951 VREIAAPN
+951 VRERSHELADEVHETA
-959 DFLSGKEQCKRAA
+959 LSDSLSSKEYHKREA
-972 DLVGNFNSS
+972 DLVGNFYSS
-981 VIAQAREAA
+981 IIAQTREAA
-990 EAVKGKSRGEGQGS
+990 EAVTGKSKPKPAVKPEVIPEPKQQGAEAQSQPIVGS
-1004 EQSSATSQPEPAPQP
+1004 EANSEFKQPDVVPKSEPQPQPQSEPTSKGEPQPQPQPQP
-1019 RPEVNPSSGQKPE
+1019 RQQELEQ
-1032 KEQPEPP
+1032 EQPEPP

-1055 KQPEDDRQRLAD
+1055 KQSPIELAGTPNPADEKDWDNVENRQAVVRRLTMLGDAESAVVEEAMAKSVYREYSLASLAFFESDGKASPSLAKRQHELYDDLELARDKFSDSDTSTIFKVVSNFSNEQMDDLDKLVDEVAILAEKDPQGMERLRSNVRERSHELADEVHETALSDSLSSKEYHKREADLVGNFYSSIIAQTREAAEAVTGKSKPKPAVKPEVIPEPKQQGAEAQSQQQKPEKEQPESPTGGEGKGEERHDTEGEKQPEDDRQRLAG

-1086 AIMTRLSA
+1086 AIMTRLSVS
-1094 GEEDQLYEGKSGF
+1094 EEDQLYGGKSGF
-1107 GYQKVS
+1107 GYQKVN
-1113 IVKDDTDSESG
+1113 IVKDDTGGESG

-1144 KGYSDELIN
+1144 KGYSDELID

-1161 LDKIPQREGESIA
+1161 LDKIPQKEGESIA
-1174 KVMLQY
+1174 KAMLQY

-1188 SVEDYDKERERW
+1188 SVEDYDRERERW

-1211 AKEIESGKR
+1211 AKEIGSGKR

-1234 YVSGYIQEKI
+1234 YVSDYIQEKI

-1310 DTLRGGVDSQE
+1310 DTLRGGVDSQG

-1359 SANASPDEIDRA
+1359 GANASPDEIDRA
-1371 MVDFGGEIQGLV
+1371 MIDFGGEIQGLV
-1383 HQRASR
+1383 HRRASR

-1697 NQVGELMKVDARVEK
+1697 NQIGELMKVDARVEK

-2075 KLRHAVVARF
+2075 RLRHAVVARF

-2180 FTEESRRINH
+2180 FTEESQRINH

-2214 VDHDRSFEDVM
+2214 VDHDRSFDDVM
-2225 KGFKMYRGVSAEGV
+2225 KGFKMYRGVSAEGG

-2264 SKLSWI
+2264 SWI
-2270 PPEWVAGAAGIAS
+2270 PPEWVAGAAGIAG

-2392 GIDLIDYYSGG
+2392 GIDLIDYYGG
-2403 SDAEA
+2403 GGDAEA

-2446 NVASHAYSTRSRTVE
+2446 NVASHAYSARFRTVE
-2461 GDLFKQSNLSED
+2461 GDLFQQSNLSED
-2473 VQKQINEVYA
+2473 IQEQINEVYA
-2483 AQEARDKIADRF
+2483 AQEARDKIADKF

-2500 GAEFAKTAARTLAVS
+2500 GAEFTKTAARTLAVS
-2515 IGAQEIAAFFSSD
+2515 IGAQEIAAFFRSD

-2562 NEVVT
+2562 NEAVT
-2567 GGSRPEKQFYREDE
+2567 GGARPEKQFYREDE

-2614 EEAVRNNVT
+2614 EEAVRDNVT

-2655 QPSHGATGMGFTIS
+2655 QPSGGATGMGFTIS

-2771 PVDQIVSPAPVSTP
+2771 PVDQIVSLAPVGTP

-2899 AKAIPGEIVV
+2899 AKVIPGEIVV
-2909 PTENAILSNEGY
+2909 PTEDAILSNEGY

-2939 NKSREGKLKQILRDQ
+2939 NRNGEGKLKQILRDQ
-2954 PKKGEWLP
+2954 PRKGERLS

-2977 RRMKWAADTTDEIAN
+2977 RRMKWAADTTDEIAS
-2992 LASPKSQRKHNFWKK
+2992 LASPKSQREHNFWKK

-3035 SVLSDV
+3035 SVLSDA

-3059 DFNNFVDKFNR
+3059 DFNDFVDKFNR
-3070 GDYTDGEPPRYF
+3070 GDCTDGEPPRYF
-3082 SEVAPFHNA
+3082 SEIAPFQNA

-3107 LIFSTPPSPGQL
+3107 LIFSTPPPQGQWL
-3119 L
+3119 

>member
-1 MKSKHSRLERKY
+1 MKNKNSRLEQKY
-13 KHYHVPA
+13 KHYRIPA
-20 EGWQLS
+20 EDWQLS
-26 QDENKELERRQQVL
+26 QSETEELERRQQVL
-40 QGLSELNRSDPG
+40 QGLNELNQSDPG
-52 GARAIPGIVFHNIS
+52 GARAIPDIVFHNIS
-66 SSRRRQ
+66 SSRQRQ
-72 LAEEYPARNSRGAS
+72 LAEEYPARDSQGAS
-86 VGHLDYAGA
+86 TGRLDYAGA

-124 KWQGDLWSSKP
+124 KWQSDLRASKP

-142 RKEYE
+142 RKEYG
-147 RAYATWT
+147 RAYTTWT

-162 KLAKETQVAG
+162 KLAKEAQAAG
-172 YQRSEPKRQPAVGP
+172 YQRSESK
-186 KTNPEPK
+186 
-193 QPDVVP
+193 P
-199 KSEPQPQSEPEPKG
+199 KSEV
-213 EPQPEPIVEPET
+213 I
-225 NPEPKQQGVEPQPQ
+225 PEPKQQGVE
-239 PQPQSQQW
+239 
-247 RLLPAQR
+247 A
-254 LTDVVPK
+254 
-261 SEPQPQ
+261 
-267 PIVKPEI
+267 
-274 DPEPKQQG
+274 
-282 VEPQPQP
+282 QPQP

-295 NPVEDA
+295 NPEPKSKGEFQSQPQQQKPVIQEKAEDK
-301 PNPADEKDWD
+301 PNPTDEKNWD
-311 SIENR
+311 NIENR
-316 RAVVERLTM
+316 RAVVRRLTM

-334 REAMAKS
+334 EEAMAKS

-386 TSTISK
+386 TSTI
-392 VISNFSHE
+392 
-400 QMDELDKLVDEVAIL
+400 
-415 AEKDPQGMERLRSD
+415 
-429 VRERSHELADE
+429 
-440 VHETALSDSLS
+440 
-451 SKEYYKREADLVG
+451 
-464 NFYSSI
+464 
-470 MAQTREAAEA
+470 
-480 VTGKSKP
+480 
-487 KQSSATS
+487 
-494 QPEPAPQPRPEVNPS
+494 
-509 SGQKPEKEQPE
+509 
-520 PPTGGEGEGE
+520 
-530 ERHSAEGEKQ
+530 
-540 PEDET
+540 
-545 VAKSIQEEAEDAPNP
+545 
-560 ADEKDWDNIENRR
+560 
-573 AVVRRLTMLGDD
+573 
-585 ESAVVKEAMADSVQ
+585 
-599 RERYLAYL
+599 
-607 AALEPDGKDLASLE
+607 
-621 KRLDEL
+621 
-627 DDDLQRTLDI
+627 
-637 RGKFSDSDTSAI
+637 
-649 SKVISNFSYEQMDDL
+649 
-664 DKLVDGVV
+664 
-672 ILAEKDPQGM
+672 
-682 KRLRSDVRKRGYELD
+682 
-697 KELRKIRLSDSLSIK
+697 
-712 EKRKRLADVIGNS
+712 
-725 HSSIIAQTREAAE
+725 
-738 AVTGKSNPEQP
+738 
-749 SATSQPELTPQPRP
+749 
-763 EVNPSSGQK
+763 
-772 PEKEQ
+772 
-777 PESPTKGKSRGEGQ
+777 
-791 GSAKNEEKAEDAP
+791 
-804 NPADEKDWDSI
+804 
-815 ENRRAVVR
+815 
-823 RMTMLGDAESAV
+823 
-835 VREAMMES
+835 
-843 VHREYLLAHLAV
+843 
-855 LESDGKA
+855 
-862 RASLKKHWKELD
+862 
-874 DDLERTEDLER
+874 
-885 TRNISGKFS
+885 
-894 DSDTSTI
+894 

-924 ILAEKNPQG
+924 ILAEKDPQG
-933 MGRLRS
+933 MERLRS
-939 DVTYRRNELFEK
+939 N
-951 VREIAAPN
+951 VRERSHELADEVHETA
-959 DFLSGKEQCKRAA
+959 LSDSLSSKEYHKREA
-972 DLVGNFNSS
+972 DLVGNFYSS
-981 VIAQAREAA
+981 IIAQTREAA
-990 EAVKGKSRGEGQGS
+990 EAVTGKSKPKPAVKPEVIPEPKQQGAEAQSQPIVGS
-1004 EQSSATSQPEPAPQP
+1004 EANSEFKQPDVVPKSEPQPQPQSEPTSKGEPQPQPQPQP
-1019 RPEVNPSSGQKPE
+1019 RQQELEQ
-1032 KEQPEPP
+1032 EQPEPP

-1055 KQPEDDRQRLAD
+1055 KQSPIELAGTPNPADEKDWDNVENRRAVVRRLTMLGRNESTVVQEAMVKSVYREYCLARLAVLESDGKAGSSLKKRREELDDDLERARNISGKFSNYDTGAILKVISNFSYEQMDDLDKLVDGVAILAEEDPQGMERLCSDVTQRRHELSKKVEEIRLSDFVSNKEYCKLTADLAGNFNSSIIAQAREAAEAVTKSRGEGQGNKQSSATSQSELAPQPRPEVNPSSGQKLEKEQPESPTGGEGKGEERHSAEGEKQPEDDRQRLLREMHELGGRGEMLVAD
-1067 RLVDLGKEGRYS
+1067 TMIDRLPLSGGEELHNLRGYQGVSFVREDADDGSTSHYRAIPGTKYIMNDYAIADEECFSDELVDLGLRVADDLHRIPENRRDSAIEMALRYRP
-1079 SADLVRI
+1079 AQ
-1086 AIMTRLSA
+1086 
-1094 GEEDQLYEGKSGF
+1094 GEDQS
-1107 GYQKVS
+1107 
-1113 IVKDDTDSESG
+1113 T
-1124 VRYKVIPGD
+1124 
-1133 EKISDRVFSSE
+1133 
-1144 KGYSDELIN
+1144 
-1153 LGLKITDD
+1153 
-1161 LDKIPQREGESIA
+1161 
-1174 KVMLQY
+1174 
-1180 CPYRKKGQ
+1180 
-1188 SVEDYDKERERW
+1188 EDYNKERTRW
-1200 STWAINDISKR
+1200 STWVADEMSQR
-1211 AKEIESGKR
+1211 AKEAASDQEVDELSIK
-1220 EEEIS
+1220 EID
-1225 PEGIASFRE
+1225 GFRE
-1234 YVSGYIQEKI
+1234 FASGYIQEHI
-1244 LPKTPNSELLIHGF
+1244 PPKTPNSELLVQGF
-1258 FYSLGAKRLEELM
+1258 FYPLGSERLEGLI
-1271 RKHSSVS
+1271 RRCSDDKSS
-1278 GNSFDTMVRA
+1278 SFDVMVKS
-1288 IKDYD
+1288 IKEYD
-1293 GLDSRECYKLKD
+1293 GLNSRECAKLHEFLTDLDCLRDGVVTEQSASLRRDDGSERNDEAKSIIRSDIFTEGVKQIKDLKD
-1305 FVDDL
+1305 
-1310 DTLRGGVDSQE
+1310 
-1321 GNELKQDDEVEQR
+1321 
-1334 RNAEAMKVIQS
+1334 AH
-1345 DVFAE
+1345 
-1350 GMRKIGELQ
+1350 
-1359 SANASPDEIDRA
+1359 ASPDEIDKA
-1371 MVDFGGEIQGLV
+1371 VASFGNELQGLM
-1383 HQRASR
+1383 HQRAERLRLCNEYLKSDSATQDLMR
-1389 VELLNK
+1389 
-1395 YQRSSEDARRIA
+1395 
-1407 NNLTF
+1407 NLM
-1412 NELVG
+1412 EVSKLDR
-1417 HYDEETHRWQP
+1417 YDEISGLGRGEELESEVERGSGG
-1428 DIDNALTGKLN
+1428 DLCGALMNRLN
-1439 EERIDLLTD
+1439 INLLTD
-1448 DEVKSYRKNLT
+1448 DEVKEWRK
-1459 LVNSL
+1459 
-1464 SKFSMGKLVEFDK
+1464 D
-1477 KLADLKGGVVPPE
+1477 LAMVKG
-1490 VKETLQRY
+1490 
-1498 RPLLTAPN
+1498 
-1506 KDAAFYREPDTPEE
+1506 
-1520 VQAINQAR
+1520 
-1528 TTIYQMELDKVNEL
+1528 
-1542 AENDK
+1542 
-1547 KMGDRLKLCDT
+1547 
-1558 YRKSTA
+1558 
-1564 AVREAVNC
+1564 
-1572 LVNRDKFDRYD
+1572 
-1583 EDTGMERGEELENKV
+1583 
-1598 DKKPGE
+1598 
-1604 TLYDA
+1604 
-1609 LMRME
+1609 
-1614 NVSLLT
+1614 
-1620 DDEIESYRRHLE
+1620 
-1632 ATKELSK
+1632 LSK
-1639 DSLDR
+1639 DSMEYLSGVLNDPENCDDR
-1644 LIEISNNPES
+1644 VI
-1654 FDDSLVPPDIKEA
+1654 PPDIKED
-1667 LKDYEDIEPETDEEI
+1667 LEETGEIDPETPEEI
-1682 QAYNQAQAKLHQIMM
+1682 RAYNQAREKLYQAVM
-1697 NQVGELMKVDARVEK
+1697 NEIGDLMQTDERVEQ
-1712 TRGLRGEYY
+1712 TRDLRREYY
-1721 RYDNHVHGAVDILA
+1721 RYDDHVHDAVERLA
-1735 EEGIFDRYDE
+1735 EKGIFIRYDE
-1745 LSGRERGG
+1745 LSGRERGEELG
-1753 ELEKDT
+1753 EDSGVK
-1759 GGKERKEYLS
+1759 GRKRLS
-1769 DILMEKDNI
+1769 DALMEKDNI
-1778 RFLTDDEIDVY
+1778 RFLTDDEIDAY

-1800 TEHLEELADFY
+1800 TEHLEELVDFY

-1818 GPVSP
+1818 GPVPP
-1823 DVKEILKK
+1823 DVKEVIEKY
-1831 DDGVDRPETP
+1831 DSTDNPETP
-1841 EEIRAYNQAR
+1841 EEIRAYNQAE

-1875 GMELARKL
+1875 GMELAQKL
-1883 FGRDINPLARQLVV
+1883 FSRDINPLARQLIV

-1923 YGVPQISFV
+1923 YGVSQISFV

-1960 EMLELASKL
+1960 EMLELVSKL

-1986 AINGN
+1986 AISGN

-2075 KLRHAVVARF
+2075 RLRHAVVARF

-2214 VDHDRSFEDVM
+2214 VDHDRSFDDVM

-2264 SKLSWI
+2264 SWI
-2270 PPEWVAGAAGIAS
+2270 PPEWVAGAAGIAG

-2403 SDAEA
+2403 GDAEA

-2426 ANSDPDLTLQ
+2426 ANPDPDLTLQ

-2446 NVASHAYSTRSRTVE
+2446 NVASHAYSARFRTVE
-2461 GDLFKQSNLSED
+2461 GDLFQQSNLSED
-2473 VQKQINEVYA
+2473 VQEQINEVYA
-2483 AQEARDKIADRF
+2483 AQEARDKIADKF

-2515 IGAQEIAAFFSSD
+2515 IGAQEIAAFFRSD

-2552 LLPTP
+2552 FLPTP
-2557 NGNAV
+2557 NGNAA
-2562 NEVVT
+2562 NEVMAS
-2567 GGSRPEKQFYREDE
+2567 GARPEKQFYREDE

-2655 QPSHGATGMGFTIS
+2655 QPSGGATGMGFAIS

-2801 DARQGLSTNEELRQV
+2801 DARRGLSTNEELRQV
-2816 DATETESGTGHKL
+2816 DTAETESEARRELG
-2829 RDLLSREQMKAQA
+2829 RVLSQTQMKVVA
-2842 DRQWLKRRLDYL
+2842 DRRWLKRRLDDL
-2854 QQNDK
+2854 RQDDK
-2859 YGAGL
+2859 YGARL
-2864 LESVMVNSLPG
+2864 VESVMANSLPIS
-2875 KLIEQLPGASQKI
+2875 LIDKLPGTSQRI
-2888 SFRPSKTEGNP
+2888 SFSEKEAEDGSSRV
-2899 AKAIPGEIVV
+2899 IPGEPIIS
-2909 PTENAILSNEGY
+2909 TDEAILSDKGY

-2927 MGLSIARSLHKL
+2927 MGLSVARSLRKL
-2939 NKSREGKLKQILRDQ
+2939 NKISDGDRENELKQILREQ

-2962 DVEDN
+2962 GVEDN
-2967 SHESNEDFEK
+2967 SHESDEEFEK
-2977 RRMKWAADTTDEIAN
+2977 RHIEWAVDTVDKIDR
-2992 LASPKSQRKHNFWKK
+2992 LASPKRQRKHNFWKRYHK
-3007 YYELRHEMQIA
+3007 LKDEMRDAMIRDHGTGKGFDELNIFTPM
-3018 MTGPWYDERVLG
+3018 
-3030 NRLSA
+3030 
-3035 SVLSDV
+3035 SVLERS
-3041 VNQALLA
+3041 LLA
-3048 YYRDLGEDKEP
+3048 YFRGLDDDDEP
-3059 DFNNFVDKFNR
+3059 DFSDFLERFQE
-3070 GDYTDGEPPRYF
+3070 GEYTDGVEPQYF
-3082 SEVAPFHNA
+3082 SSEFFPHFGS
-3091 LIHKR
+3091 LIAY
-3096 WENGEEPSWLD
+3096 EAINGAE
-3107 LIFSTPPSPGQL
+3107 
-3119 L
+3119 

>member
-1 MKSKHSRLERKY
+1 MKNKYSGQGQSSDERDS
-13 KHYHVPA
+13 VA
-20 EGWQLS
+20 GSWQLS
-26 QDENKELERRQQVL
+26 QDEAKELERRQQVL
-40 QGLSELNRSDPG
+40 LGLSELNQSDPG
-52 GARAIPGIVFHNIS
+52 GARAIPDIVFHNIS
-66 SSRRRQ
+66 PSRQRQ
-72 LAEEYPARNSRGAS
+72 LAEEHPARDSRGAS
-86 VGHLDYAGA
+86 VGHLDYVGA

-124 KWQGDLWSSKP
+124 KWQSDLRASKP

-147 RAYATWT
+147 RAHTVWT
-154 AEGLCSLN
+154 AEGLCSLK
-162 KLAKETQVAG
+162 KLAEEAQAAG
-172 YQRSEPKRQPAVGP
+172 YQHSESKRQPTVGP
-186 KTNPEPK
+186 KTNPESK
-193 QPDVVP
+193 QQDVE
-199 KSEPQPQSEPEPKG
+199 SQSQSESKSKG
-213 EPQPEPIVEPET
+213 EF
-225 NPEPKQQGVEPQPQ
+225 
-239 PQPQSQQW
+239 QSQQQKSEQEQKSKQEQPKPKQEQPKPKQEQPKPKQEQPKPPAGSGGEGEGQSGATGEKEPENDRQ
-247 RLLPAQR
+247 RLLRELHELGKQSDVDKNWLINATLSDNLSVDRQEQLYERHGRQR
-254 LTDVVPK
+254 IAIEEQEDSSGVKLHHEIIPGQRSVNHGRAIMDSK
-261 SEPQPQ
+261 SGYSDEEVRHALR
-267 PIVKPEI
+267 IVDDFNKLSDQEKKSLIELASESAPVQGGEQSGKSYAKDRQEWASTVAELIQEKAEDKP
-274 DPEPKQQG
+274 
-282 VEPQPQP
+282 
-289 IVGPET
+289 
-295 NPVEDA
+295 NPV
-301 PNPADEKDWD
+301 DEKNWD
-311 SIENR
+311 NIENR
-316 RAVVERLTM
+316 LAAARRIAM
-325 LGDAESAVV
+325 LGDDESAVV
-334 REAMAKS
+334 KEAMAES
-341 VYREYSLASLAFFES
+341 VQREVFLAHLAILES
-356 DGKASPSL
+356 DDKASPSL
-364 AKRQHELYD
+364 VERWKELGD
-373 DLKLARDKFSDSD
+373 DLKRTRNIEDKFSDSD
-386 TSTISK
+386 TSTIFK
-392 VISNFSHE
+392 VISNLSYE
-400 QMDELDKLVDEVAIL
+400 QMDELDKLVDGVAIL
-415 AEKDPQGMERLRSD
+415 AEKDPQGMRRLRSD
-429 VRERSHELADE
+429 VTKRREELIKEVDE
-440 VHETALSDSLS
+440 IRFSDSLS
-451 SKEYYKREADLVG
+451 SKEQFKREADLAG
-464 NFYSSI
+464 NFNSSI
-470 MAQTREAAEA
+470 ITQAREAAEA
-480 VTGKSKP
+480 VTKSRGEG
-487 KQSSATS
+487 QGQGSEQASATS

-509 SGQKPEKEQPE
+509 SGQK
-520 PPTGGEGEGE
+520 
-530 ERHSAEGEKQ
+530 
-540 PEDET
+540 
-545 VAKSIQEEAEDAPNP
+545 
-560 ADEKDWDNIENRR
+560 
-573 AVVRRLTMLGDD
+573 L
-585 ESAVVKEAMADSVQ
+585 
-599 RERYLAYL
+599 
-607 AALEPDGKDLASLE
+607 
-621 KRLDEL
+621 
-627 DDDLQRTLDI
+627 
-637 RGKFSDSDTSAI
+637 
-649 SKVISNFSYEQMDDL
+649 
-664 DKLVDGVV
+664 
-672 ILAEKDPQGM
+672 
-682 KRLRSDVRKRGYELD
+682 
-697 KELRKIRLSDSLSIK
+697 
-712 EKRKRLADVIGNS
+712 
-725 HSSIIAQTREAAE
+725 
-738 AVTGKSNPEQP
+738 
-749 SATSQPELTPQPRP
+749 
-763 EVNPSSGQK
+763 
-772 PEKEQ
+772 
-777 PESPTKGKSRGEGQ
+777 
-791 GSAKNEEKAEDAP
+791 
-804 NPADEKDWDSI
+804 
-815 ENRRAVVR
+815 
-823 RMTMLGDAESAV
+823 
-835 VREAMMES
+835 
-843 VHREYLLAHLAV
+843 
-855 LESDGKA
+855 
-862 RASLKKHWKELD
+862 
-874 DDLERTEDLER
+874 
-885 TRNISGKFS
+885 
-894 DSDTSTI
+894 
-901 FKVVSN
+901 
-907 FSNEQMDDL
+907 
-916 DKLVDEVA
+916 
-924 ILAEKNPQG
+924 
-933 MGRLRS
+933 
-939 DVTYRRNELFEK
+939 
-951 VREIAAPN
+951 
-959 DFLSGKEQCKRAA
+959 
-972 DLVGNFNSS
+972 
-981 VIAQAREAA
+981 
-990 EAVKGKSRGEGQGS
+990 
-1004 EQSSATSQPEPAPQP
+1004 
-1019 RPEVNPSSGQKPE
+1019 E

-1086 AIMTRLSA
+1086 AIMTRLSV

-1144 KGYSDELIN
+1144 KGYSDELID

-1161 LDKIPQREGESIA
+1161 LDKIPQKEGESIA

-1321 GNELKQDDEVEQR
+1321 GNELKQDDEIERR

-1371 MVDFGGEIQGLV
+1371 MIDFGGEIQGLV

-1417 HYDEETHRWQP
+1417 HYNEETHRWQP

-1644 LIEISNNPES
+1644 LTEISNNPES

-1682 QAYNQAQAKLHQIMM
+1682 QAYNQAQAKLHQVMM
-1697 NQVGELMKVDARVEK
+1697 NQIGELMKVDARVEK

-1721 RYDNHVHGAVDILA
+1721 RSDGDVQDVVDLLA
-1735 EEGIFDRYDE
+1735 ERKIFDRYNESNGKYRGEE
-1745 LSGRERGG
+1745 LG
-1753 ELEKDT
+1753 ENEQGET
-1759 GGKERKEYLS
+1759 LS
-1769 DILMEKDNI
+1769 DALMRKDNI
-1778 RFLTDDEIDVY
+1778 CFLTDDEVDIY
-1789 RNNLDLVKNLS
+1789 CKHLDLVRNLS
-1800 TEHLEELADFY
+1800 ANHLKELMDLDD
-1811 NSFDDPD
+1811 SLLDDPD
-1818 GPVSP
+1818 NDVVPP
-1823 DVKEILKK
+1823 DVKDVLAKYK
-1831 DDGVDRPETP
+1831 DAAPDTP
-1841 EEIRAYNQAR
+1841 EEIQAYNQAQ
-1851 EKLYQMLLE
+1851 EKLYQILLE
-1860 KANSLRATEEEDRAK
+1860 RADSMRASEEADQAR
-1875 GMELARKL
+1875 GMELRQKL
-1883 FGRDINPLARQLVV
+1883 FNKDVNPQIRRLVI
-1897 GELVMKSMSKERYQ
+1897 GELMMKSMSKERYEEFAE
-1911 TLVDA
+1911 A
-1916 FGQGESE
+1916 FGVGESE
-1923 YGVPQISFV
+1923 YGEPQFNII
-1932 KFMLRQDKS
+1932 KFMLRQSVSKA
-1941 NEDKTDGRGMNQ
+1941 NPDKTDDRGMSL
-1953 EEYAYTS
+1953 EEYNYAS
-1960 EMLELASKL
+1960 EMLELASQL
-1969 SEKQL
+1969 SDSQL
-1974 KQLVESEDVSKT
+1974 KQLVESDEADKT
-1986 AINGN
+1986 RISNGRRD
-1991 NSEDESFWELRQQYS
+1991 SEEFWKSRQQYS
-2006 KDLEQKIR
+2006 KNLEQKIR

-2057 ENFAAKD
+2057 ENFATKD

-2190 DLMGNEGAPVLD
+2190 DLMGGEGAPVLD

-2239 NSGHHERAIDKLV
+2239 NSGHHEQAIDKLV

-2446 NVASHAYSTRSRTVE
+2446 NVASHAYGARFRTVE
-2461 GDLFKQSNLSED
+2461 GDLFQQSNLSED

-2483 AQEARDKIADRF
+2483 AQEARDKIADKF

-2515 IGAQEIAAFFSSD
+2515 IGVQEIAAFFSSD

-2567 GGSRPEKQFYREDE
+2567 GGARPEKQFYREDE

-2614 EEAVRNNVT
+2614 EEAVRDNVT

-2655 QPSHGATGMGFTIS
+2655 QPSGGATGMGFTIS

-2692 QANPFKIIGHVVDNQ
+2692 QANPFKIVGHVVDNQ

-2756 AVEYVRE
+2756 AVEYIRE

-2899 AKAIPGEIVV
+2899 AKVIPGEVVV

-2967 SHESNEDFEK
+2967 SHESNKDFEK
-2977 RRMKWAADTTDEIAN
+2977 RRMKWAADTTDEIAS

-3030 NRLSA
+3030 NRLSV
-3035 SVLSDV
+3035 SVLSDA

-3059 DFNNFVDKFNR
+3059 DFNDFVDKFNK

-3082 SEVAPFHNA
+3082 SEIAPFKNA

-3107 LIFSTPPSPGQL
+3107 LIFSTPPPTGQVL
-3119 L
+3119 

>member
-13 KHYHVPA
+13 KHYHIPA
-20 EGWQLS
+20 GDWQLN
-26 QDENKELERRQQVL
+26 QDEAKELERRQQVL
-40 QGLSELNRSDPG
+40 QGLNELSQSDPG
-52 GARAIPGIVFHNIS
+52 GARAIPDIVFHNIS
-66 SSRRRQ
+66 SSRQRQ
-72 LAEEYPARNSRGAS
+72 LAEEYPARDGQSAS
-86 VGHLDYAGA
+86 KGHLDYVGA
-95 IKEGLNDEEFATLE
+95 IKEGLNDEEFANLE
-109 NSFHAYINLPAELQQ
+109 NSFHAYISLPAELQQ
-124 KWQGDLWSSKP
+124 KWQGDLRASKP

-147 RAYATWT
+147 RAHTVWT
-154 AEGLCSLN
+154 AEGLCSLK
-162 KLAKETQVAG
+162 KLAEEAQAAG
-172 YQRSEPKRQPAVGP
+172 YQQSESKPKPAV
-186 KTNPEPK
+186 KPE
-193 QPDVVP
+193 V
-199 KSEPQPQSEPEPKG
+199 
-213 EPQPEPIVEPET
+213 I
-225 NPEPKQQGVEPQPQ
+225 PEPKQQDVEA
-239 PQPQSQQW
+239 QPQS
-247 RLLPAQR
+247 
-254 LTDVVPK
+254 
-261 SEPQPQ
+261 
-267 PIVKPEI
+267 
-274 DPEPKQQG
+274 
-282 VEPQPQP
+282 

-295 NPVEDA
+295 NP
-301 PNPADEKDWD
+301 
-311 SIENR
+311 
-316 RAVVERLTM
+316 
-325 LGDAESAVV
+325 
-334 REAMAKS
+334 
-341 VYREYSLASLAFFES
+341 
-356 DGKASPSL
+356 
-364 AKRQHELYD
+364 
-373 DLKLARDKFSDSD
+373 
-386 TSTISK
+386 
-392 VISNFSHE
+392 
-400 QMDELDKLVDEVAIL
+400 
-415 AEKDPQGMERLRSD
+415 
-429 VRERSHELADE
+429 
-440 VHETALSDSLS
+440 
-451 SKEYYKREADLVG
+451 
-464 NFYSSI
+464 
-470 MAQTREAAEA
+470 
-480 VTGKSKP
+480 
-487 KQSSATS
+487 
-494 QPEPAPQPRPEVNPS
+494 
-509 SGQKPEKEQPE
+509 
-520 PPTGGEGEGE
+520 
-530 ERHSAEGEKQ
+530 
-540 PEDET
+540 
-545 VAKSIQEEAEDAPNP
+545 AEDAPNP
-560 ADEKDWDNIENRR
+560 ADEKDWDNVENRQ
-573 AVVRRLTMLGDD
+573 AMVERL
-585 ESAVVKEAMADSVQ
+585 
-599 RERYLAYL
+599 
-607 AALEPDGKDLASLE
+607 
-621 KRLDEL
+621 
-627 DDDLQRTLDI
+627 
-637 RGKFSDSDTSAI
+637 
-649 SKVISNFSYEQMDDL
+649 
-664 DKLVDGVV
+664 
-672 ILAEKDPQGM
+672 
-682 KRLRSDVRKRGYELD
+682 
-697 KELRKIRLSDSLSIK
+697 
-712 EKRKRLADVIGNS
+712 
-725 HSSIIAQTREAAE
+725 
-738 AVTGKSNPEQP
+738 
-749 SATSQPELTPQPRP
+749 
-763 EVNPSSGQK
+763 
-772 PEKEQ
+772 
-777 PESPTKGKSRGEGQ
+777 
-791 GSAKNEEKAEDAP
+791 
-804 NPADEKDWDSI
+804 
-815 ENRRAVVR
+815 
-823 RMTMLGDAESAV
+823 TMLGDAESV
-835 VREAMMES
+835 VKEAMVASVQREA
-843 VHREYLLAHLAV
+843 YLARLAV

-862 RASLKKHWKELD
+862 SPSLEKRRDEIG
-874 DDLERTEDLER
+874 DDLEHLER
-885 TRNISGKFS
+885 IVDISDKFS

-924 ILAEKNPQG
+924 ILAEKDPQG
-933 MGRLRS
+933 MKRLRS
-939 DVTYRRNELFEK
+939 DVRQCGYEMAKK
-951 VREIAAPN
+951 VGEIRV
-959 DFLSGKEQCKRAA
+959 SGSFSSIKERYKQAA
-972 DLVGNFNSS
+972 DVAGNFHSRI
-981 VIAQAREAA
+981 IAQTREAA
-990 EAVKGKSRGEGQGS
+990 EAVKGKSRGEGRGS
-1004 EQSSATSQPEPAPQP
+1004 KQSSATSQPGSTSQPSSEANPQSKQKPKQEQPGSPTGGEKGRDTIKDRREMAERLRTLDGESKKLIGLSMHDFEREAESDKNGAQRMVMPSAESIVDKLSETVDDLKPEQVSELNHLIDEVATLKAEDPQKLTELAKKAQQEFDEVAHDVDNWSMYHERTHDIYTEDMEEHIKKRFRNYLKDGLRGEFISASWRLPVHLPKDSSESPSEGGLAGEKEISPETNPEPKQLDVAPKSEPQP
-1019 RPEVNPSSGQKPE
+1019 QPQQQKSE
-1032 KEQPEPP
+1032 QEQPEPSV
-1039 TGGEGEGEERH
+1039 GSEGEGQSGATGEE
-1050 SAEGE
+1050 
-1055 KQPEDDRQRLAD
+1055 QPEDDRQRLAG

-1086 AIMTRLSA
+1086 AIMTRLSVS
-1094 GEEDQLYEGKSGF
+1094 EEDQLYEGKSGF

-1113 IVKDDTDSESG
+1113 IVKDDTGSESG
-1124 VRYKVIPGD
+1124 ARYKVIPGD
-1133 EKISDRVFSSE
+1133 EKISDRAFSSE
-1144 KGYSDELIN
+1144 KGYSDELID

-1161 LDKIPQREGESIA
+1161 LDKIPQKEGESIA

-1211 AKEIESGKR
+1211 AKEIGSGKR

-1234 YVSGYIQEKI
+1234 YVSDYIQEKI

-1321 GNELKQDDEVEQR
+1321 GNELKQDDEIERR

-1359 SANASPDEIDRA
+1359 GANASPDEIDRA
-1371 MVDFGGEIQGLV
+1371 MIDFGGEIQGLV

-1506 KDAAFYREPDTPEE
+1506 KDMLFYREPDTPEE

-1697 NQVGELMKVDARVEK
+1697 NQIGELMKVDARVEK

-2075 KLRHAVVARF
+2075 RLRHAVVARF

-2180 FTEESRRINH
+2180 FTEESQRINH

-2214 VDHDRSFEDVM
+2214 VDHDRSFDDVM

-2264 SKLSWI
+2264 SWI
-2270 PPEWVAGAAGIAS
+2270 PPEWVAGAAGIAG

-2403 SDAEA
+2403 GDAEA

-2446 NVASHAYSTRSRTVE
+2446 NVASHAYSARFRTVE
-2461 GDLFKQSNLSED
+2461 GDLFQQSNLSED
-2473 VQKQINEVYA
+2473 IQEQINEVYA
-2483 AQEARDKIADRF
+2483 AQEARDKIADKF

-2500 GAEFAKTAARTLAVS
+2500 GAEFTKTAARTLAVS
-2515 IGAQEIAAFFSSD
+2515 IGAQEIAAFFRSD

-2562 NEVVT
+2562 NEAVT
-2567 GGSRPEKQFYREDE
+2567 GGARPEKQFYREDE

-2614 EEAVRNNVT
+2614 EEAVRDNVT

-2655 QPSHGATGMGFTIS
+2655 QPSGGATGMGFTIS

-2771 PVDQIVSPAPVSTP
+2771 PVDQIVSLAPVGTP

-2899 AKAIPGEIVV
+2899 AKVIPGEIVV
-2909 PTENAILSNEGY
+2909 PTEDAILSNEGY

-2939 NKSREGKLKQILRDQ
+2939 NRNGEGKLKQILRDQ
-2954 PKKGEWLP
+2954 PRKGEWLS

-2977 RRMKWAADTTDEIAN
+2977 RRMKWAADTTDEIAS
-2992 LASPKSQRKHNFWKK
+2992 LASPKSQREHNFWKK

-3030 NRLSA
+3030 NRLSV

-3041 VNQALLA
+3041 VSQALLA

-3059 DFNNFVDKFNR
+3059 DFNDFVNKFNK

-3082 SEVAPFHNA
+3082 SEIVPFHNA
-3091 LIHKR
+3091 LIHKL
-3096 WENGEEPSWLD
+3096 WQNGEEPSWLD
-3107 LIFSTPPSPGQL
+3107 LIIPTPPTTM
-3119 L
+3119 

>member
-1 MKSKHSRLERKY
+1 M
-13 KHYHVPA
+13 
-20 EGWQLS
+20 
-26 QDENKELERRQQVL
+26 
-40 QGLSELNRSDPG
+40 
-52 GARAIPGIVFHNIS
+52 
-66 SSRRRQ
+66 
-72 LAEEYPARNSRGAS
+72 
-86 VGHLDYAGA
+86 
-95 IKEGLNDEEFATLE
+95 
-109 NSFHAYINLPAELQQ
+109 
-124 KWQGDLWSSKP
+124 
-135 DSDEYKS
+135 
-142 RKEYE
+142 
-147 RAYATWT
+147 
-154 AEGLCSLN
+154 
-162 KLAKETQVAG
+162 
-172 YQRSEPKRQPAVGP
+172 
-186 KTNPEPK
+186 
-193 QPDVVP
+193 
-199 KSEPQPQSEPEPKG
+199 
-213 EPQPEPIVEPET
+213 
-225 NPEPKQQGVEPQPQ
+225 
-239 PQPQSQQW
+239 
-247 RLLPAQR
+247 
-254 LTDVVPK
+254 
-261 SEPQPQ
+261 
-267 PIVKPEI
+267 
-274 DPEPKQQG
+274 
-282 VEPQPQP
+282 
-289 IVGPET
+289 
-295 NPVEDA
+295 
-301 PNPADEKDWD
+301 
-311 SIENR
+311 
-316 RAVVERLTM
+316 TM
-325 LGDAESAVV
+325 LGDDESDVV
-334 REAMAKS
+334 QEAMLES
-341 VYREYSLASLAFFES
+341 VDRERFLAHLALLEPKGKARASLE
-356 DGKASPSL
+356 
-364 AKRQHELYD
+364 KRLDELDD
-373 DLKLARDKFSDSD
+373 DLERTLNIEGKFSDSD
-386 TSTISK
+386 TNSIFK
-392 VISNFSHE
+392 VISNFSYE
-400 QMDELDKLVDEVAIL
+400 QMDDLDKLVDGVAIL

-429 VRERSHELADE
+429 VTQRRHELSKKVE
-440 VHETALSDSLS
+440 EIRLSDFVSN
-451 SKEYYKREADLVG
+451 KEYCKLTADLVG
-464 NFYSSI
+464 NSHSRI
-470 MAQTREAAEA
+470 IAQTREAAEA

-509 SGQKPEKEQPE
+509 SGQ
-520 PPTGGEGEGE
+520 
-530 ERHSAEGEKQ
+530 
-540 PEDET
+540 
-545 VAKSIQEEAEDAPNP
+545 
-560 ADEKDWDNIENRR
+560 
-573 AVVRRLTMLGDD
+573 
-585 ESAVVKEAMADSVQ
+585 ES
-599 RERYLAYL
+599 
-607 AALEPDGKDLASLE
+607 
-621 KRLDEL
+621 
-627 DDDLQRTLDI
+627 
-637 RGKFSDSDTSAI
+637 
-649 SKVISNFSYEQMDDL
+649 
-664 DKLVDGVV
+664 
-672 ILAEKDPQGM
+672 
-682 KRLRSDVRKRGYELD
+682 
-697 KELRKIRLSDSLSIK
+697 
-712 EKRKRLADVIGNS
+712 
-725 HSSIIAQTREAAE
+725 
-738 AVTGKSNPEQP
+738 
-749 SATSQPELTPQPRP
+749 
-763 EVNPSSGQK
+763 
-772 PEKEQ
+772 EKEQ
-777 PESPTKGKSRGEGQ
+777 PESPTGGEKGRDTIEDRREMAERLRTLDGESKKLIGL
-791 GSAKNEEKAEDAP
+791 SMHDFERE
-804 NPADEKDWDSI
+804 
-815 ENRRAVVR
+815 
-823 RMTMLGDAESAV
+823 AESDKNGAQRMV
-835 VREAMMES
+835 MPSAES
-843 VHREYLLAHLAV
+843 IVDKLSETV
-855 LESDGKA
+855 
-862 RASLKKHWKELD
+862 
-874 DDLERTEDLER
+874 DDLKPEQ
-885 TRNISGKFS
+885 
-894 DSDTSTI
+894 
-901 FKVVSN
+901 VSELN
-907 FSNEQMDDL
+907 HL
-916 DKLVDEVA
+916 IDEVA
-924 ILAEKNPQG
+924 TLKTEDPQKLTELAKKAQQEFDEVAH
-933 MGRLRS
+933 
-939 DVTYRRNELFEK
+939 DVDNWSMYHERTHDIYTEDMEEHIKKRFRNYLK
-951 VREIAAPN
+951 AG
-959 DFLSGKEQCKRAA
+959 L
-972 DLVGNFNSS
+972 
-981 VIAQAREAA
+981 
-990 EAVKGKSRGEGQGS
+990 RGEFISASWRLPVHPPNGS
-1004 EQSSATSQPEPAPQP
+1004 SESLSEGGLAGKKEISPETNPEPKSKGEFQPQPQQQELEQEQS
-1019 RPEVNPSSGQKPE
+1019 
-1032 KEQPEPP
+1032 EPP

-1086 AIMTRLSA
+1086 AIMTRLSVS
-1094 GEEDQLYEGKSGF
+1094 EEDQLYGGKSGF

-1161 LDKIPQREGESIA
+1161 LDKIPQKEGESIA
-1174 KVMLQY
+1174 KAMLQY

-1188 SVEDYDKERERW
+1188 SVEDYDRERERW
-1200 STWAINDISKR
+1200 STWAINDINKR

-1225 PEGIASFRE
+1225 PEGMASFRE

-1359 SANASPDEIDRA
+1359 GANASPDEIDRA

-1506 KDAAFYREPDTPEE
+1506 KDMLFYREPDTPEE

-1697 NQVGELMKVDARVEK
+1697 NQIGELMKVDARVEK

-1721 RYDNHVHGAVDILA
+1721 RSDGDVQDVVDLLA
-1735 EEGIFDRYDE
+1735 ERKIFDRYNESNGKYRGEE
-1745 LSGRERGG
+1745 LG
-1753 ELEKDT
+1753 ENEQGET
-1759 GGKERKEYLS
+1759 LS
-1769 DILMEKDNI
+1769 DALMRKDNI
-1778 RFLTDDEIDVY
+1778 CFLTDDEVDIY
-1789 RNNLDLVKNLS
+1789 CKHLDLVRNLS
-1800 TEHLEELADFY
+1800 TNHLKELMDLDD
-1811 NSFDDPD
+1811 SLLDDPD
-1818 GPVSP
+1818 NDVVPP
-1823 DVKEILKK
+1823 DVKDVLAKYK
-1831 DDGVDRPETP
+1831 DAAPDTP
-1841 EEIRAYNQAR
+1841 EEIQAYNQAQ
-1851 EKLYQMLLE
+1851 EKLYQILLE
-1860 KANSLRATEEEDRAK
+1860 RADSMRASEEADQAR
-1875 GMELARKL
+1875 GVELKQKL
-1883 FGRDINPLARQLVV
+1883 FNKDVNPQIRRLVI
-1897 GELVMKSMSKERYQ
+1897 GELMMKSMSKERYEEFAE
-1911 TLVDA
+1911 A
-1916 FGQGESE
+1916 FGVGESE
-1923 YGVPQISFV
+1923 YGEPQFNII
-1932 KFMLRQDKS
+1932 KFMLRQSVSKA
-1941 NEDKTDGRGMNQ
+1941 NPDKTDDRGMSL
-1953 EEYAYTS
+1953 EEYNYAS
-1960 EMLELASKL
+1960 EMLELASQL
-1969 SEKQL
+1969 SDSQL
-1974 KQLVESEDVSKT
+1974 KQLVESDEADKT
-1986 AINGN
+1986 RISNGRRD
-1991 NSEDESFWELRQQYS
+1991 SEEFWKSRQQYS
-2006 KDLEQKIR
+2006 KNLEQKIR

-2021 NDPMLSMVGVDR
+2021 NGPMLSMVGVDR

-2045 KRKLDEEMTFKP
+2045 KRKLDKEMTFKP

-2117 ETDGSSMSSA
+2117 ETDGPSMSSA

-2214 VDHDRSFEDVM
+2214 VDHDRSFDDVM

-2264 SKLSWI
+2264 SWI
-2270 PPEWVAGAAGIAS
+2270 PPEWVAGAAGIAG

-2305 LAGAMASAKESER
+2305 LAGAMAGAKESER
-2318 FKIDRADLARRLA
+2318 VKIDRADLARRLA

-2363 DLAIASGDIDQ
+2363 DLAIASSDIDQ
-2374 IRQALAD
+2374 IRQVLAD

-2426 ANSDPDLTLQ
+2426 ANPDPDLTLQ

-2446 NVASHAYSTRSRTVE
+2446 NVASHAYSARFRTVE
-2461 GDLFKQSNLSED
+2461 GDLFQQSNLSED
-2473 VQKQINEVYA
+2473 VQEQINEVYA
-2483 AQEARDKIADRF
+2483 AQEARDKIADKF

-2515 IGAQEIAAFFSSD
+2515 IGAQEIAAFFRSD

-2552 LLPTP
+2552 FLPTP
-2557 NGNAV
+2557 NGNAA
-2562 NEVVT
+2562 NEVMAS
-2567 GGSRPEKQFYREDE
+2567 GARPEKQFYREDE
-2581 INHEQI
+2581 IDHEQI

-2655 QPSHGATGMGFTIS
+2655 QPSGGATGMGFAIS

-2745 GSGTATSFAHQ
+2745 GSGTATSFVHQ

-2771 PVDQIVSPAPVSTP
+2771 PVDQIASPAPVGTP
-2785 DVEIPVPVPPI
+2785 DVEIPVPIPPI
-2796 FRQAH
+2796 FRQARN
-2801 DARQGLSTNEELRQV
+2801 ARRGLSTDEKLRQV
-2816 DATETESGTGHKL
+2816 DTAETESEARRELG
-2829 RDLLSREQMKAQA
+2829 RVLSQTQMKVVA
-2842 DRQWLKRRLDYL
+2842 DRRWLKRRLDDL
-2854 QQNDK
+2854 RQDDK
-2859 YGAGL
+2859 YGARL
-2864 LESVMVNSLPG
+2864 VESVMANSLPIG
-2875 KLIEQLPGASQKI
+2875 LMDKLPGTSQRI
-2888 SFRPSKTEGNP
+2888 SFSKEETEDGSSRV
-2899 AKAIPGEIVV
+2899 IPGEPIIS
-2909 PTENAILSNEGY
+2909 TDEAILSDKGY
-2921 PPETIA
+2921 PPQTIA
-2927 MGLSIARSLHKL
+2927 MGLSVARSLRKL
-2939 NKSREGKLKQILRDQ
+2939 NKISDGDRESELKQILRGQ
-2954 PKKGEWLP
+2954 PKKGERLSG
-2962 DVEDN
+2962 VEDN
-2967 SHESNEDFEK
+2967 SHESDEEFEK
-2977 RRMKWAADTTDEIAN
+2977 RHIEWAVDTVDKIAS
-2992 LASPKSQRKHNFWKK
+2992 LASPKRQRKNNFWKR
-3007 YYELRHEMQIA
+3007 YHELEYEMRNA
-3018 MTGPWYDERVLG
+3018 MVEDHDTGKGFDKLDIFTPM
-3030 NRLSA
+3030 
-3035 SVLSDV
+3035 SVLEGS
-3041 VNQALLA
+3041 LLA
-3048 YYRDLGEDKEP
+3048 YFRGLGEDDEP
-3059 DFNNFVDKFNR
+3059 DFSDFLKRFQE
-3070 GDYTDGEPPRYF
+3070 GEYTDGMRPRDF
-3082 SEVAPFHNA
+3082 SSEFFPHFGS
-3091 LIHKR
+3091 LIAY
-3096 WENGEEPSWLD
+3096 EAINGAE
-3107 LIFSTPPSPGQL
+3107 
-3119 L
+3119 

>member
-1 MKSKHSRLERKY
+1 
-13 KHYHVPA
+13 
-20 EGWQLS
+20 
-26 QDENKELERRQQVL
+26 
-40 QGLSELNRSDPG
+40 
-52 GARAIPGIVFHNIS
+52 
-66 SSRRRQ
+66 
-72 LAEEYPARNSRGAS
+72 
-86 VGHLDYAGA
+86 
-95 IKEGLNDEEFATLE
+95 
-109 NSFHAYINLPAELQQ
+109 
-124 KWQGDLWSSKP
+124 
-135 DSDEYKS
+135 
-142 RKEYE
+142 
-147 RAYATWT
+147 
-154 AEGLCSLN
+154 
-162 KLAKETQVAG
+162 
-172 YQRSEPKRQPAVGP
+172 
-186 KTNPEPK
+186 
-193 QPDVVP
+193 
-199 KSEPQPQSEPEPKG
+199 
-213 EPQPEPIVEPET
+213 
-225 NPEPKQQGVEPQPQ
+225 
-239 PQPQSQQW
+239 
-247 RLLPAQR
+247 
-254 LTDVVPK
+254 
-261 SEPQPQ
+261 
-267 PIVKPEI
+267 
-274 DPEPKQQG
+274 
-282 VEPQPQP
+282 
-289 IVGPET
+289 
-295 NPVEDA
+295 
-301 PNPADEKDWD
+301 
-311 SIENR
+311 
-316 RAVVERLTM
+316 
-325 LGDAESAVV
+325 
-334 REAMAKS
+334 
-341 VYREYSLASLAFFES
+341 
-356 DGKASPSL
+356 
-364 AKRQHELYD
+364 
-373 DLKLARDKFSDSD
+373 
-386 TSTISK
+386 
-392 VISNFSHE
+392 
-400 QMDELDKLVDEVAIL
+400 
-415 AEKDPQGMERLRSD
+415 
-429 VRERSHELADE
+429 
-440 VHETALSDSLS
+440 
-451 SKEYYKREADLVG
+451 
-464 NFYSSI
+464 
-470 MAQTREAAEA
+470 
-480 VTGKSKP
+480 
-487 KQSSATS
+487 
-494 QPEPAPQPRPEVNPS
+494 
-509 SGQKPEKEQPE
+509 
-520 PPTGGEGEGE
+520 
-530 ERHSAEGEKQ
+530 
-540 PEDET
+540 
-545 VAKSIQEEAEDAPNP
+545 
-560 ADEKDWDNIENRR
+560 
-573 AVVRRLTMLGDD
+573 MLGDD
-585 ESAVVKEAMADSVQ
+585 ESVVVKEAMVGSVE
-599 RERYLAYL
+599 REVSLAYL
-607 AALEPDGKDLASLE
+607 AVLESDGKARASRE
-621 KRLDEL
+621 KRRDEL
-627 DDDLQRTLDI
+627 CDDLVRTRNI
-637 RGKFSDSDTSAI
+637 SGKFSDSDTSAM

-664 DKLVDGVV
+664 DKLVDEVA

-682 KRLRSDVRKRGYELD
+682 KRLRSDVRKRSHELTD
-697 KELRKIRLSDSLSIK
+697 EVAKAISSDSLSDK
-712 EKRKRLADVIGNS
+712 EQYKRTADLIGNF

-738 AVTGKSNPEQP
+738 AVTGKSKPKPAVKSEVIPEPKQQGVEP
-749 SATSQPELTPQPRP
+749 KSQPQSQPQPQSEP
-763 EVNPSSGQK
+763 KFKGEFQSQHQSQQQK
-772 PEKEQ
+772 PGQEQ
-777 PESPTKGKSRGEGQ
+777 PES
-791 GSAKNEEKAEDAP
+791 
-804 NPADEKDWDSI
+804 
-815 ENRRAVVR
+815 
-823 RMTMLGDAESAV
+823 
-835 VREAMMES
+835 
-843 VHREYLLAHLAV
+843 
-855 LESDGKA
+855 
-862 RASLKKHWKELD
+862 
-874 DDLERTEDLER
+874 
-885 TRNISGKFS
+885 
-894 DSDTSTI
+894 
-901 FKVVSN
+901 
-907 FSNEQMDDL
+907 
-916 DKLVDEVA
+916 
-924 ILAEKNPQG
+924 
-933 MGRLRS
+933 
-939 DVTYRRNELFEK
+939 
-951 VREIAAPN
+951 
-959 DFLSGKEQCKRAA
+959 
-972 DLVGNFNSS
+972 
-981 VIAQAREAA
+981 
-990 EAVKGKSRGEGQGS
+990 
-1004 EQSSATSQPEPAPQP
+1004 
-1019 RPEVNPSSGQKPE
+1019 
-1032 KEQPEPP
+1032 P

-1055 KQPEDDRQRLAD
+1055 KQPEDDRQRLLREMHELGGRGEMLVAD
-1067 RLVDLGKEGRYS
+1067 TMIDRLPLSSGEELHNLRGYQGVSFVREDADDGSTSHYRAIPGTKYIMNDYAIADEECFSDELVDLG
-1079 SADLVRI
+1079 LRI
-1086 AIMTRLSA
+1086 ADDLHGIPENRRDSA
-1094 GEEDQLYEGKSGF
+1094 IEMALRYRPAQGEDQS
-1107 GYQKVS
+1107 
-1113 IVKDDTDSESG
+1113 T
-1124 VRYKVIPGD
+1124 
-1133 EKISDRVFSSE
+1133 
-1144 KGYSDELIN
+1144 
-1153 LGLKITDD
+1153 
-1161 LDKIPQREGESIA
+1161 
-1174 KVMLQY
+1174 
-1180 CPYRKKGQ
+1180 
-1188 SVEDYDKERERW
+1188 EDYNKERTRW
-1200 STWAINDISKR
+1200 STWVADEMSQR
-1211 AKEIESGKR
+1211 AKEAASDQEVDELSIK
-1220 EEEIS
+1220 EID
-1225 PEGIASFRE
+1225 GFRE
-1234 YVSGYIQEKI
+1234 FASGYIQEHI
-1244 LPKTPNSELLIHGF
+1244 PPKTPNSELLVQGF
-1258 FYSLGAKRLEELM
+1258 FYPLGSERLEGLI
-1271 RKHSSVS
+1271 RRCSDDKSS
-1278 GNSFDTMVRA
+1278 SFDVMVKS
-1288 IKDYD
+1288 IKEYD
-1293 GLDSRECYKLKD
+1293 GLNSRECAKLHEFLTDLDCLRDGVVTEQSASLRQDDGSERNDEAKSIIRSEIFTEGIKQIKDLKD
-1305 FVDDL
+1305 
-1310 DTLRGGVDSQE
+1310 
-1321 GNELKQDDEVEQR
+1321 
-1334 RNAEAMKVIQS
+1334 AH
-1345 DVFAE
+1345 
-1350 GMRKIGELQ
+1350 
-1359 SANASPDEIDRA
+1359 ASPDEIDKA
-1371 MVDFGGEIQGLV
+1371 VASFGNELQGLM
-1383 HQRASR
+1383 HQRAERLRLCNEYLKSDSATQDLMR
-1389 VELLNK
+1389 
-1395 YQRSSEDARRIA
+1395 
-1407 NNLTF
+1407 NLM
-1412 NELVG
+1412 EVSKLDR
-1417 HYDEETHRWQP
+1417 YDEISGLGRGEELESEVERGP
-1428 DIDNALTGKLN
+1428 GGDLCGALMNRLN
-1439 EERIDLLTD
+1439 INLLTD
-1448 DEVKSYRKNLT
+1448 DEVKEWRK
-1459 LVNSL
+1459 
-1464 SKFSMGKLVEFDK
+1464 D
-1477 KLADLKGGVVPPE
+1477 LAMVKG
-1490 VKETLQRY
+1490 
-1498 RPLLTAPN
+1498 
-1506 KDAAFYREPDTPEE
+1506 
-1520 VQAINQAR
+1520 
-1528 TTIYQMELDKVNEL
+1528 
-1542 AENDK
+1542 
-1547 KMGDRLKLCDT
+1547 
-1558 YRKSTA
+1558 
-1564 AVREAVNC
+1564 
-1572 LVNRDKFDRYD
+1572 
-1583 EDTGMERGEELENKV
+1583 
-1598 DKKPGE
+1598 
-1604 TLYDA
+1604 
-1609 LMRME
+1609 
-1614 NVSLLT
+1614 
-1620 DDEIESYRRHLE
+1620 
-1632 ATKELSK
+1632 LSK
-1639 DSLDR
+1639 DSMEYLSGVLNDPENCDDR
-1644 LIEISNNPES
+1644 VI
-1654 FDDSLVPPDIKEA
+1654 PPDIKED
-1667 LKDYEDIEPETDEEI
+1667 LEETGEIDPETPEEI
-1682 QAYNQAQAKLHQIMM
+1682 RAYNQAREKLYQAVM
-1697 NQVGELMKVDARVEK
+1697 NEIGDLMQTDERVEQ
-1712 TRGLRGEYY
+1712 TRDLRREYY
-1721 RYDNHVHGAVDILA
+1721 RYDDHVHDAVERLA

-2075 KLRHAVVARF
+2075 RLRHAVVARF

-2180 FTEESRRINH
+2180 FTEESQRINH

-2214 VDHDRSFEDVM
+2214 VDHDRSFDDVM

-2264 SKLSWI
+2264 SWI
-2270 PPEWVAGAAGIAS
+2270 PPEWVAGAAGIAG

-2392 GIDLIDYYSGG
+2392 GIDLIDYYGG
-2403 SDAEA
+2403 GGDAEA

-2446 NVASHAYSTRSRTVE
+2446 NVASHAYSARFRTVE
-2461 GDLFKQSNLSED
+2461 GDLFQQSNLSED
-2473 VQKQINEVYA
+2473 IQEQINEVYA
-2483 AQEARDKIADRF
+2483 AQEARDKIADKF

-2500 GAEFAKTAARTLAVS
+2500 GAEFTKTAARTLAVS
-2515 IGAQEIAAFFSSD
+2515 IGAQEIAAFFRSD

-2562 NEVVT
+2562 NEAVT
-2567 GGSRPEKQFYREDE
+2567 GGARPEKQFYREDE

-2614 EEAVRNNVT
+2614 EEAVRDNVT

-2655 QPSHGATGMGFTIS
+2655 QPSGGATGMGFTIS

-2771 PVDQIVSPAPVSTP
+2771 PVDQIVSLAPVGTP

-2842 DRQWLKRRLDYL
+2842 DRQWLKRRLDDL
-2854 QQNDK
+2854 RQDDK
-2859 YGAGL
+2859 YGARL
-2864 LESVMVNSLPG
+2864 VESVMANSLPIS
-2875 KLIEQLPGASQKI
+2875 LIDKLPGTSQRI
-2888 SFRPSKTEGNP
+2888 SFSEKEAEDGSSRV
-2899 AKAIPGEIVV
+2899 IPGEPIIS
-2909 PTENAILSNEGY
+2909 TDEAILSDKGY

-2927 MGLSIARSLHKL
+2927 MGLSVARSLRKL
-2939 NKSREGKLKQILRDQ
+2939 NKISDDDRENELKQILREQ
-2954 PKKGEWLP
+2954 PKKGEWLLG
-2962 DVEDN
+2962 VEDN
-2967 SHESNEDFEK
+2967 SHESDEEFEK
-2977 RRMKWAADTTDEIAN
+2977 RHIEWAVDTVDKIDR
-2992 LASPKSQRKHNFWKK
+2992 LASPKRQRKHNFWKRYHK
-3007 YYELRHEMQIA
+3007 LKDEMRDAMIRDHGTGKGFDELNIFTPM
-3018 MTGPWYDERVLG
+3018 
-3030 NRLSA
+3030 
-3035 SVLSDV
+3035 SVLERS
-3041 VNQALLA
+3041 LLA
-3048 YYRDLGEDKEP
+3048 YFRGLDDDDEP
-3059 DFNNFVDKFNR
+3059 DFSDFLERFQE
-3070 GDYTDGEPPRYF
+3070 GEYTDGVEPQYF
-3082 SEVAPFHNA
+3082 SSEFFPHFGS
-3091 LIHKR
+3091 LIAY
-3096 WENGEEPSWLD
+3096 EAINGAE
-3107 LIFSTPPSPGQL
+3107 
-3119 L
+3119 

>member
-1 MKSKHSRLERKY
+1 MKSKHSRLEQKA
-13 KHYHVPA
+13 KNYHFPT
-20 EGWQLS
+20 EDWQLD
-26 QDENKELERRQQVL
+26 QDETKELERRQQVL
-40 QGLSELNRSDPG
+40 QGLNELNQSDPG
-52 GARAIPGIVFHNIS
+52 GARAIPDIVFHNIS
-66 SSRRRQ
+66 SSRQRQ
-72 LAEEYPARNSRGAS
+72 LAEEHPARDSQGAS
-86 VGHLDYAGA
+86 TGRLDYVGA

-124 KWQGDLWSSKP
+124 KWQGDLRASKP

-147 RAYATWT
+147 RAHTVWT

-162 KLAKETQVAG
+162 KLAEEAQAAG
-172 YQRSEPKRQPAVGP
+172 HQHSESKPKPAV
-186 KTNPEPK
+186 KPE
-193 QPDVVP
+193 V
-199 KSEPQPQSEPEPKG
+199 
-213 EPQPEPIVEPET
+213 I
-225 NPEPKQQGVEPQPQ
+225 PEPKQQSVEA
-239 PQPQSQQW
+239 QS
-247 RLLPAQR
+247 R
-254 LTDVVPK
+254 
-261 SEPQPQ
+261 S
-267 PIVKPEI
+267 
-274 DPEPKQQG
+274 
-282 VEPQPQP
+282 
-289 IVGPET
+289 IVGSET
-295 NPVEDA
+295 NPAEDTS
-301 PNPADEKDWD
+301 NPADEKDWGN
-311 SIENR
+311 IENR
-316 RAVVERLTM
+316 RAVVRRLAM
-325 LGDAESAVV
+325 LGDEESDVV

-356 DGKASPSL
+356 DGKASPNL

-386 TSTISK
+386 TSTIFK
-392 VISNFSHE
+392 VVSNFSNE
-400 QMDELDKLVDEVAIL
+400 QMDDLDKLVDEVVIL
-415 AEKDPQGMERLRSD
+415 AEKDPQGMERLRSN

-464 NFYSSI
+464 NFYSSVI
-470 MAQTREAAEA
+470 TQTREAAEA
-480 VTGKSKP
+480 VTGESKP
-487 KQSSATS
+487 KPAVKPEVIPEPKQQGAEAQS
-494 QPEPAPQPRPEVNPS
+494 QPIVGSEANSEFKQPDVVPKSEPQPQPQSEPTSKGEPQPQPQPQPRQQEL
-509 SGQKPEKEQPE
+509 EQ
-520 PPTGGEGEGE
+520 
-530 ERHSAEGEKQ
+530 
-540 PEDET
+540 
-545 VAKSIQEEAEDAPNP
+545 
-560 ADEKDWDNIENRR
+560 
-573 AVVRRLTMLGDD
+573 
-585 ESAVVKEAMADSVQ
+585 
-599 RERYLAYL
+599 
-607 AALEPDGKDLASLE
+607 
-621 KRLDEL
+621 
-627 DDDLQRTLDI
+627 
-637 RGKFSDSDTSAI
+637 
-649 SKVISNFSYEQMDDL
+649 
-664 DKLVDGVV
+664 
-672 ILAEKDPQGM
+672 
-682 KRLRSDVRKRGYELD
+682 
-697 KELRKIRLSDSLSIK
+697 
-712 EKRKRLADVIGNS
+712 
-725 HSSIIAQTREAAE
+725 
-738 AVTGKSNPEQP
+738 
-749 SATSQPELTPQPRP
+749 
-763 EVNPSSGQK
+763 
-772 PEKEQ
+772 
-777 PESPTKGKSRGEGQ
+777 
-791 GSAKNEEKAEDAP
+791 
-804 NPADEKDWDSI
+804 
-815 ENRRAVVR
+815 
-823 RMTMLGDAESAV
+823 
-835 VREAMMES
+835 
-843 VHREYLLAHLAV
+843 
-855 LESDGKA
+855 
-862 RASLKKHWKELD
+862 
-874 DDLERTEDLER
+874 
-885 TRNISGKFS
+885 
-894 DSDTSTI
+894 
-901 FKVVSN
+901 
-907 FSNEQMDDL
+907 
-916 DKLVDEVA
+916 
-924 ILAEKNPQG
+924 
-933 MGRLRS
+933 
-939 DVTYRRNELFEK
+939 
-951 VREIAAPN
+951 
-959 DFLSGKEQCKRAA
+959 
-972 DLVGNFNSS
+972 
-981 VIAQAREAA
+981 
-990 EAVKGKSRGEGQGS
+990 
-1004 EQSSATSQPEPAPQP
+1004 
-1019 RPEVNPSSGQKPE
+1019 
-1032 KEQPEPP
+1032 EQPEPP

-1079 SADLVRI
+1079 SADLVRM
-1086 AIMTRLSA
+1086 AIMTRLSV

-1144 KGYSDELIN
+1144 KGYSDELID

-1161 LDKIPQREGESIA
+1161 LDKIPQKEGESIA

-1234 YVSGYIQEKI
+1234 YVSDYIQEKI

-1321 GNELKQDDEVEQR
+1321 GNELKQDDEIERR

-1359 SANASPDEIDRA
+1359 GANASPDEIDRA
-1371 MVDFGGEIQGLV
+1371 MIDFGGEIQGLV

-1644 LIEISNNPES
+1644 LTEISNNPES
-1654 FDDSLVPPDIKEA
+1654 FDDSLVPSDVKEA

-1697 NQVGELMKVDARVEK
+1697 NQIGELMKVDARVEK

-1721 RYDNHVHGAVDILA
+1721 RSDGDVQDVVDLLA
-1735 EEGIFDRYDE
+1735 ERKIFDRYNESNGKYRGEE
-1745 LSGRERGG
+1745 LG
-1753 ELEKDT
+1753 ENEQGET
-1759 GGKERKEYLS
+1759 LS
-1769 DILMEKDNI
+1769 DALMRKDNI
-1778 RFLTDDEIDVY
+1778 CFLTDDEVDIY
-1789 RNNLDLVKNLS
+1789 CKHFDLVRNLS
-1800 TEHLEELADFY
+1800 ANHLKELMDLDD
-1811 NSFDDPD
+1811 SLLDDPD
-1818 GPVSP
+1818 NDVVPP
-1823 DVKEILKK
+1823 DVKDVLAKYK
-1831 DDGVDRPETP
+1831 DAAPDTP
-1841 EEIRAYNQAR
+1841 EEIQAYNQAQ
-1851 EKLYQMLLE
+1851 EKLYQILLE
-1860 KANSLRATEEEDRAK
+1860 RADSMRASEEADQARGVELRQ
-1875 GMELARKL
+1875 KL
-1883 FGRDINPLARQLVV
+1883 FNKDVNPQIRRLVI
-1897 GELVMKSMSKERYQ
+1897 GELMMKSMSKERYEEFAE
-1911 TLVDA
+1911 A
-1916 FGQGESE
+1916 FGVGESE
-1923 YGVPQISFV
+1923 YGEPQFNFI
-1932 KFMLRQDKS
+1932 KFMLRQSVSKA
-1941 NEDKTDGRGMNQ
+1941 NPDKTDDRGMSL
-1953 EEYAYTS
+1953 EEYNYAS
-1960 EMLELASKL
+1960 EMLELASQL
-1969 SEKQL
+1969 SDSQL
-1974 KQLVESEDVSKT
+1974 KQLVESDEADKT
-1986 AINGN
+1986 RISNGRRD
-1991 NSEDESFWELRQQYS
+1991 SEEFWKSRQQYS

-2117 ETDGSSMSSA
+2117 ETDGSSMSSV

-2190 DLMGNEGAPVLD
+2190 DLMGGEGAPVLD

-2239 NSGHHERAIDKLV
+2239 NSGHHEQAIDKLV

-2446 NVASHAYSTRSRTVE
+2446 NVASHAYGARFRTVE
-2461 GDLFKQSNLSED
+2461 GDLFQQSNLSED

-2483 AQEARDKIADRF
+2483 AQEARDKIADKF

-2515 IGAQEIAAFFSSD
+2515 IGVQEIAAFFSSD

-2567 GGSRPEKQFYREDE
+2567 GGARPEKQFYREDE

-2614 EEAVRNNVT
+2614 EEAVRDNVT

-2655 QPSHGATGMGFTIS
+2655 QPSGGATGMGFTIS

-2771 PVDQIVSPAPVSTP
+2771 PVDQIVSPAPVGTP

-2899 AKAIPGEIVV
+2899 AKVIPGEIVV

-2927 MGLSIARSLHKL
+2927 MGLSIARSLHRL

-2977 RRMKWAADTTDEIAN
+2977 RRMKWAADATDKIAS

-3030 NRLSA
+3030 NRLSDA
-3035 SVLSDV
+3035 

-3059 DFNNFVDKFNR
+3059 DFNDFVDKFNK
-3070 GDYTDGEPPRYF
+3070 GDYTDGEPPRHF
-3082 SEVAPFHNA
+3082 SEIAPFKNA

-3107 LIFSTPPSPGQL
+3107 LIFSTPPPPGWVL
-3119 L
+3119 

>member
-1 MKSKHSRLERKY
+1 MKNKYSGQGQSSDER
-13 KHYHVPA
+13 
-20 EGWQLS
+20 GSGTGSLQFDL
-26 QDENKELERRQQVL
+26 DEAKELERRQQVL
-40 QGLSELNRSDPG
+40 LGLSELNQSDPG
-52 GARAIPGIVFHNIS
+52 GARAIPDIVFHNIS
-66 SSRRRQ
+66 SSRQRQ
-72 LAEEYPARNSRGAS
+72 LAEEYPARDGQSAS
-86 VGHLDYAGA
+86 KGHLDYVGA
-95 IKEGLNDEEFATLE
+95 IKEGLNDEEFANLE
-109 NSFHAYINLPAELQQ
+109 NSFHAYISLPAELQQ
-124 KWQGDLWSSKP
+124 KWQSDLRASKP

-147 RAYATWT
+147 RAHTVWT
-154 AEGLCSLN
+154 AEGLCSLK
-162 KLAKETQVAG
+162 KLAEEAQAAG
-172 YQRSEPKRQPAVGP
+172 YQQSESKPKPAV
-186 KTNPEPK
+186 KPE
-193 QPDVVP
+193 V
-199 KSEPQPQSEPEPKG
+199 
-213 EPQPEPIVEPET
+213 I
-225 NPEPKQQGVEPQPQ
+225 PEPKQQDVEA
-239 PQPQSQQW
+239 QPQS
-247 RLLPAQR
+247 
-254 LTDVVPK
+254 
-261 SEPQPQ
+261 
-267 PIVKPEI
+267 
-274 DPEPKQQG
+274 
-282 VEPQPQP
+282 

-295 NPVEDA
+295 NPAEDA
-301 PNPADEKDWD
+301 PNPADEKNWD
-311 SIENR
+311 NIENR
-316 RAVVERLTM
+316 RAVVRRLTM

-386 TSTISK
+386 TSTIFK
-392 VISNFSHE
+392 VVSNFSHE
-400 QMDELDKLVDEVAIL
+400 QMDDLDKLVDEVAIL
-415 AEKDPQGMERLRSD
+415 AEKNPQGMERLRSN

-451 SKEYYKREADLVG
+451 SKEYHKREADLVG
-464 NFYSSI
+464 NFYSS
-470 MAQTREAAEA
+470 
-480 VTGKSKP
+480 
-487 KQSSATS
+487 
-494 QPEPAPQPRPEVNPS
+494 
-509 SGQKPEKEQPE
+509 
-520 PPTGGEGEGE
+520 
-530 ERHSAEGEKQ
+530 
-540 PEDET
+540 
-545 VAKSIQEEAEDAPNP
+545 
-560 ADEKDWDNIENRR
+560 
-573 AVVRRLTMLGDD
+573 
-585 ESAVVKEAMADSVQ
+585 
-599 RERYLAYL
+599 
-607 AALEPDGKDLASLE
+607 
-621 KRLDEL
+621 
-627 DDDLQRTLDI
+627 
-637 RGKFSDSDTSAI
+637 
-649 SKVISNFSYEQMDDL
+649 VI
-664 DKLVDGVV
+664 
-672 ILAEKDPQGM
+672 
-682 KRLRSDVRKRGYELD
+682 
-697 KELRKIRLSDSLSIK
+697 
-712 EKRKRLADVIGNS
+712 
-725 HSSIIAQTREAAE
+725 T
-738 AVTGKSNPEQP
+738 
-749 SATSQPELTPQPRP
+749 
-763 EVNPSSGQK
+763 
-772 PEKEQ
+772 
-777 PESPTKGKSRGEGQ
+777 
-791 GSAKNEEKAEDAP
+791 
-804 NPADEKDWDSI
+804 
-815 ENRRAVVR
+815 
-823 RMTMLGDAESAV
+823 
-835 VREAMMES
+835 
-843 VHREYLLAHLAV
+843 
-855 LESDGKA
+855 
-862 RASLKKHWKELD
+862 
-874 DDLERTEDLER
+874 
-885 TRNISGKFS
+885 
-894 DSDTSTI
+894 
-901 FKVVSN
+901 
-907 FSNEQMDDL
+907 
-916 DKLVDEVA
+916 
-924 ILAEKNPQG
+924 
-933 MGRLRS
+933 
-939 DVTYRRNELFEK
+939 
-951 VREIAAPN
+951 
-959 DFLSGKEQCKRAA
+959 
-972 DLVGNFNSS
+972 
-981 VIAQAREAA
+981 QAREAA
-990 EAVKGKSRGEGQGS
+990 EAVARESKPKQPGAKSQPES
-1004 EQSSATSQPEPAPQP
+1004 TSQPSSEANPQ
-1019 RPEVNPSSGQKPE
+1019 SKQKS
-1032 KEQPEPP
+1032 KQEQPESPTGGEKGRDTIEDRREMAERLRTLDGESKKLIGLCMHDFEREAESDKNGAQRMVMPSAESIVDKLSETVDDLKPEQVSELNHLIDEVATLKAEDPQKLTELAKKAQQEFDEVAHDVDNWSMYHERTHDIYTEDMEEHIKKRFRNYLKAGLRSEFISASWRLPVHLPKDSSESPSEGGLAGKKEISPETNPEPKQLDVAPKSEPQPQLQQQELEQEQPESP
-1039 TGGEGEGEERH
+1039 TGGEGKGEERH

-1055 KQPEDDRQRLAD
+1055 KQPEDDRQRLAG

-1086 AIMTRLSA
+1086 AIMTRLSVS
-1094 GEEDQLYEGKSGF
+1094 EEDQLYGGKSGF

-1161 LDKIPQREGESIA
+1161 LDKIPQKEGESIA
-1174 KVMLQY
+1174 KAMLQY

-1188 SVEDYDKERERW
+1188 SVEDYDRERERW
-1200 STWAINDISKR
+1200 STWAINDINKR

-1225 PEGIASFRE
+1225 PEGMASFRE

-1359 SANASPDEIDRA
+1359 GANASPDEIDRA

-1697 NQVGELMKVDARVEK
+1697 NQIGDLMQTDERVEQ
-1712 TRGLRGEYY
+1712 TRDLRREYY
-1721 RYDNHVHGAVDILA
+1721 RYDNHVHDAFDILA
-1735 EEGIFDRYDE
+1735 EEGIFNRYDE

-1753 ELEKDT
+1753 ELEEDT
-1759 GGKERKEYLS
+1759 GGKERKEHLS

-1778 RFLTDDEIDVY
+1778 RFLTDDEIDTY

-1818 GPVSP
+1818 GPVPP

-1831 DDGVDRPETP
+1831 DDGVVDHSETP

-1860 KANSLRATEEEDRAK
+1860 KANSLRATEEADQAR
-1875 GMELARKL
+1875 GVELRQKL
-1883 FGRDINPLARQLVV
+1883 FNKDVNPQIRRLVI
-1897 GELVMKSMSKERYQ
+1897 GELMMKSMSKERYEEFAE
-1911 TLVDA
+1911 A
-1916 FGQGESE
+1916 FGVGESE
-1923 YGVPQISFV
+1923 YGEPQFNIT
-1932 KFMLRQDKS
+1932 KFMLRQSVSKA
-1941 NEDKTDGRGMNQ
+1941 NPDKTDDRGMSL
-1953 EEYAYTS
+1953 EEYNYAS
-1960 EMLELASKL
+1960 EMLELASQL
-1969 SEKQL
+1969 SDSQL
-1974 KQLVESEDVSKT
+1974 KQLVESDEADKT
-1986 AINGN
+1986 RISNGRRD
-1991 NSEDESFWELRQQYS
+1991 SEEFWKSRQQYS

-2239 NSGHHERAIDKLV
+2239 NSGHHEQAIDKLV

-2318 FKIDRADLARRLA
+2318 VKIDRADLARRLA

-2374 IRQALAD
+2374 IRQALAG

-2403 SDAEA
+2403 GDAEA

-2446 NVASHAYSTRSRTVE
+2446 NVASHAYSARSRTVE

-2515 IGAQEIAAFFSSD
+2515 IGAQEIAAFFRSD

-2567 GGSRPEKQFYREDE
+2567 GGARPEKQFYREDE

-2614 EEAVRNNVT
+2614 EEAVRDNVT

-2655 QPSHGATGMGFTIS
+2655 QPSGGATGMGFTIS

-2736 SGFVMSTEV
+2736 SGFVMSTKV

-3070 GDYTDGEPPRYF
+3070 GDYTDGESPRYF
-3082 SEVAPFHNA
+3082 SEIAPFHNA

-3107 LIFSTPPSPGQL
+3107 LIFSTPPPPGQL

>member
-13 KHYHVPA
+13 KHYHIPA
-20 EGWQLS
+20 GDWQLN
-26 QDENKELERRQQVL
+26 QDEAKELERRQQVL
-40 QGLSELNRSDPG
+40 QGLNELNQSDPG
-52 GARAIPGIVFHNIS
+52 GARAIPDIVFHNIS
-66 SSRRRQ
+66 SSRQRQ
-72 LAEEYPARNSRGAS
+72 LAEEHPARDSRGAS
-86 VGHLDYAGA
+86 VGHLDYVGA
-95 IKEGLNDEEFATLE
+95 IKEGLNEDEFASLE
-109 NSFHAYINLPAELQQ
+109 DSLHAYISLPAELQQ
-124 KWQGDLWSSKP
+124 KWQGDLWASKP
-135 DSDEYKS
+135 DSDKYKS

-147 RAYATWT
+147 RAHTVWT
-154 AEGLCSLN
+154 TEGLCSLN
-162 KLAKETQVAG
+162 KLAKEARAAG
-172 YQRSEPKRQPAVGP
+172 HQHSESNPKPAAV
-186 KTNPEPK
+186 K
-193 QPDVVP
+193 
-199 KSEPQPQSEPEPKG
+199 
-213 EPQPEPIVEPET
+213 PET
-225 NPEPKQQGVEPQPQ
+225 NPEPKSKGEFQSQPQ
-239 PQPQSQQW
+239 QQ
-247 RLLPAQR
+247 
-254 LTDVVPK
+254 
-261 SEPQPQ
+261 
-267 PIVKPEI
+267 KPVIQE
-274 DPEPKQQG
+274 KA
-282 VEPQPQP
+282 
-289 IVGPET
+289 
-295 NPVEDA
+295 EDK
-301 PNPADEKDWD
+301 PNPTDEKNWD
-311 SIENR
+311 NIENR
-316 RAVVERLTM
+316 RAVVRRLTM

-386 TSTISK
+386 TSTI
-392 VISNFSHE
+392 
-400 QMDELDKLVDEVAIL
+400 
-415 AEKDPQGMERLRSD
+415 
-429 VRERSHELADE
+429 
-440 VHETALSDSLS
+440 
-451 SKEYYKREADLVG
+451 
-464 NFYSSI
+464 
-470 MAQTREAAEA
+470 
-480 VTGKSKP
+480 
-487 KQSSATS
+487 
-494 QPEPAPQPRPEVNPS
+494 
-509 SGQKPEKEQPE
+509 
-520 PPTGGEGEGE
+520 
-530 ERHSAEGEKQ
+530 
-540 PEDET
+540 
-545 VAKSIQEEAEDAPNP
+545 
-560 ADEKDWDNIENRR
+560 
-573 AVVRRLTMLGDD
+573 
-585 ESAVVKEAMADSVQ
+585 
-599 RERYLAYL
+599 
-607 AALEPDGKDLASLE
+607 
-621 KRLDEL
+621 
-627 DDDLQRTLDI
+627 
-637 RGKFSDSDTSAI
+637 
-649 SKVISNFSYEQMDDL
+649 
-664 DKLVDGVV
+664 
-672 ILAEKDPQGM
+672 
-682 KRLRSDVRKRGYELD
+682 
-697 KELRKIRLSDSLSIK
+697 
-712 EKRKRLADVIGNS
+712 
-725 HSSIIAQTREAAE
+725 
-738 AVTGKSNPEQP
+738 
-749 SATSQPELTPQPRP
+749 
-763 EVNPSSGQK
+763 
-772 PEKEQ
+772 
-777 PESPTKGKSRGEGQ
+777 
-791 GSAKNEEKAEDAP
+791 
-804 NPADEKDWDSI
+804 
-815 ENRRAVVR
+815 
-823 RMTMLGDAESAV
+823 
-835 VREAMMES
+835 
-843 VHREYLLAHLAV
+843 
-855 LESDGKA
+855 
-862 RASLKKHWKELD
+862 
-874 DDLERTEDLER
+874 
-885 TRNISGKFS
+885 
-894 DSDTSTI
+894 

-924 ILAEKNPQG
+924 ILAEKDPQG
-933 MGRLRS
+933 MERLRS
-939 DVTYRRNELFEK
+939 N
-951 VREIAAPN
+951 VRERSHELADEVHETA
-959 DFLSGKEQCKRAA
+959 LSDSLSSKEYHKREA
-972 DLVGNFNSS
+972 DLVGNFYSS
-981 VIAQAREAA
+981 IIAQTREAA
-990 EAVKGKSRGEGQGS
+990 EAVTGKSKPKQPGVKSQPES
-1004 EQSSATSQPEPAPQP
+1004 TSQPSSEANPQSKQKSRQESKQEQPGSPTGGEKGRDTIKDRREMAERLRTLDSESKKLIGLSMHDFERKAEPGKNGAQRMVMPSAESIVDKLSETVDDLKPEQVSELNHLIDEVATLKAEDPQKLTELAKKAQQEFDEVAHDVDNWSMYHERTHDIYTEDMEEHIKKRFRNYLKDGLRGEFISASWRLP
-1019 RPEVNPSSGQKPE
+1019 VHPPSGSSESPSEGGLAGKKEISPETNPEPKSKGGSESQPQQQKPE
-1032 KEQPEPP
+1032 KEQPESP
-1039 TGGEGEGEERH
+1039 TGGEGKGEERH
-1050 SAEGE
+1050 DTEGE
-1055 KQPEDDRQRLAD
+1055 KQPEDDRQRLAG

-1094 GEEDQLYEGKSGF
+1094 SEEDQLYGGKSGF
-1107 GYQKVS
+1107 GYQKVN
-1113 IVKDDTDSESG
+1113 IVKDDTGGESG

-1144 KGYSDELIN
+1144 KGYSDELID

-1161 LDKIPQREGESIA
+1161 LDKIPQKEGESIA
-1174 KVMLQY
+1174 KAMLQY

-1188 SVEDYDKERERW
+1188 SVEDYDRERERW

-1211 AKEIESGKR
+1211 AKEIGSGKR

-1234 YVSGYIQEKI
+1234 YVSDYIQEKI

-1310 DTLRGGVDSQE
+1310 DTLRGGVDSQG

-1359 SANASPDEIDRA
+1359 GANASPDEIDRA
-1371 MVDFGGEIQGLV
+1371 MIDFGGEIQGLV
-1383 HQRASR
+1383 HRRASR

-1697 NQVGELMKVDARVEK
+1697 NQIGELMKVDARVEK

-2075 KLRHAVVARF
+2075 RLRHAVVARF

-2117 ETDGSSMSSA
+2117 ETDGPSMSSA

-2214 VDHDRSFEDVM
+2214 VDHDRSFDDVM

-2264 SKLSWI
+2264 SWI
-2270 PPEWVAGAAGIAS
+2270 PPEWVAGAAGIAG

-2292 RAVQAFSFGGSAA
+2292 RAVQAFSLGGSAA

-2403 SDAEA
+2403 GDAEA

-2446 NVASHAYSTRSRTVE
+2446 NVASHAYSARFRTVE

-2515 IGAQEIAAFFSSD
+2515 IGAQEIAAFFRSD

-2533 EHAFGHDD
+2533 EHAFGRDD

-2567 GGSRPEKQFYREDE
+2567 GGARPEKQFYREDE
-2581 INHEQI
+2581 IDHEQI

-2614 EEAVRNNVT
+2614 EEAVRDNVT

-2692 QANPFKIIGHVVDNQ
+2692 QANPFKIVGHVVDNQ

-2771 PVDQIVSPAPVSTP
+2771 PVDQIVSPAPVGTP
-2785 DVEIPVPVPPI
+2785 DVEIPVPIPPI

-2829 RDLLSREQMKAQA
+2829 RDLLSREQMKARA
-2842 DRQWLKRRLDYL
+2842 DRQWLKQRLDYL

-2875 KLIEQLPGASQKI
+2875 ELIEQLPGASQKI

-2899 AKAIPGEIVV
+2899 AKVIPGEIVV
-2909 PTENAILSNEGY
+2909 PTEDAILSNEGY

-2927 MGLSIARSLHKL
+2927 MGLSIARSLRKL
-2939 NKSREGKLKQILRDQ
+2939 NKISDDDREGKLKQILRDQ
-2954 PKKGEWLP
+2954 PRKGEWLP

-2977 RRMKWAADTTDEIAN
+2977 RRMKWAADATDKIAS
-2992 LASPKSQRKHNFWKK
+2992 LASPKRQHKHNFWKK
-3007 YYELRHEMQIA
+3007 YHELKHEMQIA

-3030 NRLSA
+3030 NRLSVYA
-3035 SVLSDV
+3035 FNSMVS
-3041 VNQALLA
+3041 QALLA
-3048 YYRDLGEDKEP
+3048 YYRDLGEDEEP
-3059 DFNNFVDKFNR
+3059 DFNDFVDKFND
-3070 GDYTDGEPPRYF
+3070 GDYTDGELPEYF
-3082 SEVAPFHNA
+3082 DEVRPFYNA

-3096 WENGEEPSWLD
+3096 WQNGEEPTLFD
-3107 LIFSTPPSPGQL
+3107 LIIPAPPSPGGL
-3119 L
+3119 

>member
-1 MKSKHSRLERKY
+1 MKNKNSRLEQKY
-13 KHYHVPA
+13 KHYRIPA
-20 EGWQLS
+20 EDWQLS
-26 QDENKELERRQQVL
+26 QSEAEELERRQQVL
-40 QGLSELNRSDPG
+40 QGLNELNQSDPG
-52 GARAIPGIVFHNIS
+52 GARAIPDIVFHNIS
-66 SSRRRQ
+66 SSRQRQ
-72 LAEEYPARNSRGAS
+72 LAEEYPARDSQSAS
-86 VGHLDYAGA
+86 AGHLDYVGA

-109 NSFHAYINLPAELQQ
+109 SSFHAYVSLPAELQQ
-124 KWQGDLWSSKP
+124 KWQGDLWASKP

-147 RAYATWT
+147 RASTAWP
-154 AEGLCSLN
+154 AEGLCSLK
-162 KLAKETQVAG
+162 KLAEEAQAAGHQHSESKPKPEVIPDELAPWVAAVL
-172 YQRSEPKRQPAVGP
+172 PKPAV
-186 KTNPEPK
+186 KPE
-193 QPDVVP
+193 V
-199 KSEPQPQSEPEPKG
+199 
-213 EPQPEPIVEPET
+213 I
-225 NPEPKQQGVEPQPQ
+225 PEPKQQGVEAQPQ
-239 PQPQSQQW
+239 QQ
-247 RLLPAQR
+247 
-254 LTDVVPK
+254 
-261 SEPQPQ
+261 
-267 PIVKPEI
+267 KPVIQEKAE
-274 DPEPKQQG
+274 DKP
-282 VEPQPQP
+282 
-289 IVGPET
+289 
-295 NPVEDA
+295 NPV
-301 PNPADEKDWD
+301 DEKNWD
-311 SIENR
+311 NIENR
-316 RAVVERLTM
+316 LAAARRIAM
-325 LGDAESAVV
+325 LGDDESAVV
-334 REAMAKS
+334 KEAMAES
-341 VYREYSLASLAFFES
+341 VQREVFLAHLAILES
-356 DGKASPSL
+356 DDKASPSL
-364 AKRQHELYD
+364 VERWKELGD
-373 DLKLARDKFSDSD
+373 DLKRTRNIEDKFSDSD
-386 TSTISK
+386 TSTIFK
-392 VISNFSHE
+392 VISNLSYE

-415 AEKDPQGMERLRSD
+415 AEKNPQGMKRLRDD
-429 VRERSHELADE
+429 VTERREELIKEVDE
-440 VHETALSDSLS
+440 IRFSDSLS
-451 SKEYYKREADLVG
+451 SKEQFKREADLAG
-464 NFYSSI
+464 NFNSSI
-470 MAQTREAAEA
+470 ITQAREAAEA
-480 VTGKSKP
+480 VTKSRGEG
-487 KQSSATS
+487 QGQGSEQASATS

-509 SGQKPEKEQPE
+509 SGQKPGKEQPE
-520 PPTGGEGEGE
+520 SPTGGEGKGE

-540 PEDET
+540 PPTEL
-545 VAKSIQEEAEDAPNP
+545 AGAPNP
-560 ADEKDWDNIENRR
+560 AGEKNWDNIENRR
-573 AVVRRLTMLGDD
+573 AVVRRMTMLGDD
-585 ESAVVKEAMADSVQ
+585 ESDVVQEAMLESVD
-599 RERYLAYL
+599 RERFLAYL
-607 AALEPDGKDLASLE
+607 ALLEPKGKARASLE

-627 DDDLQRTLDI
+627 DDDLERTLNI
-637 RGKFSDSDTSAI
+637 EGKFSDSDTNSI
-649 SKVISNFSYEQMDDL
+649 FKVISNFSYEQMDDL
-664 DKLVDGVV
+664 DKLVDGVA

-682 KRLRSDVRKRGYELD
+682 KRLRSDVRQCGYEMA
-697 KELRKIRLSDSLSIK
+697 KKVGEIRVSGSFSSIK
-712 EKRKRLADVIGNS
+712 ERYKQAADVAGNF
-725 HSSIIAQTREAAE
+725 HSRIIAQTREAAE
-738 AVTGKSNPEQP
+738 AVT
-749 SATSQPELTPQPRP
+749 
-763 EVNPSSGQK
+763 
-772 PEKEQ
+772 
-777 PESPTKGKSRGEGQ
+777 KSRGEGQ
-791 GSAKNEEKAEDAP
+791 GNK
-804 NPADEKDWDSI
+804 
-815 ENRRAVVR
+815 
-823 RMTMLGDAESAV
+823 
-835 VREAMMES
+835 
-843 VHREYLLAHLAV
+843 
-855 LESDGKA
+855 
-862 RASLKKHWKELD
+862 
-874 DDLERTEDLER
+874 
-885 TRNISGKFS
+885 
-894 DSDTSTI
+894 
-901 FKVVSN
+901 
-907 FSNEQMDDL
+907 
-916 DKLVDEVA
+916 
-924 ILAEKNPQG
+924 
-933 MGRLRS
+933 
-939 DVTYRRNELFEK
+939 
-951 VREIAAPN
+951 
-959 DFLSGKEQCKRAA
+959 
-972 DLVGNFNSS
+972 
-981 VIAQAREAA
+981 
-990 EAVKGKSRGEGQGS
+990 
-1004 EQSSATSQPEPAPQP
+1004 QSSATSQSELAPQP
-1019 RPEVNPSSGQKPE
+1019 RPEVNPSSGQKLE

-1086 AIMTRLSA
+1086 AIMTRLSV

-1321 GNELKQDDEVEQR
+1321 GNELKQDDEIERR

-1359 SANASPDEIDRA
+1359 GDNASPDEIDRA

-1506 KDAAFYREPDTPEE
+1506 KDMLFYREPDTPEE

-1644 LIEISNNPES
+1644 LTEISNNPES

-1682 QAYNQAQAKLHQIMM
+1682 QAYNQAQAKLHQVMM
-1697 NQVGELMKVDARVEK
+1697 NQIGELMKVDARVEK

-1721 RYDNHVHGAVDILA
+1721 RSDGDVQDVVDLLA
-1735 EEGIFDRYDE
+1735 ERKIFDRYNESNGKYRGEE
-1745 LSGRERGG
+1745 LG
-1753 ELEKDT
+1753 ENEQGET
-1759 GGKERKEYLS
+1759 LS
-1769 DILMEKDNI
+1769 DALMRKDNI
-1778 RFLTDDEIDVY
+1778 CFLTDDEVDIY
-1789 RNNLDLVKNLS
+1789 CKHLDLVRNLS
-1800 TEHLEELADFY
+1800 TNHLKELMDLDD
-1811 NSFDDPD
+1811 SLLDDPD
-1818 GPVSP
+1818 NDVVPP
-1823 DVKEILKK
+1823 DVKDVLAKYK
-1831 DDGVDRPETP
+1831 DAAPDTP
-1841 EEIRAYNQAR
+1841 EEIRAYNQAQ
-1851 EKLYQMLLE
+1851 EKLYQILLE
-1860 KANSLRATEEEDRAK
+1860 RADSMRASEEADQARGVELRQ
-1875 GMELARKL
+1875 KL
-1883 FGRDINPLARQLVV
+1883 FNKDVNPQIRRLVI
-1897 GELVMKSMSKERYQ
+1897 GELMMKSMSKERYEEFAE
-1911 TLVDA
+1911 A
-1916 FGQGESE
+1916 FGVGESE
-1923 YGVPQISFV
+1923 YGEPQFNII
-1932 KFMLRQDKS
+1932 KFMLRQSVSKA
-1941 NEDKTDGRGMNQ
+1941 NPDKTDDRGMSL
-1953 EEYAYTS
+1953 EEYNYAS
-1960 EMLELASKL
+1960 EMLELASQL
-1969 SEKQL
+1969 SDSQL
-1974 KQLVESEDVSKT
+1974 KQLVESDEADKT
-1986 AINGN
+1986 RISNGRRD
-1991 NSEDESFWELRQQYS
+1991 SEEFWKSRQQYS

-2075 KLRHAVVARF
+2075 RLRHAVVARF

-2214 VDHDRSFEDVM
+2214 VDHDRSFDDVM

-2264 SKLSWI
+2264 SWI
-2270 PPEWVAGAAGIAS
+2270 PPEWVAGAAGIAG

-2403 SDAEA
+2403 GDDAEA

-2446 NVASHAYSTRSRTVE
+2446 NVASNAYGARFRTVE

-2515 IGAQEIAAFFSSD
+2515 IGAQEIAAFFRSD

-2567 GGSRPEKQFYREDE
+2567 GGARPEKQFYREDE

-2614 EEAVRNNVT
+2614 EEAVRDNVT

-2692 QANPFKIIGHVVDNQ
+2692 QANPFKIIGHVVDDQ

-2771 PVDQIVSPAPVSTP
+2771 PVDQIVSPAPVGTP

-2899 AKAIPGEIVV
+2899 AKVIPGEIVV

-2927 MGLSIARSLHKL
+2927 MGLSIARSLRKL
-2939 NKSREGKLKQILRDQ
+2939 NKISDDDREGKLKQILRDQ
-2954 PKKGEWLP
+2954 PRKGEWLP

-2967 SHESNEDFEK
+2967 SHESDEDFEK
-2977 RRMKWAADTTDEIAN
+2977 RRMKWAADATDKIAS
-2992 LASPKSQRKHNFWKK
+2992 LASPKRQHKHNFWKK
-3007 YYELRHEMQIA
+3007 YYELKHEMQIA

-3030 NRLSA
+3030 NRLSVYA
-3035 SVLSDV
+3035 FNSMVS
-3041 VNQALLA
+3041 QALLA
-3048 YYRDLGEDKEP
+3048 YYRDLGEDEEP
-3059 DFNNFVDKFNR
+3059 DFNDFVDKFND
-3070 GDYTDGEPPRYF
+3070 GDYTDGELPEYF
-3082 SEVAPFHNA
+3082 DEVRPFYNA

-3096 WENGEEPSWLD
+3096 WQNGEEPTLFD
-3107 LIFSTPPSPGQL
+3107 LIIPAPPSPGGL
-3119 L
+3119 